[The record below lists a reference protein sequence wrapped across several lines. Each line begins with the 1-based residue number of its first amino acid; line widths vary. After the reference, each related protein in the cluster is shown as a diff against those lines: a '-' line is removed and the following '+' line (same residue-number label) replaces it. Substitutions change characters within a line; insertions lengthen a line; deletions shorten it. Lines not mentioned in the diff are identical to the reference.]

1 MDNNIRK
8 IEQDLRAYA
17 KRTPGMTYTTGTLM
31 TFLIA
36 GMLTLGNPVVKMD
49 QSLEKYNKEVTYSMK
64 DMESS
69 IEWGRKQNQ
78 KLLKDANL
86 ELIQLMEQ
94 GDHVVKSPWNSWQV
108 GANTYVGS
116 WNSAYKGKGGKTA
129 DVVYDRNN
137 GNPYSKYKKNTNSF
151 QYGITDLEIV
161 NEPSAEIIV
170 NASIRPTSID
180 KEAPKVKIPEVK
192 APAEPKLN
200 VSIKTP
206 AAIKEPTVN
215 PPVINVNLPS
225 PNTEPFNDFCFTCGS
240 QTTRIQNEGTTP
252 NSYWKDRTYWNGMKG
267 TEENKDSKPDNSWKD
282 SDSTN
287 ENTGKRPPAIFYIN
301 EVTGIQQNGEKK
313 YFGNVTIYAAGN
325 VVVNGQRTGAAR
337 DNKNGTIAIHTVKDN
352 TLKHIKGH
360 LGGRANFIS
369 IETWHGGKLDLTD
382 VSVDEKGNE
391 NTIFYIY
398 PSNYNLITGAANS
411 LARVNRGGIEGELN
425 VDIKSQRNTI
435 YSVMGASGSFAI
447 ESKGLYQLE
456 GASNII
462 YSGLG
467 YSANFQNLI
476 NKPVTT
482 GSYNSTIQDGRGEG
496 FTPSIKLGT
505 GELAAGEKRV
515 VPKSYGDDNV
525 IMFFNSKTNLDNVN
539 SGYTGYGNDSNWY
552 KSGVGIYQG
561 EIRVKADIGEK
572 LNIAGT
578 DTQTKK
584 GNTIENNDG
593 TVKKTGDNKYVEGNV
608 GIFAVS
614 GQRSKISPSE
624 DLGAALSSTNRVDFN
639 KDEVH
644 SLQVNDIDINFG
656 KYSKNGVMMVS
667 QNGTVLDV
675 VKSTNLHSEEIRDKT
690 DGEVLKTK
698 KDSTTVPKK
707 ITNGVTGI
715 SVSGQTPNEVI
726 KDFIGT
732 TGLAGKISVDKNI
745 NEAATGTIIAYS
757 EGTWD
762 PKKNNLMS
770 ETTKNILNGKESE
783 INIGR
788 PVILSAKA
796 DVTNNDELTSR
807 PIAYVASNKGIITA
821 ENETEAKGFGSIIGY
836 AESGGSITATGKV
849 TAVDAWVATDTAS
862 QKQTYKNIGGYAK
875 GTGSTVIL
883 TGGAD
888 INGLGALANGSG
900 ATVTLDTASN
910 TIKSGKEGA
919 LVAVDGG
926 EVVFKGGTIE
936 NKDLSYEANS
946 HDNVTPFF
954 AKDNN
959 SKIKFEGATT
969 INMYDGI
976 LVAGEESDYE
986 ATVTGTKKYQGTG
999 NVTVNLKKDG
1009 VNLGIFKGINA
1020 TWDGNSG
1027 AYLNTLKTVPKF
1039 AAINNPNNYIYDSVL
1054 MNGTLTVDTNVNLD
1068 SATDGFNHITMERE
1082 LVTIN
1087 AGKTISGT
1095 TGKGL
1100 SMGSNTTATSNADS
1114 GYINNGTVR
1123 ITGGTSAAGAAGIN
1137 VSYGQIHNT
1146 ATGIIEVD
1154 NGAGMYGTNGSLLKN
1169 EGTINV
1175 TGAGPGNVGIAG
1187 LATGTAVAGYG
1198 TDAGA
1203 AGKKV
1208 EIINTGSV
1216 NVTGDK
1222 AIAIFADNN
1231 KAGTPKSEVTIENS
1245 HQLTVGNSGTGIV
1258 LKNSKGLGDG
1268 QGGIITVS
1276 GTESS
1281 DIVAGTDG
1289 TGIYGEDVT
1298 VNLTSDYGVET
1309 QDKGVGIYTKGV
1321 SEVKGAGKTFEY
1333 KYSGSATGN
1342 GTAILFEGAN
1352 PVNEVN
1358 INLVNSTATTGGI
1371 TGILAKGTGTLTNT
1385 GNITGTS
1392 SASEIGIIAEN
1403 GNVSNS
1409 GNITLGDASD
1419 SEKPNVGIYVKNS
1432 AKTVTNSGDITV
1444 GKNSI
1449 GIYGYGVTGNGG
1461 NITVGDNGTGIFSQG
1476 GNVTLNGGKLTVGN
1490 GKAVGVL
1497 TNGNGQTITSTA
1509 DVQLG
1514 NNKSY
1519 GFVIKGSGTNADI
1532 NDADGTKLNNESVFM
1547 YSSDKTSNVINRTA
1561 LESTGNKNYGLYS
1574 SGNVK
1579 NLADINFGIG
1589 LGNVGIFSVDGGTAV
1604 NGDPG
1609 LATQPVIT
1617 TGFSNPANKEYSI
1630 GMAAG
1635 YLDENTGKPVT
1646 TGHIKNYGT
1655 INVPQANGIGM
1666 YAAGP
1671 GSTADNYGIIELGGE
1686 NSIGMYL
1693 DQGAVGVNHAGAVIR
1708 TAPNNNKDGIIGVVA
1723 LNNALF
1729 KNYGR
1734 IIIDSGEGVGV
1745 YHAKDGKFDP
1755 ASGSITVSGTGSKA
1769 TDTATLDPTGKG
1781 VKGIKINSPGGG
1793 VTTATIER
1801 DGKAITPVYVDTATP
1816 TPNPINIQIGT
1827 TIVSLPE
1834 FYAQANETSP
1844 VNMGGGSSELGMYV
1858 DTSGVNYTN
1867 PIEGLQHLKNLRKV
1881 NLVFGTEAAKY
1892 TNSKDI
1898 EIGNNIIDPYNTAI
1912 TTVTSTGGG
1921 KTKWLLNSSSLTWIA
1936 TATQNNDDTLAKVY
1950 MSKIPYTSF
1959 AKDTDTYNFMDGM
1972 EQRYGVEGLG
1982 TREKLLFN
1990 KLNDLGKGEGHI
2002 FTQAVDQM
2010 KGQQYANTQMRLY
2023 STGAMLNKEFDHLR
2037 KEWDNKSKRSNKVKI
2052 FGMKDEYK
2060 TDTAGIIDY
2069 KANSYGVAYVHE
2081 KEDVRLGDTYGW
2093 YAGVIQNRFKFK
2105 DMGGSKENTTMLK
2118 AGVFKSIPFD
2128 YNNSLNVTV
2137 SAEGYVARSE
2147 MDRKFWIVD
2156 EVFGAKSTYN
2166 SYGAAAKAEV
2176 SKEFRVNE
2184 TTSVR
2189 PYASIKA
2196 EYGRFND
2203 IKEKTGEMRLDV
2215 EGNDYYSVKPEA
2227 GVEVKYKKHFAK
2239 KATFVTT
2246 VSLGYENELGKV
2258 ADVNNRA
2265 RVAFTEADWFKMRSE
2280 KDNRRGNFKA
2290 DINIGIENQR
2300 VGFTLN
2306 AGYDTKGQNIRGGIG
2321 IRVIY

>member
-94 GDHVVKSPWNSWQV
+94 GDQVVKSPWNSWQV

-200 VSIKTP
+200 VSIETP

-215 PPVINVNLPS
+215 PPTIKVDLPE
-225 PNTEPFNDFCFTCGS
+225 PNTNPFNDFCFTCGTLNGTNS
-240 QTTRIQNEGTTP
+240 TDANKTYNPNVVNDREYGNGGNHKFWSGYNPNTKIFEQKSGIDNKIVNTANDWGTPQNYEP
-252 NSYWKDRTYWNGMKG
+252 RTGALLYF
-267 TEENKDSKPDNSWKD
+267 NKQGNAY
-282 SDSTN
+282 N
-287 ENTGKRPPAIFYIN
+287 PA
-301 EVTGIQQNGEKK
+301 QNKLGGFEAKN
-313 YFGNVTIYAAGN
+313 FELHLAGN
-325 VVVNGQRTGAAR
+325 VSDGTHSAGTTNRG
-337 DNKNGTIAIHTVKDN
+337 KNGTIGVHTVWNGKLSN
-352 TLKHIKGH
+352 ITGNLYGK
-360 LGGRANFIS
+360 ANFIS
-369 IETWHGGKLDLTD
+369 IETWHAGKLEFDG
-382 VSVDEKGNE
+382 VKANVQGND

-398 PSNYNLITGAANS
+398 PTVYGNITNTSYNS
-411 LARVNRGGIEGELN
+411 YKQRGGFIGK
-425 VDIKSQRNTI
+425 VDADIKSQNNAI
-435 YSVMGASGSFAI
+435 YSVIGVSGSFDI
-447 ESKGLYQLE
+447 DSQGKYRLE
-456 GASNII
+456 GANNLV

-467 YSANFQNLI
+467 YSPNFEKLKKTGAN
-476 NKPVTT
+476 T
-482 GSYNSTIQDGRGEG
+482 GTIEDAYNTGLK
-496 FTPSIKLGT
+496 PSIKLT
-505 GELAAGEKRV
+505 KAPE
-515 VPKSYGDDNV
+515 SYGDGNV
-525 IMFFNSKTNLDNVN
+525 IMFFNWGKDLSTTTSWSD
-539 SGYTGYGNDSNWY
+539 TGPGQRAAWE

-561 EIRVKADIGEK
+561 EINAKAKIGEY
-572 LNIAGT
+572 LNLEQAENKPNAS
-578 DTQTKK
+578 DTQTMP
-584 GNTIENNDG
+584 GNTLY
-593 TVKKTGDNKYVEGNV
+593 DNKYVENNV
-608 GIFAVS
+608 GIFARS
-614 GQRSKISPSE
+614 GQREGINPST
-624 DLGAALSSTNRVDFN
+624 DLGAETAVANGVNFDN
-639 KDEVH
+639 DKIH
-644 SLQVNDIDINFG
+644 SLQVNDIDIQFG
-656 KYSKNGVMMVS
+656 KYSRNGIMMVS

-675 VKSTNLHSEEIRDKT
+675 AKTTNEHDIVPIMTGDIKDYVGTMGANSVSAVDSTNK
-690 DGEVLKTK
+690 
-698 KDSTTVPKK
+698 
-707 ITNGVTGI
+707 
-715 SVSGQTPNEVI
+715 
-726 KDFIGT
+726 
-732 TGLAGKISVDKNI
+732 
-745 NEAATGTIIAYS
+745 AATGTIIAVADGVWDKANNS
-757 EGTWD
+757 RMSASTQTTLGDGT
-762 PKKNNLMS
+762 KAS
-770 ETTKNILNGKESE
+770 R
-783 INIGR
+783 INIGKNVVLSARSQTATVNVAGTPVQKEFR
-788 PVILSAKA
+788 PV
-796 DVTNNDELTSR
+796 
-807 PIAYVASNKGIITA
+807 AYVAKNKGIINVDGT
-821 ENETEAKGFGSIIGY
+821 TEAKGFGSIIGY

-849 TAVDAWVATDTAS
+849 TAVDAWVAGDSAS

-875 GTGSTVIL
+875 GAGSTVKL

-900 ATVTLDTASN
+900 ATVTLDTTSN

-936 NKDLSYEANS
+936 NKDFTYEANS

-954 AKDNN
+954 AKGNN

-1087 AGKTISGT
+1087 AGKTILGT

-1175 TGAGPGNVGIAG
+1175 TGAGLGNVGIAG

-1231 KAGTPKSEVTIENS
+1231 KVGTPKSEVTIENS

-1276 GTESS
+1276 GTGSS

-1298 VNLTSDYGVET
+1298 VNLASDYGVET

-1449 GIYGYGVTGNGG
+1449 GIYGYEVTGNGG

-1497 TNGNGQTITSTA
+1497 TNGSGQTITSTA

-1547 YSSDKTSNVINRTA
+1547 YSSDKTSNVVNRTA

-1589 LGNVGIFSVDGGTAV
+1589 LGNVGIFSVEGGTAV
-1604 NGDPG
+1604 NGDSG

-1617 TGFSNPANKEYSI
+1617 TGFSNPVNKEYSI

-1635 YLDENTGKPVT
+1635 YLDETTGKPVT

-1708 TAPNNNKDGIIGVVA
+1708 TAPNNTKDGIIGVVA

-1801 DGKAITPVYVDTATP
+1801 DGKAITPMYVDTTTP
-1816 TPNPINIQIGT
+1816 TPNPTNIQIGT

-1881 NLVFGTEAAKY
+1881 NLVFGTEATKY

-1898 EIGNNIIDPYNTAI
+1898 EIGNNIINPYNTAI

-2037 KEWDNKSKRSNKVKI
+2037 KEWDNKSKRSNKVKV

-2184 TTSVR
+2184 TTSVK

>member
-36 GMLTLGNPVVKMD
+36 GMLTLGNPAVKMD

-78 KLLKDANL
+78 KLLKNANL

-94 GDHVVKSPWNSWQV
+94 GDQVVKSPWNSWQV

-170 NASIRPTSID
+170 NASIRPTAID
-180 KEAPKVKIPEVK
+180 KKEPKVDIPEVK

-225 PNTEPFNDFCFTCGS
+225 PNTNPFNDFCFTCG
-240 QTTRIQNEGTTP
+240 G
-252 NSYWKDRTYWNGMKG
+252 RTDATGSMGNKIYWNGMTKEGVVSNVWGNSALQTETKG
-267 TEENKDSKPDNSWKD
+267 N
-282 SDSTN
+282 
-287 ENTGKRPPAIFYIN
+287 RPPAIFYIN
-301 EVTGIQQNGEKK
+301 EVTGSGK
-313 YFGNVTIYAAGN
+313 YFGDVTIYAAGN
-325 VVVNGQRTGAAR
+325 VNGSGVGLE
-337 DNKNGTIAIHTVKDN
+337 NKNGTIAIHTVKDN
-352 TLKHIKGH
+352 TLKNIKGH

-398 PSNYNLITGAANS
+398 PSNYNLITGAGGSNAKNK
-411 LARVNRGGIEGELN
+411 RGGIEGKLN
-425 VDIKSQRNTI
+425 VDITSQRNTI

-447 ESKGLYQLE
+447 ESKGEYQLE

-476 NKPVTT
+476 NKPATT
-482 GSYNSTIQDGRGEG
+482 GSYSSTIKDERGEG

-515 VPKSYGDDNV
+515 VPKSYGDENV
-525 IMFFNSKTNLDNVN
+525 IMFFNSKTDLTNVN
-539 SGYTGYGNDSNWY
+539 SGYPPYGNNSNWY
-552 KSGVGIYQG
+552 QSGVGIYQG

-572 LNIAGT
+572 LNINGT
-578 DTQTKK
+578 DSQTDK
-584 GNTIENNDG
+584 GNIVYNDDG

-614 GQRSKISPSE
+614 GQRTGIKPSD
-624 DLGAALSSTNRVDFN
+624 DLGASSGVTNGANFDS
-639 KDEVH
+639 DLIH

-656 KYSKNGVMMVS
+656 KYSKNSVMMVS
-667 QNGTVLDV
+667 KNGTVLDIM
-675 VKSTNLHSEEIRDKT
+675 KSTNSHSTEIRDSST
-690 DGEVLKTK
+690 GNISTK
-698 KDSTTVPKK
+698 KDTTTVPVK

-715 SVSGQTPNEVI
+715 TVSGQTPNEVI

-732 TGLAGKISVDKNI
+732 AGLDGKISLDKNT

-757 EGTWD
+757 EGTWN
-762 PKKNNLMS
+762 PEKNNLMS
-770 ETTKNILNGKESE
+770 EPTKNNLKDKPSE
-783 INIGR
+783 VNIGR
-788 PVILSAKA
+788 AVVLSAKA
-796 DVTNNDELTSR
+796 DVMNNGQLASR

-821 ENETEAKGFGSIIGY
+821 EKETEAKGFGSIIGY

-849 TAVDAWVATDTAS
+849 TAVDAWVATDPAS

-875 GTGSTVIL
+875 GNGSTVTL

-954 AKDNN
+954 AKGNN

-999 NVTVNLKKDG
+999 NVTVELKKDG

-1054 MNGTLTVDTNVNLD
+1054 MNGTLTVDTDVNLN

-1095 TGKGL
+1095 NGKGL
-1100 SMGSNTTATSNADS
+1100 SMGSNTTAASNADS

-1187 LATGTAVAGYG
+1187 LATGSAVAGYG

-1203 AGKKV
+1203 SGKKV

-1245 HQLTVGNSGTGIV
+1245 HQLTVGNSGTGIA

-1276 GTESS
+1276 GTGSS
-1281 DIVAGTDG
+1281 DIVTGTDG

-1298 VNLTSDYGVET
+1298 VNLASDYGVET
-1309 QDKGVGIYTKGV
+1309 QDKGVGIYTKGI

-1342 GTAILFEGAN
+1342 GTAVLFEGTN

-1358 INLVNSTATTGGI
+1358 INLVNSTGTTGGI

-1403 GNVSNS
+1403 GNVLNS

-1449 GIYGYGVTGNGG
+1449 GIYGYEVTGNGG
-1461 NITVGDNGTGIFSQG
+1461 NITVGDNGTGIFSKG

-1490 GKAVGVL
+1490 GKAAGVL
-1497 TNGNGQTITSTA
+1497 TNGSGQTIISTA

-1514 NNKSY
+1514 NSKSY

-1617 TGFSNPANKEYSI
+1617 TGFSNPVNKEYSI

-1671 GSTADNYGIIELGGE
+1671 GSTADNYGIIELSGE

-1693 DQGAVGVNHAGAVIR
+1693 DQGAVGVNHAGAEIR

-1755 ASGSITVSGTGSKA
+1755 ASGSIIVSGTGSKT

-1801 DGKAITPVYVDTATP
+1801 DGKAITPVYVDTTTP
-1816 TPNPINIQIGT
+1816 TPNPTNIQIGT

-1936 TATQNNDDTLAKVY
+1936 TATQNKDDTLAKVY

-2037 KEWDNKSKRSNKVKI
+2037 KEWDNKSKRSNKVKA

-2105 DMGGSKENTTMLK
+2105 DMGGSKENTTMFK

>member
-1 MDNNIRK
+1 
-8 IEQDLRAYA
+8 
-17 KRTPGMTYTTGTLM
+17 
-31 TFLIA
+31 
-36 GMLTLGNPVVKMD
+36 
-49 QSLEKYNKEVTYSMK
+49 
-64 DMESS
+64 
-69 IEWGRKQNQ
+69 
-78 KLLKDANL
+78 
-86 ELIQLMEQ
+86 
-94 GDHVVKSPWNSWQV
+94 
-108 GANTYVGS
+108 
-116 WNSAYKGKGGKTA
+116 
-129 DVVYDRNN
+129 
-137 GNPYSKYKKNTNSF
+137 
-151 QYGITDLEIV
+151 
-161 NEPSAEIIV
+161 
-170 NASIRPTSID
+170 
-180 KEAPKVKIPEVK
+180 
-192 APAEPKLN
+192 
-200 VSIKTP
+200 
-206 AAIKEPTVN
+206 
-215 PPVINVNLPS
+215 
-225 PNTEPFNDFCFTCGS
+225 
-240 QTTRIQNEGTTP
+240 
-252 NSYWKDRTYWNGMKG
+252 
-267 TEENKDSKPDNSWKD
+267 
-282 SDSTN
+282 
-287 ENTGKRPPAIFYIN
+287 
-301 EVTGIQQNGEKK
+301 
-313 YFGNVTIYAAGN
+313 
-325 VVVNGQRTGAAR
+325 
-337 DNKNGTIAIHTVKDN
+337 
-352 TLKHIKGH
+352 
-360 LGGRANFIS
+360 
-369 IETWHGGKLDLTD
+369 
-382 VSVDEKGNE
+382 
-391 NTIFYIY
+391 
-398 PSNYNLITGAANS
+398 
-411 LARVNRGGIEGELN
+411 
-425 VDIKSQRNTI
+425 
-435 YSVMGASGSFAI
+435 
-447 ESKGLYQLE
+447 
-456 GASNII
+456 
-462 YSGLG
+462 
-467 YSANFQNLI
+467 
-476 NKPVTT
+476 
-482 GSYNSTIQDGRGEG
+482 
-496 FTPSIKLGT
+496 
-505 GELAAGEKRV
+505 
-515 VPKSYGDDNV
+515 
-525 IMFFNSKTNLDNVN
+525 
-539 SGYTGYGNDSNWY
+539 
-552 KSGVGIYQG
+552 
-561 EIRVKADIGEK
+561 
-572 LNIAGT
+572 
-578 DTQTKK
+578 
-584 GNTIENNDG
+584 
-593 TVKKTGDNKYVEGNV
+593 
-608 GIFAVS
+608 
-614 GQRSKISPSE
+614 
-624 DLGAALSSTNRVDFN
+624 
-639 KDEVH
+639 
-644 SLQVNDIDINFG
+644 
-656 KYSKNGVMMVS
+656 
-667 QNGTVLDV
+667 
-675 VKSTNLHSEEIRDKT
+675 
-690 DGEVLKTK
+690 
-698 KDSTTVPKK
+698 
-707 ITNGVTGI
+707 
-715 SVSGQTPNEVI
+715 
-726 KDFIGT
+726 
-732 TGLAGKISVDKNI
+732 
-745 NEAATGTIIAYS
+745 
-757 EGTWD
+757 
-762 PKKNNLMS
+762 MS
-770 ETTKNILNGKESE
+770 EATKNKLKGKESE

-796 DVTNNDELTSR
+796 DVTNNGELESR

-849 TAVDAWVATDTAS
+849 TAVDAWVAGDSAS

-875 GTGSTVIL
+875 GAGSTVKL

-900 ATVTLDTASN
+900 ATVILDTTSN

-936 NKDLSYEANS
+936 NKDFTYEANS

-954 AKDNN
+954 AKGNN

-1276 GTESS
+1276 GTGSS

-1298 VNLTSDYGVET
+1298 VNLASDYGVET

-1371 TGILAKGTGTLTNT
+1371 TGILAKGTGTLTNS

-1409 GNITLGDASD
+1409 GNITLGDATNSA
-1419 SEKPNVGIYVKNS
+1419 KPNVGIYVKNS
-1432 AKTVTNSGDITV
+1432 AKTVTNSGNITV

-1449 GIYGYGVTGNGG
+1449 GIYGYEVTGNGG

-1497 TNGNGQTITSTA
+1497 TNGSGQTITSTA

-1547 YSSDKTSNVINRTA
+1547 YSSDKTSNVVNRTA

-1589 LGNVGIFSVDGGTAV
+1589 LGNVGIFSVEGGTAV

-1617 TGFSNPANKEYSI
+1617 TGFSNPVNKEYSI

-1635 YLDENTGKPVT
+1635 YLDETTGKPVT

-1708 TAPNNNKDGIIGVVA
+1708 TAPNNTKDGIIGVVA

-1755 ASGSITVSGTGSKA
+1755 ANGSITVSGTGSKA

-1801 DGKAITPVYVDTATP
+1801 DGNAITPVYVDTTTP
-1816 TPNPINIQIGT
+1816 TPNPTNIQIGT

-1881 NLVFGTEAAKY
+1881 NLVFGTEATKY

-1898 EIGNNIIDPYNTAI
+1898 EIGNNIINPYNTAI
-1912 TTVTSTGGG
+1912 TTVTNMGSG

-2037 KEWDNKSKRSNKVKI
+2037 KEWDNKSKRSNKVKV

-2166 SYGAAAKAEV
+2166 SYGAAAKTEV

-2184 TTSVR
+2184 TTSVK
-2189 PYASIKA
+2189 PYASIRA

>member
-36 GMLTLGNPVVKMD
+36 GMLTLGNPAVKMD

-78 KLLKDANL
+78 KLLKNANL

-94 GDHVVKSPWNSWQV
+94 GDQVVKSPWNSWQV

-215 PPVINVNLPS
+215 PPTIKVDLPE
-225 PNTEPFNDFCFTCGS
+225 PNTNPFNDFCFTCG
-240 QTTRIQNEGTTP
+240 TLNGTNHT
-252 NSYWKDRTYWNGMKG
+252 D
-267 TEENKDSKPDNSWKD
+267 
-282 SDSTN
+282 
-287 ENTGKRPPAIFYIN
+287 
-301 EVTGIQQNGEKK
+301 VTKK
-313 YFGNVTIYAAGN
+313 YDPAVVNDREYGNGGNHKFWSGYNPNTNIFEQKSGIDNKIVNTANDWGTVKNYEPRTGALLYFNKQGNAYNPAQNKLGGFEAKNFELHLAGN
-325 VVVNGQRTGAAR
+325 VSDGTHSAGTTNGG
-337 DNKNGTIAIHTVKDN
+337 KNGTIGVHTVWNGKLSN
-352 TLKHIKGH
+352 ITGNLYGK
-360 LGGRANFIS
+360 ANFIS
-369 IETWHGGKLDLTD
+369 IETWHAGKLEFDG
-382 VSVDEKGNE
+382 VKANVQGND

-398 PSNYNLITGAANS
+398 PTVYGNITSTKYNS
-411 LARVNRGGIEGELN
+411 HKQRGGFIGK
-425 VDIKSQRNTI
+425 VDADIKSQNNAI
-435 YSVMGASGSFAI
+435 YSVIGVSGSFDI
-447 ESKGLYQLE
+447 DSQGKYRLE
-456 GASNII
+456 GANNLV

-467 YSANFQNLI
+467 YSPDFQKLKKTGAN
-476 NKPVTT
+476 T
-482 GSYNSTIQDGRGEG
+482 GTIEDPYGTGLK
-496 FTPSIKLGT
+496 PSIKLT
-505 GELAAGEKRV
+505 TSPE
-515 VPKSYGDDNV
+515 SYGDGNV
-525 IMFFNSKTNLDNVN
+525 IMFFNWGKDLSTTTSWSD
-539 SGYTGYGNDSNWY
+539 TGTGQRAAWE

-561 EIRVKADIGEK
+561 EINAKAKIGEY
-572 LNIAGT
+572 LNLEQAENKPNAS
-578 DTQTKK
+578 DTQTTP
-584 GNTIENNDG
+584 GNILY
-593 TVKKTGDNKYVEGNV
+593 DNKYVENNV
-608 GIFAVS
+608 GIFARS
-614 GQRSKISPSE
+614 GQREGIKPST
-624 DLGAALSSTNRVDFN
+624 DLGAETAVANGVNFDN
-639 KDEVH
+639 DKIH
-644 SLQVNDIDINFG
+644 SLQVNDIDIQFG
-656 KYSKNGVMMVS
+656 KYSRNGIMMVS

-675 VKSTNLHSEEIRDKT
+675 AKTTNEHDIVPIMTGDIKDYVGTMGANSVSAVDSTNK
-690 DGEVLKTK
+690 
-698 KDSTTVPKK
+698 
-707 ITNGVTGI
+707 
-715 SVSGQTPNEVI
+715 
-726 KDFIGT
+726 
-732 TGLAGKISVDKNI
+732 
-745 NEAATGTIIAYS
+745 AATGTIIAVADGVWDKDNNS
-757 EGTWD
+757 RMSASTQTALGDGT
-762 PKKNNLMS
+762 KAS
-770 ETTKNILNGKESE
+770 R
-783 INIGR
+783 INIGKNVVLSARSQTATVNVAGTPVQKEFR
-788 PVILSAKA
+788 PV
-796 DVTNNDELTSR
+796 
-807 PIAYVASNKGIITA
+807 AYVAKNKGII
-821 ENETEAKGFGSIIGY
+821 NVDGITEAKGFGSIIGY

-849 TAVDAWVATDTAS
+849 TAVDAWVAGDSAS

-875 GTGSTVIL
+875 GAGSKVTFK
-883 TGGAD
+883 GGAD

-954 AKDNN
+954 AKGND

-1054 MNGTLTVDTNVNLD
+1054 MNGTLTVDTDVNLD

-1100 SMGSNTTATSNADS
+1100 SMGSNTTAASNADS

-1123 ITGGTSAAGAAGIN
+1123 ITGGTSTAGAAGIN

-1222 AIAIFADNN
+1222 VIAIFADNN

-1245 HQLTVGNSGTGIV
+1245 HQLTVGNSGTGIA

-1276 GTESS
+1276 GTGTS
-1281 DIVAGTDG
+1281 DIVTGTDG

-1298 VNLTSDYGVET
+1298 VNLASDYGVET

-1403 GNVSNS
+1403 GNVLNS

-1432 AKTVTNSGDITV
+1432 AKTVTNSGNITV

-1449 GIYGYGVTGNGG
+1449 GIYGYEVTGNGG

-1497 TNGNGQTITSTA
+1497 TNGSGQTITSTA

-1514 NNKSY
+1514 NSKSY

-1589 LGNVGIFSVDGGTAV
+1589 LGNVGIFSVEDGTAV

-1671 GSTADNYGIIELGGE
+1671 GSTADNYGIIELSGE

-1693 DQGAVGVNHAGAVIR
+1693 DQGAVGVNHAGAEIR

-1734 IIIDSGEGVGV
+1734 IIIDSGEGIGV

-1801 DGKAITPVYVDTATP
+1801 DGKAITPVYVDTTTP
-1816 TPNPINIQIGT
+1816 TPNPTNIQIGT

-1881 NLVFGTEAAKY
+1881 DLVFGTEAAKY

-1898 EIGNNIIDPYNTAI
+1898 EIGNNIINPYNTAI

-1936 TATQNNDDTLAKVY
+1936 TATQNKDDTLAKVY

-2037 KEWDNKSKRSNKVKI
+2037 KEWDNKSKRSNKVKV

-2060 TDTAGIIDY
+2060 TDTVGIIDY

>member
-36 GMLTLGNPVVKMD
+36 GMLTLGNPAVKMD

-78 KLLKDANL
+78 KLLKNANL

-94 GDHVVKSPWNSWQV
+94 GDQVVKSPWNSWQV

-180 KEAPKVKIPEVK
+180 KEAPEVEIPEVK

-200 VSIKTP
+200 VSIETP

-215 PPVINVNLPS
+215 PPVVNVNLPS
-225 PNTEPFNDFCFTCGS
+225 PNTEPFNDFCFTCG
-240 QTTRIQNEGTTP
+240 G
-252 NSYWKDRTYWNGMKG
+252 RTDAAGSMGNKIYWNGMTKEG
-267 TEENKDSKPDNSWKD
+267 VVSNVWGNSASTPETEGN
-282 SDSTN
+282 
-287 ENTGKRPPAIFYIN
+287 RPPAIFYIN
-301 EVTGIQQNGEKK
+301 EVTGSGK
-313 YFGNVTIYAAGN
+313 YFGDVTIYAAGN
-325 VVVNGQRTGAAR
+325 VNGSGAGLE
-337 DNKNGTIAIHTVKDN
+337 NKNGTIAIHTVKDN
-352 TLKHIKGH
+352 TLKNIKGH

-369 IETWHGGKLDLTD
+369 IETWHGGKLELTD

-398 PSNYNLITGAANS
+398 PSNYELITGAGGSSAKNK
-411 LARVNRGGIEGELN
+411 RGGIEGKLN
-425 VDIKSQRNTI
+425 VDITSQRNTI

-447 ESKGLYQLE
+447 ESKGEYQLE

-525 IMFFNSKTNLDNVN
+525 IMFFNSKTILENRVN
-539 SGYTGYGNDSNWY
+539 SGYGKYGGNANWF

-572 LNIAGT
+572 LNINGT

-614 GQRSKISPSE
+614 GQRSKISPAE
-624 DLGAALSSTNRVDFN
+624 DLGAALSSTNGVDFN

-690 DGEVLKTK
+690 TGAVLTTK
-698 KDSTTVPKK
+698 DNTTVPIK

-762 PKKNNLMS
+762 PKKNDLMS
-770 ETTKNILNGKESE
+770 EATKNVLKGEKSE

-788 PVILSAKA
+788 AVILSAKA
-796 DVTNNDELTSR
+796 DVTNNGELESR

-849 TAVDAWVATDTAS
+849 TAVDAWVAGDSAS

-875 GTGSTVIL
+875 GAGSTVTL
-883 TGGAD
+883 TGGAN

-900 ATVTLDTASN
+900 ATVTLDTTSN

-954 AKDNN
+954 AKGND
-959 SKIKFEGATT
+959 SKIKFTGATA
-969 INMYDGI
+969 IDMHDGI
-976 LVAGEESDYE
+976 LVAGEESDYIASVPAAGHAGSE
-986 ATVTGTKKYQGTG
+986 KKYQGTG
-999 NVTVNLKKDG
+999 NVTVTLTGNG

-1054 MNGTLTVDTNVNLD
+1054 MNGTLTVDTDVNLD

-1100 SMGSNTTATSNADS
+1100 SMGSNTTAASNADS

-1245 HQLTVGNSGTGIV
+1245 HQLTVGNSGTGIA

-1276 GTESS
+1276 GTGTS

-1298 VNLTSDYGVET
+1298 VNLASDYGVET

-1358 INLVNSTATTGGI
+1358 INLVNSTGTTGGI

-1403 GNVSNS
+1403 GNVLNS

-1419 SEKPNVGIYVKNS
+1419 PEKPNVGIYVKNS
-1432 AKTVTNSGDITV
+1432 VKTVTNSGNITV

-1449 GIYGYGVTGNGG
+1449 GIYGYEVTGNGG

-1497 TNGNGQTITSTA
+1497 TNGSGQTITSTA

-1514 NNKSY
+1514 NSKSY

-1547 YSSDKTSNVINRTA
+1547 YSSDKTSNVVNRTA

-1589 LGNVGIFSVDGGTAV
+1589 LGNVGIFSVEGGTAV

-1617 TGFSNPANKEYSI
+1617 TGFSNPVNKEYSI

-1671 GSTADNYGIIELGGE
+1671 GSTADNYGIIELSGE

-1693 DQGAVGVNHAGAVIR
+1693 DQGAVGVNHAGAEIR

-1734 IIIDSGEGVGV
+1734 IIIDSGEGIGV

-1816 TPNPINIQIGT
+1816 TPNPTNIQIGT

-1881 NLVFGTEAAKY
+1881 DLVFGTEAAKY

-1936 TATQNNDDTLAKVY
+1936 TATQNKDDTLAKVY

-2037 KEWDNKSKRSNKVKI
+2037 KEWDNKSKRSNKIKV

-2069 KANSYGVAYVHE
+2069 KTNSYGVAYVHE

>member
-36 GMLTLGNPVVKMD
+36 GMLTLGNPAVKMD

-78 KLLKDANL
+78 KLLKNANL

-94 GDHVVKSPWNSWQV
+94 GDQVVKSPWNSWQV

-170 NASIRPTSID
+170 NASIRPTAID
-180 KEAPKVKIPEVK
+180 KKEPKVDIPEVK

-225 PNTEPFNDFCFTCGS
+225 PNTNPFNDFCFTCG
-240 QTTRIQNEGTTP
+240 G
-252 NSYWKDRTYWNGMKG
+252 RTDATGSMGNKIYWNGMTKEGVVSNVWGNSALQTETKG
-267 TEENKDSKPDNSWKD
+267 N
-282 SDSTN
+282 
-287 ENTGKRPPAIFYIN
+287 RPPAIFYIN
-301 EVTGIQQNGEKK
+301 EVTGSGK
-313 YFGNVTIYAAGN
+313 YFGDVTIYAAGN
-325 VVVNGQRTGAAR
+325 VNGSGVGLE
-337 DNKNGTIAIHTVKDN
+337 NKNGTIAIHTVKDN
-352 TLKHIKGH
+352 TLKNIKGH

-398 PSNYNLITGAANS
+398 PSNYNLITGAGGSNAKNK
-411 LARVNRGGIEGELN
+411 RGGIEGKLN
-425 VDIKSQRNTI
+425 VDITSQRNTI

-447 ESKGLYQLE
+447 ESKGEYQLE

-476 NKPVTT
+476 NKPATT
-482 GSYNSTIQDGRGEG
+482 GSYSSTIKDERGEG

-515 VPKSYGDDNV
+515 VPKSYGDENV
-525 IMFFNSKTNLDNVN
+525 IMFFNSKTDLTNVN
-539 SGYTGYGNDSNWY
+539 SGYPPYGNNSNWY
-552 KSGVGIYQG
+552 QSGVGIYQG

-572 LNIAGT
+572 LNINGT
-578 DTQTKK
+578 DSQTDK
-584 GNTIENNDG
+584 GNIVYNDDG

-614 GQRSKISPSE
+614 GQRTGIKPSD
-624 DLGAALSSTNRVDFN
+624 DLGASSGVTNGANFDS
-639 KDEVH
+639 DLIH

-656 KYSKNGVMMVS
+656 KYSKNSVMMVS
-667 QNGTVLDV
+667 KNGTVLDIM
-675 VKSTNLHSEEIRDKT
+675 KSTNSHSTEIRDSST
-690 DGEVLKTK
+690 GNISTK
-698 KDSTTVPKK
+698 KDTTTVPVK

-715 SVSGQTPNEVI
+715 TVSGQTPNEVI

-732 TGLAGKISVDKNI
+732 AGLDGKISLDKNT

-757 EGTWD
+757 EGTWN
-762 PKKNNLMS
+762 PEKNNLMS
-770 ETTKNILNGKESE
+770 EPTKNNLKDKPSE
-783 INIGR
+783 VNIGR
-788 PVILSAKA
+788 AVVLSAKA
-796 DVTNNDELTSR
+796 DVMNNGQLASR

-821 ENETEAKGFGSIIGY
+821 EKETEAKGFGSIIGY

-849 TAVDAWVATDTAS
+849 TAVDAWVATDPAS

-875 GTGSTVIL
+875 GNGSTVTL

-954 AKDNN
+954 AKGNN

-999 NVTVNLKKDG
+999 NVTVELKKDG

-1054 MNGTLTVDTNVNLD
+1054 MNGTLTVDTDVNLN

-1095 TGKGL
+1095 NGKGL
-1100 SMGSNTTATSNADS
+1100 SMGSNTTAASNADS

-1187 LATGTAVAGYG
+1187 LATGSAVAGYG

-1203 AGKKV
+1203 SGKKV

-1245 HQLTVGNSGTGIV
+1245 HQLTVGNSGTGIA

-1276 GTESS
+1276 GTGSS
-1281 DIVAGTDG
+1281 DIVTGTDG

-1298 VNLTSDYGVET
+1298 VNLASDYGVET
-1309 QDKGVGIYTKGV
+1309 QDKGVGIYTKGI

-1342 GTAILFEGAN
+1342 GTAVLFEGTN

-1358 INLVNSTATTGGI
+1358 INLVNSTGTTGGI

-1392 SASEIGIIAEN
+1392 SASEIGIIVEN
-1403 GNVSNS
+1403 GNVLNS

-1449 GIYGYGVTGNGG
+1449 GIYGYEVTGNGG
-1461 NITVGDNGTGIFSQG
+1461 NITVGDNGTGIFSKG

-1490 GKAVGVL
+1490 GKAAGVL
-1497 TNGNGQTITSTA
+1497 TNGSGQTITSTA

-1514 NNKSY
+1514 NSKSY

-1589 LGNVGIFSVDGGTAV
+1589 LGNVGIFSVEDGTAV

-1671 GSTADNYGIIELGGE
+1671 GSTADNYGIIELSGE

-1693 DQGAVGVNHAGAVIR
+1693 DQGAVGVNHAGAEIR

-1734 IIIDSGEGVGV
+1734 IIIDSGEGIGV

-1801 DGKAITPVYVDTATP
+1801 DGKAITPVYVDTTTP
-1816 TPNPINIQIGT
+1816 TPNPTNIQIGT

-1881 NLVFGTEAAKY
+1881 DLVFGTEATKY

-1936 TATQNNDDTLAKVY
+1936 TATQNKDDTLAKVY

-2037 KEWDNKSKRSNKVKI
+2037 KEWDNKSKRSNKVKA

-2069 KANSYGVAYVHE
+2069 KANSYGVADVHE

>member
-36 GMLTLGNPVVKMD
+36 GMLTLGNPAVKMD

-78 KLLKDANL
+78 KLLKNANL

-94 GDHVVKSPWNSWQV
+94 GDQVVKSPWNSWQV

-215 PPVINVNLPS
+215 PPTIKVDLPE
-225 PNTEPFNDFCFTCGS
+225 PNTNPFNDFCFTCG
-240 QTTRIQNEGTTP
+240 TLNGTNHT
-252 NSYWKDRTYWNGMKG
+252 D
-267 TEENKDSKPDNSWKD
+267 
-282 SDSTN
+282 
-287 ENTGKRPPAIFYIN
+287 
-301 EVTGIQQNGEKK
+301 VTKK
-313 YFGNVTIYAAGN
+313 YDPAVVNDREYGNGGNHKFWSGYNPNTNIFEQKSGIDNKIVNTANDWGTVKNYEPRTGALLYFNKQGNAYNPAQNKLGGFEAKNFELHLAGN
-325 VVVNGQRTGAAR
+325 VSDGTHSAGTTNGG
-337 DNKNGTIAIHTVKDN
+337 KNGTIGVHTVWNGKLSN
-352 TLKHIKGH
+352 ITGNLYGK
-360 LGGRANFIS
+360 ANFIS
-369 IETWHGGKLDLTD
+369 IETWHAGKLEFDG
-382 VSVDEKGNE
+382 VKANVQGND

-398 PSNYNLITGAANS
+398 PTVYGNITSTKYNS
-411 LARVNRGGIEGELN
+411 HKQRGGFIGK
-425 VDIKSQRNTI
+425 VDADIKSQNNAI
-435 YSVMGASGSFAI
+435 YSVIGVSGSFDI
-447 ESKGLYQLE
+447 DSQGKYRLE
-456 GASNII
+456 GANNLV

-467 YSANFQNLI
+467 YSPDFQKLKKTGAN
-476 NKPVTT
+476 T
-482 GSYNSTIQDGRGEG
+482 GTIEDPYGTGLK
-496 FTPSIKLGT
+496 PSIKLT
-505 GELAAGEKRV
+505 TSPE
-515 VPKSYGDDNV
+515 SYGDGNV
-525 IMFFNSKTNLDNVN
+525 IMFFNWGKDLSTTTSWSD
-539 SGYTGYGNDSNWY
+539 TGTGQRAAWE

-561 EIRVKADIGEK
+561 EINAKAKIGEY
-572 LNIAGT
+572 LNLEQAENKPNAS
-578 DTQTKK
+578 DTQTTP
-584 GNTIENNDG
+584 GNILY
-593 TVKKTGDNKYVEGNV
+593 DNKYVENNV
-608 GIFAVS
+608 GIFARS
-614 GQRSKISPSE
+614 GQREGIKPST
-624 DLGAALSSTNRVDFN
+624 DLGAETAVANGVNFDN
-639 KDEVH
+639 DKIH
-644 SLQVNDIDINFG
+644 SLQVNDIDIQFG
-656 KYSKNGVMMVS
+656 KYSRNGIMMVS

-675 VKSTNLHSEEIRDKT
+675 AKTTNEHDIVPIMTGDIKDYVGTMGANSVSAVDSTNK
-690 DGEVLKTK
+690 
-698 KDSTTVPKK
+698 
-707 ITNGVTGI
+707 
-715 SVSGQTPNEVI
+715 
-726 KDFIGT
+726 
-732 TGLAGKISVDKNI
+732 
-745 NEAATGTIIAYS
+745 AATGTIIAVADGVWDKDNNS
-757 EGTWD
+757 RMSASTQTALGDGT
-762 PKKNNLMS
+762 KAS
-770 ETTKNILNGKESE
+770 R
-783 INIGR
+783 INIGKNVVLSARSQTATVNVAGTPVQKEFR
-788 PVILSAKA
+788 PV
-796 DVTNNDELTSR
+796 
-807 PIAYVASNKGIITA
+807 AYVAKNKGII
-821 ENETEAKGFGSIIGY
+821 NVDGITEAKGFGSIIGY

-849 TAVDAWVATDTAS
+849 TAVDAWVAGDSAS

-875 GTGSTVIL
+875 GAGSKVTFK
-883 TGGAD
+883 GGAD

-954 AKDNN
+954 AKGNN

-976 LVAGEESDYE
+976 LVAGEESDYIASVPAAGHAGSE
-986 ATVTGTKKYQGTG
+986 KKYQGTG
-999 NVTVNLKKDG
+999 NVTVTLTGNG

-1054 MNGTLTVDTNVNLD
+1054 MNGTLTVDTDVNLD

-1175 TGAGPGNVGIAG
+1175 TGTGPGNVGIAG

-1198 TDAGA
+1198 TDTGV

-1245 HQLTVGNSGTGIV
+1245 HQLTVGNSGTGIA

-1276 GTESS
+1276 GTGSS

-1298 VNLTSDYGVET
+1298 VNLASDYGVET

-1342 GTAILFEGAN
+1342 GTAVLFEGAN

-1358 INLVNSTATTGGI
+1358 INLVNSTGTTGGI

-1449 GIYGYGVTGNGG
+1449 GIYGYEVTGNGG

-1497 TNGNGQTITSTA
+1497 TNGSGQTITSTA
-1509 DVQLG
+1509 DIQLG
-1514 NNKSY
+1514 NSKSY

-1589 LGNVGIFSVDGGTAV
+1589 LGNVGIFSVEDGTAV

-1671 GSTADNYGIIELGGE
+1671 GSTADNYGIIELSGE

-1693 DQGAVGVNHAGAVIR
+1693 DQGAVGVNHAGAEIR

-1734 IIIDSGEGVGV
+1734 IIIDSGEGIGV

-1801 DGKAITPVYVDTATP
+1801 DGKAITPVYVDTTTP
-1816 TPNPINIQIGT
+1816 TPNPTNIQIGT

-1881 NLVFGTEAAKY
+1881 DLVFGTEAAKY

-1898 EIGNNIIDPYNTAI
+1898 EIGNNIINPYNTAI

-1936 TATQNNDDTLAKVY
+1936 TATQNKDDTLAKVY

-2037 KEWDNKSKRSNKVKI
+2037 KEWDNKSKRSNKVKV

-2060 TDTAGIIDY
+2060 TDTVGIIDY

-2166 SYGAAAKAEV
+2166 SYGVAAKAEV

-2184 TTSVR
+2184 TTSIR

>member
-36 GMLTLGNPVVKMD
+36 GMLTLGNPAVKMD

-78 KLLKDANL
+78 KLLKNANL

-94 GDHVVKSPWNSWQV
+94 GDQVVKSPWNSWQV

-215 PPVINVNLPS
+215 PPTIKVDLPE
-225 PNTEPFNDFCFTCGS
+225 PNTNPFNDFCFTCG
-240 QTTRIQNEGTTP
+240 TLNGTNHT
-252 NSYWKDRTYWNGMKG
+252 D
-267 TEENKDSKPDNSWKD
+267 
-282 SDSTN
+282 
-287 ENTGKRPPAIFYIN
+287 
-301 EVTGIQQNGEKK
+301 VTKK
-313 YFGNVTIYAAGN
+313 YDPAVANDKGYGNGGNHKFWSGYNPNTNIFEQKSGIDNKIVNTANDWGTVKNYEPRTGALLYFNKQGNVYNPAQNKLGGFEAKNFELHLAGN
-325 VVVNGQRTGAAR
+325 VSDGTHSAGTTNGG
-337 DNKNGTIAIHTVKDN
+337 KNGTIGVHTVWNGKLSN
-352 TLKHIKGH
+352 ITGNLYGK
-360 LGGRANFIS
+360 ANFIS
-369 IETWHGGKLDLTD
+369 IETWHAGKLEFDG
-382 VSVDEKGNE
+382 VKANVQGND

-398 PSNYNLITGAANS
+398 PTVYGNITSTSYNS
-411 LARVNRGGIEGELN
+411 YKQRGGFIGK
-425 VDIKSQRNTI
+425 VDADIKSQNNAI
-435 YSVMGASGSFAI
+435 YSVIGVSGSFDI
-447 ESKGLYQLE
+447 DSQGKYRLE
-456 GASNII
+456 GANNLV

-467 YSANFQNLI
+467 YSPDFQKLKKTGAN
-476 NKPVTT
+476 T
-482 GSYNSTIQDGRGEG
+482 GTIEDPYGTGLK
-496 FTPSIKLGT
+496 PSIKLT
-505 GELAAGEKRV
+505 TSPE
-515 VPKSYGDDNV
+515 SYGDGNV
-525 IMFFNSKTNLDNVN
+525 IMFFNWGKDLSTTTSWSD
-539 SGYTGYGNDSNWY
+539 TGTGQRAAWE

-561 EIRVKADIGEK
+561 EINAKAKIGEY
-572 LNIAGT
+572 LNLEQAENKSNAS
-578 DTQTKK
+578 DTQTTP
-584 GNTIENNDG
+584 GNILY
-593 TVKKTGDNKYVEGNV
+593 DNKYVENNV
-608 GIFAVS
+608 GIFARS
-614 GQRSKISPSE
+614 GQREGIKPST
-624 DLGAALSSTNRVDFN
+624 DLGAETAVANGVNFDN
-639 KDEVH
+639 DKIH
-644 SLQVNDIDINFG
+644 SLQVNDIDIQFG
-656 KYSKNGVMMVS
+656 KYSRNGIMMVS

-675 VKSTNLHSEEIRDKT
+675 AKTTNEHDIVPIMTGDIKDYVGTMGANSVSAVDSTNK
-690 DGEVLKTK
+690 
-698 KDSTTVPKK
+698 
-707 ITNGVTGI
+707 
-715 SVSGQTPNEVI
+715 
-726 KDFIGT
+726 
-732 TGLAGKISVDKNI
+732 
-745 NEAATGTIIAYS
+745 AATGTIIAVADGVWDKDNNS
-757 EGTWD
+757 RMSASTQTALGDGT
-762 PKKNNLMS
+762 KAS
-770 ETTKNILNGKESE
+770 R
-783 INIGR
+783 INIGKNVVLSARSQTATVNVAGTPVQKEFR
-788 PVILSAKA
+788 PV
-796 DVTNNDELTSR
+796 
-807 PIAYVASNKGIITA
+807 AYVAKNKGIINVDGT
-821 ENETEAKGFGSIIGY
+821 TEAKGFGSIIGY

-875 GTGSTVIL
+875 GTGSTVTL

-954 AKDNN
+954 AKGNN

-1054 MNGTLTVDTNVNLD
+1054 MNGTLTVDTDVNLD

-1100 SMGSNTTATSNADS
+1100 SMGSNTTAASNADS

-1123 ITGGTSAAGAAGIN
+1123 ITGGTSTAGAAGIN

-1169 EGTINV
+1169 EGIINV

-1245 HQLTVGNSGTGIV
+1245 HQLTVGNSGTGIA

-1276 GTESS
+1276 GTGTS

-1298 VNLTSDYGVET
+1298 VNLASDYGVET

-1358 INLVNSTATTGGI
+1358 INLVNSTGTTGGI

-1403 GNVSNS
+1403 GNVLNS

-1497 TNGNGQTITSTA
+1497 TNGSGQTITSTA

-1514 NNKSY
+1514 NSKSY

-1547 YSSDKTSNVINRTA
+1547 YSSDKTSNVVNRTA

-1589 LGNVGIFSVDGGTAV
+1589 LGNVGIFSVEDGTAV

-1617 TGFSNPANKEYSI
+1617 TGFSNPVNKEYSI

-1671 GSTADNYGIIELGGE
+1671 GSTADNYGIIELSGE

-1693 DQGAVGVNHAGAVIR
+1693 DQGAVGVNHAGAEIR

-1734 IIIDSGEGVGV
+1734 IIIDSGEGIGV

-1801 DGKAITPVYVDTATP
+1801 DGKAITPVYVDTTTP
-1816 TPNPINIQIGT
+1816 TPNPTNIQIGT

-1881 NLVFGTEAAKY
+1881 DLVFGTEATKY

-1936 TATQNNDDTLAKVY
+1936 TATQNKDDTLAKVY

-2037 KEWDNKSKRSNKVKI
+2037 KEWDNKSKRSNKVKA

-2189 PYASIKA
+2189 PYASLKA

>member
-36 GMLTLGNPVVKMD
+36 GMLTLGNPAVKMD

-78 KLLKDANL
+78 KLLKNANL

-94 GDHVVKSPWNSWQV
+94 GDQVVKSPWNSWQV

-200 VSIKTP
+200 VSIETP

-215 PPVINVNLPS
+215 PPTIKVDLPE
-225 PNTEPFNDFCFTCGS
+225 PNTNPFNDFCFTCG
-240 QTTRIQNEGTTP
+240 TLNGTNHTDVTKTYNPAAANDTGYGNGDNHKFWSGYNP
-252 NSYWKDRTYWNGMKG
+252 NTNIFEQKSGI
-267 TEENKDSKPDNSWKD
+267 DSKIVNTA
-282 SDSTN
+282 SDWGTIKN
-287 ENTGKRPPAIFYIN
+287 YGPRTGALLYFNKQGNAYNPA
-301 EVTGIQQNGEKK
+301 QNKLGGFEAKN
-313 YFGNVTIYAAGN
+313 FELHLAGN
-325 VVVNGQRTGAAR
+325 VSDGTHSAGTTNGG
-337 DNKNGTIAIHTVKDN
+337 KNGTIGVHTVWNGKLSN
-352 TLKHIKGH
+352 ITGNLYGK
-360 LGGRANFIS
+360 ANFIS
-369 IETWHGGKLDLTD
+369 IETWHAGKLEFDG
-382 VSVDEKGNE
+382 VKANVQGND

-398 PSNYNLITGAANS
+398 PTVYGNITNTSYNS
-411 LARVNRGGIEGELN
+411 YKQRGGFIGK
-425 VDIKSQRNTI
+425 VDADIKSQNNAI
-435 YSVMGASGSFAI
+435 YSVIGVSGSFDI
-447 ESKGLYQLE
+447 DSQGKYRLE
-456 GASNII
+456 GANNLV

-467 YSANFQNLI
+467 YSPDFQKLKKTGAN
-476 NKPVTT
+476 T
-482 GSYNSTIQDGRGEG
+482 GTIEDAYGTGLK
-496 FTPSIKLGT
+496 PSIKLT
-505 GELAAGEKRV
+505 TSPE
-515 VPKSYGDDNV
+515 SYGDGNV
-525 IMFFNSKTNLDNVN
+525 IMFFNWGKDLSTTTSWSD
-539 SGYTGYGNDSNWY
+539 TGTGQRAAWE

-561 EIRVKADIGEK
+561 EINAKAKIGEY
-572 LNIAGT
+572 LNLEQAENKPNAS
-578 DTQTKK
+578 DTQTTP
-584 GNTIENNDG
+584 GNILY
-593 TVKKTGDNKYVEGNV
+593 DNKYVENNV
-608 GIFAVS
+608 GIFARS
-614 GQRSKISPSE
+614 GQREGIKPST
-624 DLGAALSSTNRVDFN
+624 DLGAETAVANGVNFDN
-639 KDEVH
+639 DKIH
-644 SLQVNDIDINFG
+644 SLQVNDIDIQFG
-656 KYSKNGVMMVS
+656 KYSRNGIMMVS

-675 VKSTNLHSEEIRDKT
+675 AKTTNEHDIVPIMTGDIKDYVGTMGANSVSAVDSTNK
-690 DGEVLKTK
+690 
-698 KDSTTVPKK
+698 
-707 ITNGVTGI
+707 
-715 SVSGQTPNEVI
+715 
-726 KDFIGT
+726 
-732 TGLAGKISVDKNI
+732 
-745 NEAATGTIIAYS
+745 AATGTIIAVADGVWDKDNNS
-757 EGTWD
+757 RMSASTQTALGDGT
-762 PKKNNLMS
+762 KAS
-770 ETTKNILNGKESE
+770 T
-783 INIGR
+783 INIGKNVVLSARSQTATVNVAGTPVQKEFR
-788 PVILSAKA
+788 PV
-796 DVTNNDELTSR
+796 
-807 PIAYVASNKGIITA
+807 AYVAKNKGIINVDGT
-821 ENETEAKGFGSIIGY
+821 TEAKGFGSIIGY

-849 TAVDAWVATDTAS
+849 TAVDAWVAGDSAS

-875 GTGSTVIL
+875 GTGSTVTL

-900 ATVTLDTASN
+900 AIVTLDTASN

-954 AKDNN
+954 AKGNN

-1054 MNGTLTVDTNVNLD
+1054 MNGTLTVDTDVNLD

-1100 SMGSNTTATSNADS
+1100 SMGSNTTAASNADS

-1175 TGAGPGNVGIAG
+1175 TGVGPGNVGIAG

-1245 HQLTVGNSGTGIV
+1245 HQLTVGNSGTGIA

-1276 GTESS
+1276 GTGTS

-1298 VNLTSDYGVET
+1298 VNLASDYGVET
-1309 QDKGVGIYTKGV
+1309 QDKGVGIYTKGI

-1358 INLVNSTATTGGI
+1358 INLVNSTGTTGGI

-1403 GNVSNS
+1403 GNVLNS

-1444 GKNSI
+1444 GKNSV

-1461 NITVGDNGTGIFSQG
+1461 SITVGDNGTGIFSQG

-1497 TNGNGQTITSTA
+1497 TNGSGQTITSTA

-1514 NNKSY
+1514 NSKSY

-1532 NDADGTKLNNESVFM
+1532 NDADGTKLNNESAFM
-1547 YSSDKTSNVINRTA
+1547 YSSDKTSNVVNRTA

-1589 LGNVGIFSVDGGTAV
+1589 LGNVGIFSVEDGTAV

-1617 TGFSNPANKEYSI
+1617 TGFSNPVNKEYSI

-1671 GSTADNYGIIELGGE
+1671 GSTADNYGIIELSGE

-1693 DQGAVGVNHAGAVIR
+1693 DQGAVGVNHAGAEIR
-1708 TAPNNNKDGIIGVVA
+1708 TSPNNNKDGIIGVVA

-1734 IIIDSGEGVGV
+1734 IIIDSGEGIGV

-1816 TPNPINIQIGT
+1816 TPNPTNIQIGT

-1881 NLVFGTEAAKY
+1881 DLVFGTEATKY

-1898 EIGNNIIDPYNTAI
+1898 EIGKNIIDPYNTAI

-2037 KEWDNKSKRSNKVKI
+2037 KEWDNKSKRSNKVKV

-2069 KANSYGVAYVHE
+2069 NANSYGVAYVHE

>member
-36 GMLTLGNPVVKMD
+36 GMLTLGNPAVKMD

-78 KLLKDANL
+78 KLLKNANL

-94 GDHVVKSPWNSWQV
+94 GDQVVKSPWNSWQV

-215 PPVINVNLPS
+215 PPTIKVDLPE
-225 PNTEPFNDFCFTCGS
+225 PNTNPFNDFCFTCG
-240 QTTRIQNEGTTP
+240 TLNGTNHT
-252 NSYWKDRTYWNGMKG
+252 D
-267 TEENKDSKPDNSWKD
+267 
-282 SDSTN
+282 
-287 ENTGKRPPAIFYIN
+287 
-301 EVTGIQQNGEKK
+301 VTKK
-313 YFGNVTIYAAGN
+313 YDPAVANDKGYGNGGNHKFWSGYNPNTNIFEQKSGIDNKIVNTANDWGTVKNYEPRTGALLYFNKQGNVYNPAQNKLGGFEAKNFELYLAGN
-325 VVVNGQRTGAAR
+325 VSDGTHSAGTTNGG
-337 DNKNGTIAIHTVKDN
+337 KNGTIGVHTVWNGKLSN
-352 TLKHIKGH
+352 ITGNLYGK
-360 LGGRANFIS
+360 ANFIS
-369 IETWHGGKLDLTD
+369 IETWHAGKLEFDG
-382 VSVDEKGNE
+382 VKANVQGND

-398 PSNYNLITGAANS
+398 PTVYGNITSTSYNS
-411 LARVNRGGIEGELN
+411 YKQRGGFIGK
-425 VDIKSQRNTI
+425 VDADIKSQNNAI
-435 YSVMGASGSFAI
+435 YSVIGVSGSFDI
-447 ESKGLYQLE
+447 DSQGKYRLE
-456 GASNII
+456 GANNLV

-467 YSANFQNLI
+467 YSPDFQKLKKTGAN
-476 NKPVTT
+476 T
-482 GSYNSTIQDGRGEG
+482 GTIEDPYGTGLK
-496 FTPSIKLGT
+496 PSIKLT
-505 GELAAGEKRV
+505 TSPE
-515 VPKSYGDDNV
+515 SYGDGNV
-525 IMFFNSKTNLDNVN
+525 IMFFNWGKDLSTTTSWSD
-539 SGYTGYGNDSNWY
+539 TGTGQRAAWE

-561 EIRVKADIGEK
+561 EINAKAKIGEY
-572 LNIAGT
+572 LNLEQAENKSNAS
-578 DTQTKK
+578 DTQTTP
-584 GNTIENNDG
+584 GNILY
-593 TVKKTGDNKYVEGNV
+593 DNKYVENNV
-608 GIFAVS
+608 GIFARS
-614 GQRSKISPSE
+614 GQREGIKPST
-624 DLGAALSSTNRVDFN
+624 DLGAETAVANGVNFDN
-639 KDEVH
+639 DKIH
-644 SLQVNDIDINFG
+644 SLQVNDIDIQFG
-656 KYSKNGVMMVS
+656 KYSRNGIMMVS

-675 VKSTNLHSEEIRDKT
+675 AKTTNEHDIVPIMTGDIKDYVGTMGANSVSAVDSTNK
-690 DGEVLKTK
+690 
-698 KDSTTVPKK
+698 
-707 ITNGVTGI
+707 
-715 SVSGQTPNEVI
+715 
-726 KDFIGT
+726 
-732 TGLAGKISVDKNI
+732 
-745 NEAATGTIIAYS
+745 AATGTIIAVADGVWDKDNNS
-757 EGTWD
+757 RMSASTQTALGDGT
-762 PKKNNLMS
+762 KAS
-770 ETTKNILNGKESE
+770 T
-783 INIGR
+783 INIGKNVVLSARSQTATVNVAGTPVQKEFR
-788 PVILSAKA
+788 PV
-796 DVTNNDELTSR
+796 
-807 PIAYVASNKGIITA
+807 AYVAKNKGIINVDGT
-821 ENETEAKGFGSIIGY
+821 TEAKGFGSIIGY

-875 GTGSTVIL
+875 GVGSTVTL

-954 AKDNN
+954 AKGNN

-1054 MNGTLTVDTNVNLD
+1054 MNGTLTVDTDVNLD

-1123 ITGGTSAAGAAGIN
+1123 ITGGTSTVGAAGIN

-1245 HQLTVGNSGTGIV
+1245 HQLTVGNSGTGIA

-1276 GTESS
+1276 GTGTS

-1298 VNLTSDYGVET
+1298 VNLASDYGVET

-1358 INLVNSTATTGGI
+1358 INLVNSTGTTGGI

-1403 GNVSNS
+1403 GNVLNS

-1419 SEKPNVGIYVKNS
+1419 PEKPNVGIYVKNS
-1432 AKTVTNSGDITV
+1432 VKTVTNSGNITV

-1449 GIYGYGVTGNGG
+1449 GIYGYEVTGNGG

-1514 NNKSY
+1514 NSKSY

-1547 YSSDKTSNVINRTA
+1547 YSSDKTSNVVNRTA

-1617 TGFSNPANKEYSI
+1617 TGFSNPVNKEYSI

-1671 GSTADNYGIIELGGE
+1671 GSTADNYGIIELSGE

-1693 DQGAVGVNHAGAVIR
+1693 DQGAVGVNHAGAEIR

-1734 IIIDSGEGVGV
+1734 IIIDSGEGIGV

-1801 DGKAITPVYVDTATP
+1801 DGKAITPVYVDTTTP
-1816 TPNPINIQIGT
+1816 TPNPTNIQIGT

-1881 NLVFGTEAAKY
+1881 DLVFGTEATKY

>member
-36 GMLTLGNPVVKMD
+36 GMLTLGNPAVKMD

-78 KLLKDANL
+78 KLLKNANL

-94 GDHVVKSPWNSWQV
+94 GDQVVKSPWNSWQV

-215 PPVINVNLPS
+215 PPVVNVNLPS
-225 PNTEPFNDFCFTCGS
+225 PNTEPFNDFCFTCG
-240 QTTRIQNEGTTP
+240 G
-252 NSYWKDRTYWNGMKG
+252 RTDAAGSMGNKIYWNGMTKEG
-267 TEENKDSKPDNSWKD
+267 VVSNVWGNSASTPETEGN
-282 SDSTN
+282 
-287 ENTGKRPPAIFYIN
+287 RPPAIFYIN
-301 EVTGIQQNGEKK
+301 EVTGSGK
-313 YFGNVTIYAAGN
+313 YFGDVTIYAAGN
-325 VVVNGQRTGAAR
+325 VNGSGAAR

-352 TLKHIKGH
+352 TLKNIKGH

-369 IETWHGGKLDLTD
+369 IETWHGGKLDLEK

-398 PSNYNLITGAANS
+398 PSNYELITGADGAMAKN
-411 LARVNRGGIEGELN
+411 RRGGIEGKLN
-425 VDIKSQRNTI
+425 VDITSQRNTI

-525 IMFFNSKTNLDNVN
+525 IMFFNSKTILENRVN
-539 SGYTGYGNDSNWY
+539 SGYGKYGGNANWF

-572 LNIAGT
+572 LNINGT

-614 GQRSKISPSE
+614 GQRSKISPAE
-624 DLGAALSSTNRVDFN
+624 DLGAALSSTNGVDFN

-690 DGEVLKTK
+690 TGAVLTTK
-698 KDSTTVPKK
+698 DNTTVPIK

-745 NEAATGTIIAYS
+745 NEAAIGTIIAYS

-762 PKKNNLMS
+762 PKKNDLMS
-770 ETTKNILNGKESE
+770 EATKNALKGEKSE

-788 PVILSAKA
+788 AVILSAKA
-796 DVTNNDELTSR
+796 DVTNNGELESR

-849 TAVDAWVATDTAS
+849 TAVDAWVAGDSAS

-875 GTGSTVIL
+875 GAGSKVTFK
-883 TGGAD
+883 GGAD

-954 AKDNN
+954 AKGNN

-1054 MNGTLTVDTNVNLD
+1054 MNGTLTVDTDVNLD

-1169 EGTINV
+1169 EGIINV

-1245 HQLTVGNSGTGIV
+1245 HQLTVGNSGTGIA

-1268 QGGIITVS
+1268 RGGIITVS
-1276 GTESS
+1276 GTGTS
-1281 DIVAGTDG
+1281 DIVADTDG

-1298 VNLTSDYGVET
+1298 VNLASDYGVET

-1358 INLVNSTATTGGI
+1358 INLVNSTGTTGGI

-1403 GNVSNS
+1403 GNVLNS

-1497 TNGNGQTITSTA
+1497 TNGSGQTITSTA

-1514 NNKSY
+1514 NSKSY

-1589 LGNVGIFSVDGGTAV
+1589 LGNVGIFSVEDGTAV

-1671 GSTADNYGIIELGGE
+1671 GSTADNYGIIELSGE

-1693 DQGAVGVNHAGAVIR
+1693 DQGAVGVNHAGAEIR

-1734 IIIDSGEGVGV
+1734 IIIDSGEGIGV

-1801 DGKAITPVYVDTATP
+1801 DGKAITPVYVDTTTP
-1816 TPNPINIQIGT
+1816 TPNPTNIQIGT

-1844 VNMGGGSSELGMYV
+1844 VNMGGGSSELGMYI

-1881 NLVFGTEAAKY
+1881 DLVFGTEATKY

-2037 KEWDNKSKRSNKVKI
+2037 KEWDNKSKRSNKIKV

>member
-36 GMLTLGNPVVKMD
+36 GMLTLGNPAVKMD

-78 KLLKDANL
+78 KLLKNANL

-94 GDHVVKSPWNSWQV
+94 GDQVVKSPWNSWQV

-215 PPVINVNLPS
+215 PPTIKVDLPE
-225 PNTEPFNDFCFTCGS
+225 PNTNPFNDFCFTCG
-240 QTTRIQNEGTTP
+240 TLNGTNHT
-252 NSYWKDRTYWNGMKG
+252 D
-267 TEENKDSKPDNSWKD
+267 
-282 SDSTN
+282 
-287 ENTGKRPPAIFYIN
+287 
-301 EVTGIQQNGEKK
+301 VTKK
-313 YFGNVTIYAAGN
+313 YDPAVANDKGYGNGGNHKFWSGYNPNTNIFEQKSGIDNKIVNTANDWGTVKNYEPRTGALLYFNKQGNVYNPAQNKLGGFEAKNFELYLAGN
-325 VVVNGQRTGAAR
+325 VSDGTHSAGTTNGG
-337 DNKNGTIAIHTVKDN
+337 KNGTIGVHTVWNGKLSN
-352 TLKHIKGH
+352 ITGNLYGK
-360 LGGRANFIS
+360 ANFIS
-369 IETWHGGKLDLTD
+369 IETWHAGKLEFDG
-382 VSVDEKGNE
+382 VKANVQGND

-398 PSNYNLITGAANS
+398 PTVYGNITSTSYNS
-411 LARVNRGGIEGELN
+411 YKQRGGFIGK
-425 VDIKSQRNTI
+425 VDADIKSQNNAI
-435 YSVMGASGSFAI
+435 YSVIGVSGSFDI
-447 ESKGLYQLE
+447 DSQGKYRLE
-456 GASNII
+456 GANNLV

-467 YSANFQNLI
+467 YSPDFQKLKKTGAN
-476 NKPVTT
+476 T
-482 GSYNSTIQDGRGEG
+482 GTIEDPYGTGLK
-496 FTPSIKLGT
+496 PSIKLT
-505 GELAAGEKRV
+505 TSPE
-515 VPKSYGDDNV
+515 SYGDGNV
-525 IMFFNSKTNLDNVN
+525 IMFFNWGKDLSTTTSWSD
-539 SGYTGYGNDSNWY
+539 TGTGQRAAWE

-561 EIRVKADIGEK
+561 EINAKAKIGEY
-572 LNIAGT
+572 LNLEQAENKSNAS
-578 DTQTKK
+578 DTQTTP
-584 GNTIENNDG
+584 GNILY
-593 TVKKTGDNKYVEGNV
+593 DNKYVENNV
-608 GIFAVS
+608 GIFARS
-614 GQRSKISPSE
+614 GQREGIKPST
-624 DLGAALSSTNRVDFN
+624 DLGAETAVANGVNFDN
-639 KDEVH
+639 DKIH
-644 SLQVNDIDINFG
+644 SLQVNDIDIQFG
-656 KYSKNGVMMVS
+656 KYSRNGIMMVS

-675 VKSTNLHSEEIRDKT
+675 AKTTNEHDIVPIMTGDIKDYVGTMGANSVSAVDSTNK
-690 DGEVLKTK
+690 
-698 KDSTTVPKK
+698 
-707 ITNGVTGI
+707 
-715 SVSGQTPNEVI
+715 
-726 KDFIGT
+726 
-732 TGLAGKISVDKNI
+732 
-745 NEAATGTIIAYS
+745 AATGTIIAVADGVWDKDNNS
-757 EGTWD
+757 RMSASTQTALGDGT
-762 PKKNNLMS
+762 KAS
-770 ETTKNILNGKESE
+770 R
-783 INIGR
+783 INIGKNVVLSARSQTATVNVAGTPVQKEFR
-788 PVILSAKA
+788 PV
-796 DVTNNDELTSR
+796 
-807 PIAYVASNKGIITA
+807 AYVAKNKGIINVDGT
-821 ENETEAKGFGSIIGY
+821 TEAKGFGSIIGY

-875 GTGSTVIL
+875 GTGSTVTL

-954 AKDNN
+954 AKGNN

-1054 MNGTLTVDTNVNLD
+1054 MNGTLTVDTDVNLD

-1100 SMGSNTTATSNADS
+1100 SMGSNTTAASNADS

-1123 ITGGTSAAGAAGIN
+1123 ITGGTSTAGAAGIN

-1169 EGTINV
+1169 EGIINV

-1245 HQLTVGNSGTGIV
+1245 HQLTVGNSGTGIA

-1276 GTESS
+1276 GTGTS

-1298 VNLTSDYGVET
+1298 VNLASDYGVET

-1358 INLVNSTATTGGI
+1358 INLVNSTGTTGGI

-1403 GNVSNS
+1403 GNVLNS

-1497 TNGNGQTITSTA
+1497 TNGSGQTITSTA

-1514 NNKSY
+1514 NSKSY

-1547 YSSDKTSNVINRTA
+1547 YSSDKTSNVVNRTA

-1589 LGNVGIFSVDGGTAV
+1589 LGNVGIFSVEDGTAV

-1617 TGFSNPANKEYSI
+1617 TGFSNPVNKEYSI

-1671 GSTADNYGIIELGGE
+1671 GSTADNYGIIELSGE

-1693 DQGAVGVNHAGAVIR
+1693 DQGAVGVNHAGAEIR

-1734 IIIDSGEGVGV
+1734 IIIDSGEGIGV

-1801 DGKAITPVYVDTATP
+1801 DGKAITPVYVDTTTP
-1816 TPNPINIQIGT
+1816 TPNPTNIQIGT

-1881 NLVFGTEAAKY
+1881 DLVFGTEATKY

-1936 TATQNNDDTLAKVY
+1936 TATQNKDDTLAKVY

-2037 KEWDNKSKRSNKVKI
+2037 KEWDNKSKRSNKVKA

-2166 SYGAAAKAEV
+2166 SYGVAAKAEV

-2184 TTSVR
+2184 TTSIR

>member
-36 GMLTLGNPVVKMD
+36 GMLTLGNPAVKMD

-78 KLLKDANL
+78 KLLKNANL

-94 GDHVVKSPWNSWQV
+94 GDQVVKSPWNSWQV

-116 WNSAYKGKGGKTA
+116 WNSSYKGKGGKTA

-215 PPVINVNLPS
+215 PPVINVDLPS
-225 PNTEPFNDFCFTCGS
+225 PNTEPFNDFCFTCDS
-240 QTTRIQNEGTTP
+240 QTAKIQKGINE
-252 NSYWKDRTYWNGMKG
+252 NNRYWENKTYWNGV
-267 TEENKDSKPDNSWKD
+267 NKEGIVSNAW
-282 SDSTN
+282 SDSGSTTDN
-287 ENTGKRPPAIFYIN
+287 KGNRPSSIFYIN
-301 EVTGIQQNGEKK
+301 GVTGERPDKTKI
-313 YFGNVTIYAAGN
+313 YFGDVIIHAAGN
-325 VVVNGQRTGAAR
+325 VVVDGQRTGAALQ
-337 DNKNGTIAIHTVKDN
+337 NKNGTIAIHTVKDN
-352 TLKHIKGH
+352 TLYNIEGH

-369 IETWHGGKLDLTD
+369 IETWHGGKLGLEK

-398 PSNYNLITGAANS
+398 PSNYELITGADGAMAKN
-411 LARVNRGGIEGELN
+411 RRGGIEGKLN
-425 VDIKSQRNTI
+425 VDITSQRNTI

-447 ESKGLYQLE
+447 ESKGEYQLE

-476 NKPVTT
+476 KKPVT
-482 GSYNSTIQDGRGEG
+482 GNPYSSTIQDERGEG

-505 GELAAGEKRV
+505 GELVTGEKRV
-515 VPKSYGDDNV
+515 VPKSYGDENV
-525 IMFFNSKTNLDNVN
+525 IMFFNSKTILENRVN
-539 SGYTGYGNDSNWY
+539 SGYGKYGGNANWF

-614 GQRSKISPSE
+614 GQRKEISPSK
-624 DLGAALSSTNRVDFN
+624 DLGASSSVTNGANFDL
-639 KDEVH
+639 DPIH

-690 DGEVLKTK
+690 TGVVLTTK
-698 KDSTTVPKK
+698 DNTTVPIK

-745 NEAATGTIIAYS
+745 NEAAIGTIIAYS

-762 PKKNNLMS
+762 PKKNDLMS
-770 ETTKNILNGKESE
+770 EATKNNPDIANQPSE

-796 DVTNNDELTSR
+796 DVTNNGELESR
-807 PIAYVASNKGIITA
+807 PIAYVTSNKGIITA

-849 TAVDAWVATDTAS
+849 TAVDAWVAGDSAS
-862 QKQTYKNIGGYAK
+862 QKQIYKNIGGYAK
-875 GTGSTVIL
+875 GAGSTVTL
-883 TGGAD
+883 TGGAE
-888 INGLGALANGSG
+888 INGLGALANGSD
-900 ATVTLDTASN
+900 ATVTLGSSN
-910 TIKSGKEGA
+910 KINSGKEGA

-954 AKDNN
+954 AKGNN

-1054 MNGTLTVDTNVNLD
+1054 MNGTLTVDTDVNLD

-1123 ITGGTSAAGAAGIN
+1123 ITGGTSTVGAAGIN

-1245 HQLTVGNSGTGIV
+1245 HQLTVGNSGTGIA

-1276 GTESS
+1276 GTGTS

-1298 VNLTSDYGVET
+1298 VNLASDYGVET

-1358 INLVNSTATTGGI
+1358 INLVNSTGTTGGI

-1403 GNVSNS
+1403 GNVLNS

-1497 TNGNGQTITSTA
+1497 TNGSGQTITSTA

-1514 NNKSY
+1514 NSKSY

-1547 YSSDKTSNVINRTA
+1547 YSSDKTSNVVNRTA

-1589 LGNVGIFSVDGGTAV
+1589 LGNVGIFSVEDGTAV

-1617 TGFSNPANKEYSI
+1617 TGFSNPVNKEYSI

-1671 GSTADNYGIIELGGE
+1671 GSTADNYGIIELSGE

-1693 DQGAVGVNHAGAVIR
+1693 DQGAVGVNHAGAEIR

-1734 IIIDSGEGVGV
+1734 IIIDSGEGIGV

-1801 DGKAITPVYVDTATP
+1801 DGKAITPVYVDTTTP
-1816 TPNPINIQIGT
+1816 TPNPTNIQIGT

-1881 NLVFGTEAAKY
+1881 DLVFGTEATKY

-1936 TATQNNDDTLAKVY
+1936 TATQNKDDTLAKVY

-2037 KEWDNKSKRSNKVKI
+2037 KEWDNKSKRSNKVKA

-2189 PYASIKA
+2189 PYASLKA

>member
-36 GMLTLGNPVVKMD
+36 GMLTLGNPAVKMD

-78 KLLKDANL
+78 KLLKNANL

-94 GDHVVKSPWNSWQV
+94 GDQVVKSPWNSWQV

-215 PPVINVNLPS
+215 PPTIKVDLPE
-225 PNTEPFNDFCFTCGS
+225 PNTNPFNDFCFTCG
-240 QTTRIQNEGTTP
+240 TLNGTNHT
-252 NSYWKDRTYWNGMKG
+252 D
-267 TEENKDSKPDNSWKD
+267 
-282 SDSTN
+282 
-287 ENTGKRPPAIFYIN
+287 
-301 EVTGIQQNGEKK
+301 VTKK
-313 YFGNVTIYAAGN
+313 YDPAVANDKGYGNGGNHKFWSGYNPNTNIFEQKSGIDNKIVNTANDWGTVKNYEPRTGALLYFNKQGNVYNPAQNKLGGFEAKNFELYLAGN
-325 VVVNGQRTGAAR
+325 VSDGTHSAGTTNGG
-337 DNKNGTIAIHTVKDN
+337 KNGTIGVHTVWNGKLSN
-352 TLKHIKGH
+352 ITGNLYGK
-360 LGGRANFIS
+360 ANFIS
-369 IETWHGGKLDLTD
+369 IETWHAGKLEFDG
-382 VSVDEKGNE
+382 VKANVQGND

-398 PSNYNLITGAANS
+398 PTVYGNITSTSYNS
-411 LARVNRGGIEGELN
+411 YKQRGGFIGK
-425 VDIKSQRNTI
+425 VDADIKSQNNAI
-435 YSVMGASGSFAI
+435 YSVIGVSGSFDI
-447 ESKGLYQLE
+447 DSQGKYRLE
-456 GASNII
+456 GANNLV

-467 YSANFQNLI
+467 YSPDFQKLKKTGAN
-476 NKPVTT
+476 T
-482 GSYNSTIQDGRGEG
+482 GTIEDPYGTGLK
-496 FTPSIKLGT
+496 PSIKLT
-505 GELAAGEKRV
+505 TSPE
-515 VPKSYGDDNV
+515 SYGDGNV
-525 IMFFNSKTNLDNVN
+525 IMFFNWGKDLSTTTSWSD
-539 SGYTGYGNDSNWY
+539 TGTGQRAAWE

-561 EIRVKADIGEK
+561 EINAKAKIGEY
-572 LNIAGT
+572 LNLEQAENKSNAS
-578 DTQTKK
+578 DTQTTP
-584 GNTIENNDG
+584 GNILY
-593 TVKKTGDNKYVEGNV
+593 DNKYVENNV
-608 GIFAVS
+608 GIFARS
-614 GQRSKISPSE
+614 GQREGIKPST
-624 DLGAALSSTNRVDFN
+624 DLGAETAVANGVNFDN
-639 KDEVH
+639 DKIH
-644 SLQVNDIDINFG
+644 SLQVNDIDIQFG
-656 KYSKNGVMMVS
+656 KYSRNGIMMVS

-675 VKSTNLHSEEIRDKT
+675 AKTTNEHDIVPIMTGDIKDYVGTMGANSVSAVDSTNK
-690 DGEVLKTK
+690 
-698 KDSTTVPKK
+698 
-707 ITNGVTGI
+707 
-715 SVSGQTPNEVI
+715 
-726 KDFIGT
+726 
-732 TGLAGKISVDKNI
+732 
-745 NEAATGTIIAYS
+745 AATGTIIAVADGVWDKDNNS
-757 EGTWD
+757 RMSASTQTALGDGT
-762 PKKNNLMS
+762 KAS
-770 ETTKNILNGKESE
+770 R
-783 INIGR
+783 INIGKNVVLSARSQTATVNVAGTPVQKEFR
-788 PVILSAKA
+788 PV
-796 DVTNNDELTSR
+796 
-807 PIAYVASNKGIITA
+807 AYVAKNKGIINVDGT
-821 ENETEAKGFGSIIGY
+821 TEAKGFGSIIGY

-875 GTGSTVIL
+875 GTGSTVTL

-954 AKDNN
+954 AKGNN

-1054 MNGTLTVDTNVNLD
+1054 MNGTLTVDTDVNLD

-1100 SMGSNTTATSNADS
+1100 SMGSNTTAASNADS

-1123 ITGGTSAAGAAGIN
+1123 ITGGTSTAGAAGIN

-1169 EGTINV
+1169 EGIINV

-1245 HQLTVGNSGTGIV
+1245 HQLTVGNSGTGIA

-1276 GTESS
+1276 GTGTS

-1298 VNLTSDYGVET
+1298 VNLASDYGVET

-1358 INLVNSTATTGGI
+1358 INLVNSTGTTGGI

-1403 GNVSNS
+1403 GNVLNS

-1497 TNGNGQTITSTA
+1497 TNGSGQTITSTA

-1514 NNKSY
+1514 NSKSY

-1547 YSSDKTSNVINRTA
+1547 YSSDKTSNVVNRTA

-1589 LGNVGIFSVDGGTAV
+1589 LGNVGIFSVEDGTAV

-1617 TGFSNPANKEYSI
+1617 TGFSNPVNKEYSI

-1671 GSTADNYGIIELGGE
+1671 GSTADNYGIIELSGE

-1693 DQGAVGVNHAGAVIR
+1693 DQGAVGVNHAGAEIR

-1734 IIIDSGEGVGV
+1734 IIIDSGEGIGV

-1801 DGKAITPVYVDTATP
+1801 DGKAITPVYVDTTTP
-1816 TPNPINIQIGT
+1816 TPNPTNIQIGT

-1881 NLVFGTEAAKY
+1881 DLVFGTEATKY

-1936 TATQNNDDTLAKVY
+1936 TATQNKDDTLAKVY

-2037 KEWDNKSKRSNKVKI
+2037 KEWDNKSKRSNKVKA

-2093 YAGVIQNRFKFK
+2093 YVGVIQNRFKFK

-2189 PYASIKA
+2189 PYASLKA

>member
-36 GMLTLGNPVVKMD
+36 GMLTLGNPAVKMD

-78 KLLKDANL
+78 KLLKNANL

-94 GDHVVKSPWNSWQV
+94 GDQVVKSPWNSWQV

-116 WNSAYKGKGGKTA
+116 WNSSYKGKGGKTA

-215 PPVINVNLPS
+215 PPVVNVNLPS
-225 PNTEPFNDFCFTCGS
+225 PNTEPFNDFCFTCG
-240 QTTRIQNEGTTP
+240 G
-252 NSYWKDRTYWNGMKG
+252 RTDAAGSMGNKIYWNGMTKEG
-267 TEENKDSKPDNSWKD
+267 VVSNVWGNSASTPETEGN
-282 SDSTN
+282 
-287 ENTGKRPPAIFYIN
+287 RPPAIFYIN
-301 EVTGIQQNGEKK
+301 EVTGSGK
-313 YFGNVTIYAAGN
+313 YFGDVTIYAAGN
-325 VVVNGQRTGAAR
+325 VNGSGAAR

-352 TLKHIKGH
+352 TLKNIKGH

-369 IETWHGGKLDLTD
+369 IETWHGGKLDLEK

-398 PSNYNLITGAANS
+398 PSNYELITGADGAMAKN
-411 LARVNRGGIEGELN
+411 RRGGIEGKLN
-425 VDIKSQRNTI
+425 VDITSQRNTI

-525 IMFFNSKTNLDNVN
+525 IMFFNSKTILENRVN
-539 SGYTGYGNDSNWY
+539 SGYGKYGGNANWF

-572 LNIAGT
+572 LNINGT

-614 GQRSKISPSE
+614 GQRSKISPAE
-624 DLGAALSSTNRVDFN
+624 DLGAALSSTNGVDFN

-690 DGEVLKTK
+690 TGAVLTTK
-698 KDSTTVPKK
+698 DNTTVPIK

-745 NEAATGTIIAYS
+745 NEAAIGTIIAYS

-762 PKKNNLMS
+762 PKKNDLMS
-770 ETTKNILNGKESE
+770 EATKNALKGEKSE

-788 PVILSAKA
+788 AVILSAKA
-796 DVTNNDELTSR
+796 DVTNNGELESR

-849 TAVDAWVATDTAS
+849 TAVDAWVAGDSAS

-875 GTGSTVIL
+875 GAGSTVTL

-954 AKDNN
+954 AKGNN

-1054 MNGTLTVDTNVNLD
+1054 MNGTLTVDTDVNLD

-1100 SMGSNTTATSNADS
+1100 SMGSNTTAASNADS

-1123 ITGGTSAAGAAGIN
+1123 ITGGTSTAGAAGIN

-1245 HQLTVGNSGTGIV
+1245 HQLTVGNSGTGIA

-1276 GTESS
+1276 GTGTS

-1298 VNLTSDYGVET
+1298 VNLASDYGVET

-1403 GNVSNS
+1403 GNVLNS

-1490 GKAVGVL
+1490 GKAVGVF

-1547 YSSDKTSNVINRTA
+1547 YSSDKTSNVVNRTA

-1589 LGNVGIFSVDGGTAV
+1589 LGNVGIFSVEDGTAV

-1617 TGFSNPANKEYSI
+1617 TGFSNPVNKEYSI

-1671 GSTADNYGIIELGGE
+1671 GSTADNYGIIELSGE

-1693 DQGAVGVNHAGAVIR
+1693 DQGAVGVNHAGAEIR

-1734 IIIDSGEGVGV
+1734 IIIDSGEGIGV

-1801 DGKAITPVYVDTATP
+1801 DGKAITPVYVDTTTP
-1816 TPNPINIQIGT
+1816 TPNPTNIQIGT

-1881 NLVFGTEAAKY
+1881 DLVFGTEAAKY

-1898 EIGNNIIDPYNTAI
+1898 EIGNNIINPYNTAI

-1936 TATQNNDDTLAKVY
+1936 TATQNKDDTLAKVY

-2037 KEWDNKSKRSNKVKI
+2037 KEWDNKSKRSNKVKV

-2060 TDTAGIIDY
+2060 TDTVGIIDY

>member
-36 GMLTLGNPVVKMD
+36 GMLTLGNPAVKMD

-78 KLLKDANL
+78 KLLKNANL

-94 GDHVVKSPWNSWQV
+94 GDQVVKSPWNSWQV

-180 KEAPKVKIPEVK
+180 KEAPEVEIPEVK

-200 VSIKTP
+200 VSIETP

-215 PPVINVNLPS
+215 PPVVNVNLPS
-225 PNTEPFNDFCFTCGS
+225 PNTEPFNDFCFTCG
-240 QTTRIQNEGTTP
+240 G
-252 NSYWKDRTYWNGMKG
+252 RTDAAGSMGNKIYWNGMTKEG
-267 TEENKDSKPDNSWKD
+267 VVSNVWGNSASTPETEGN
-282 SDSTN
+282 
-287 ENTGKRPPAIFYIN
+287 RPPAIFYIN
-301 EVTGIQQNGEKK
+301 EVTGSGK
-313 YFGNVTIYAAGN
+313 YFGDVTIYAAGN
-325 VVVNGQRTGAAR
+325 VNGSGAAR

-352 TLKHIKGH
+352 TLKNIKGH

-369 IETWHGGKLDLTD
+369 IETWHGGKLGLEK

-398 PSNYNLITGAANS
+398 PSNYELITGADGAMAKN
-411 LARVNRGGIEGELN
+411 RRGGIEGKLN
-425 VDIKSQRNTI
+425 VDITSQRNTI

-447 ESKGLYQLE
+447 ESKGEYQLE

-476 NKPVTT
+476 KKPVT
-482 GSYNSTIQDGRGEG
+482 GNPYSSTIQDERGEG

-505 GELAAGEKRV
+505 GELVTGEKRV
-515 VPKSYGDDNV
+515 VPKSYGDENV
-525 IMFFNSKTNLDNVN
+525 IMFFNSKTILENRVN
-539 SGYTGYGNDSNWY
+539 SGYGKYGGNANWF

-614 GQRSKISPSE
+614 GQRKEISPSK
-624 DLGAALSSTNRVDFN
+624 DLGASSSVTNGANFDL
-639 KDEVH
+639 DPIH

-690 DGEVLKTK
+690 TGVVLTTK
-698 KDSTTVPKK
+698 DNTTVPIK

-745 NEAATGTIIAYS
+745 NEAAIGTIIAYS

-762 PKKNNLMS
+762 PKKNDLMS
-770 ETTKNILNGKESE
+770 EATKNNPDIANQPSE

-796 DVTNNDELTSR
+796 DVTNNGELESR
-807 PIAYVASNKGIITA
+807 PIAYVTSNKGIITA

-849 TAVDAWVATDTAS
+849 TAVDAWVAGDSAS
-862 QKQTYKNIGGYAK
+862 QKQIYKNIGGYAK
-875 GTGSTVIL
+875 GAGSTVTL
-883 TGGAD
+883 TGGAE
-888 INGLGALANGSG
+888 INGLGALANGSD
-900 ATVTLDTASN
+900 ATVTLGSSN
-910 TIKSGKEGA
+910 KINSGKEGA

-954 AKDNN
+954 AKGNN

-1054 MNGTLTVDTNVNLD
+1054 MNGTLTVDTDVNLD

-1123 ITGGTSAAGAAGIN
+1123 ITGGTSTVGAAGIN

-1245 HQLTVGNSGTGIV
+1245 HQLTVGNSGTGIA

-1276 GTESS
+1276 GTGTS

-1298 VNLTSDYGVET
+1298 VNLASDYGVET

-1358 INLVNSTATTGGI
+1358 INLVNSTGTTGGI

-1403 GNVSNS
+1403 GNVLNS

-1419 SEKPNVGIYVKNS
+1419 PEKPNVGIYVKNS
-1432 AKTVTNSGDITV
+1432 VKTVTNSGNITV

-1449 GIYGYGVTGNGG
+1449 GIYGYEVTGNGG

-1514 NNKSY
+1514 NSKSY

-1547 YSSDKTSNVINRTA
+1547 YSSDKTSNVVNRTA

-1589 LGNVGIFSVDGGTAV
+1589 LGNVGIFSVEDGTAV

-1617 TGFSNPANKEYSI
+1617 TGFSNPVNKEYSI

-1671 GSTADNYGIIELGGE
+1671 GSTADNYGIIELSGE

-1693 DQGAVGVNHAGAVIR
+1693 DQGAVGVNHAGAEIR

-1734 IIIDSGEGVGV
+1734 IIIDSGEGIGV

-1801 DGKAITPVYVDTATP
+1801 DGKAITPVYVDTTTP
-1816 TPNPINIQIGT
+1816 TPNPTNIQIGT

-1881 NLVFGTEAAKY
+1881 DLVFGTEATKY

>member
-36 GMLTLGNPVVKMD
+36 GMLTLGNPAVKMD

-78 KLLKDANL
+78 KLLKNANL

-94 GDHVVKSPWNSWQV
+94 GDQVVKSPWNSWQV

-215 PPVINVNLPS
+215 PPTIKVDLPE
-225 PNTEPFNDFCFTCGS
+225 PNTNPFNDFCFTCG
-240 QTTRIQNEGTTP
+240 TLNGTNHT
-252 NSYWKDRTYWNGMKG
+252 D
-267 TEENKDSKPDNSWKD
+267 
-282 SDSTN
+282 
-287 ENTGKRPPAIFYIN
+287 
-301 EVTGIQQNGEKK
+301 VTKK
-313 YFGNVTIYAAGN
+313 YDPAVANDKGYGNGGNHKFWSGYNPNTNIFEQKSGIDNKIVNTANDWGTVKNYEPRTGALLYFNKQGNVYNPAQNKLGGFEAKNFELYLAGN
-325 VVVNGQRTGAAR
+325 VSDGTHSAGTTNGG
-337 DNKNGTIAIHTVKDN
+337 KNGTIGVHTVWNGKLSN
-352 TLKHIKGH
+352 ITGNLYGK
-360 LGGRANFIS
+360 ANFIS
-369 IETWHGGKLDLTD
+369 IETWHAGKLEFDG
-382 VSVDEKGNE
+382 VKANVQGND

-398 PSNYNLITGAANS
+398 PTVYGNITSTSYNS
-411 LARVNRGGIEGELN
+411 YKQRGGFIGK
-425 VDIKSQRNTI
+425 VDADIKSQNNAI
-435 YSVMGASGSFAI
+435 YSVIGVSGSFDI
-447 ESKGLYQLE
+447 DSQGKYRLE
-456 GASNII
+456 GANNLV

-467 YSANFQNLI
+467 YSPDFQKLKKTGAN
-476 NKPVTT
+476 T
-482 GSYNSTIQDGRGEG
+482 GTIEDPYGTGLK
-496 FTPSIKLGT
+496 PSIKLT
-505 GELAAGEKRV
+505 TSPE
-515 VPKSYGDDNV
+515 SYGDGNV
-525 IMFFNSKTNLDNVN
+525 IMFFNWGKDLSTTTSWSD
-539 SGYTGYGNDSNWY
+539 TGTGQRAAWE

-561 EIRVKADIGEK
+561 EINAKAKIGEY
-572 LNIAGT
+572 LNLEQAENKSNAS
-578 DTQTKK
+578 DTQTTP
-584 GNTIENNDG
+584 GNILY
-593 TVKKTGDNKYVEGNV
+593 DNKYVENNV
-608 GIFAVS
+608 GIFARS
-614 GQRSKISPSE
+614 GQREGIKPST
-624 DLGAALSSTNRVDFN
+624 DLGAETAVANGVNFDN
-639 KDEVH
+639 DKIH
-644 SLQVNDIDINFG
+644 SLQVNDIDIQFG
-656 KYSKNGVMMVS
+656 KYSRNGIMMVS

-675 VKSTNLHSEEIRDKT
+675 AKTTNEHDIVPIMTGDIKDYVGTMGANSVSAVDSTNK
-690 DGEVLKTK
+690 
-698 KDSTTVPKK
+698 
-707 ITNGVTGI
+707 
-715 SVSGQTPNEVI
+715 
-726 KDFIGT
+726 
-732 TGLAGKISVDKNI
+732 
-745 NEAATGTIIAYS
+745 AATGTIIAVADGVWDKDNNS
-757 EGTWD
+757 RMSASTQTALGDGT
-762 PKKNNLMS
+762 KAS
-770 ETTKNILNGKESE
+770 R
-783 INIGR
+783 INIGKNVVLSARSQTATVNVAGTPVQKEFR
-788 PVILSAKA
+788 PV
-796 DVTNNDELTSR
+796 
-807 PIAYVASNKGIITA
+807 AYVAKNKGIINVDGT
-821 ENETEAKGFGSIIGY
+821 TEAKGFGSIIGY

-875 GTGSTVIL
+875 GTGSTVTL

-954 AKDNN
+954 AKGNN

-1054 MNGTLTVDTNVNLD
+1054 MNGTLTVDTDVNLD

-1100 SMGSNTTATSNADS
+1100 SMGSNTTAASNADS

-1123 ITGGTSAAGAAGIN
+1123 ITGGTSTAGAAGIN

-1169 EGTINV
+1169 EGIINV

-1245 HQLTVGNSGTGIV
+1245 HQLTVGNSGTGIA

-1276 GTESS
+1276 GTGTS

-1298 VNLTSDYGVET
+1298 VNLASDYGVET

-1342 GTAILFEGAN
+1342 GTAILFEGVN

-1358 INLVNSTATTGGI
+1358 INLVNSTGTTGGI

-1403 GNVSNS
+1403 GNVLNS

-1497 TNGNGQTITSTA
+1497 TNGSGQTITSTA

-1514 NNKSY
+1514 NSKSY

-1547 YSSDKTSNVINRTA
+1547 YSSDKTSNVVNRTA

-1589 LGNVGIFSVDGGTAV
+1589 LGNVGIFSVEDGTAV

-1617 TGFSNPANKEYSI
+1617 TGFSNPVNKEYSI

-1671 GSTADNYGIIELGGE
+1671 GSTADNYGIIELSGE

-1693 DQGAVGVNHAGAVIR
+1693 DQGAVGVNHAGAEIR

-1734 IIIDSGEGVGV
+1734 IIIDSGEGIGV

-1801 DGKAITPVYVDTATP
+1801 DGKAITPVYVDTTTP
-1816 TPNPINIQIGT
+1816 TPNPTNIQIGT

-1881 NLVFGTEAAKY
+1881 DLVFGTEATKY

-1936 TATQNNDDTLAKVY
+1936 TATQNKDDTLAKVY

-2037 KEWDNKSKRSNKVKI
+2037 KEWDNKSKRSNKVKA

-2189 PYASIKA
+2189 PYASLKA

>member
-36 GMLTLGNPVVKMD
+36 GMLTLGNPAVKMD

-78 KLLKDANL
+78 KLLKNANL

-94 GDHVVKSPWNSWQV
+94 GDQVVKSPWNSWQV

-215 PPVINVNLPS
+215 PPVVNVNLPS
-225 PNTEPFNDFCFTCGS
+225 PNTEPFNDFCFTCG
-240 QTTRIQNEGTTP
+240 G
-252 NSYWKDRTYWNGMKG
+252 RTDAAGSMGNKIYWNGMTKEG
-267 TEENKDSKPDNSWKD
+267 VVSNVWGNSASTPETEGN
-282 SDSTN
+282 
-287 ENTGKRPPAIFYIN
+287 RPPAIFYIN
-301 EVTGIQQNGEKK
+301 EVTGSGK
-313 YFGNVTIYAAGN
+313 YFGDVTIYAAGN
-325 VVVNGQRTGAAR
+325 VNGSGAAR

-352 TLKHIKGH
+352 TLKNIKGH

-369 IETWHGGKLDLTD
+369 IETWHGGKLDLEK

-398 PSNYNLITGAANS
+398 PSNYELITGADGAMAKN
-411 LARVNRGGIEGELN
+411 RRGGIEGKLN
-425 VDIKSQRNTI
+425 VDITSQRNTI

-525 IMFFNSKTNLDNVN
+525 IMFFNSKTILENRVN
-539 SGYTGYGNDSNWY
+539 SGYGKYGGNANWF

-572 LNIAGT
+572 LNINGT

-614 GQRSKISPSE
+614 GQRSKISPAE
-624 DLGAALSSTNRVDFN
+624 DLGAALSSTNGVDFN

-690 DGEVLKTK
+690 TGAVLTTK
-698 KDSTTVPKK
+698 DNTTVPIK

-745 NEAATGTIIAYS
+745 NEAAIGTIIAYS

-762 PKKNNLMS
+762 PKKNDLMS
-770 ETTKNILNGKESE
+770 EATKNALKGEKSE

-788 PVILSAKA
+788 AVILSAKA
-796 DVTNNDELTSR
+796 DVTNNGELESR

-875 GTGSTVIL
+875 GAGSTVTL

-954 AKDNN
+954 AKGND

-1054 MNGTLTVDTNVNLD
+1054 MNGTLTVDTDVNLD

-1245 HQLTVGNSGTGIV
+1245 HQLTVGNSGTGIA

-1268 QGGIITVS
+1268 RGGIITVS
-1276 GTESS
+1276 GTGTS
-1281 DIVAGTDG
+1281 DIVADTDG

-1298 VNLTSDYGVET
+1298 VNLASDYGVET

-1358 INLVNSTATTGGI
+1358 INLVNSTGTTGGI

-1403 GNVSNS
+1403 GNVLNS

-1497 TNGNGQTITSTA
+1497 TNGSGQTITSTA

-1514 NNKSY
+1514 NSKSY

-1589 LGNVGIFSVDGGTAV
+1589 LGNVGIFSVEDGTAV

-1671 GSTADNYGIIELGGE
+1671 GSTADNYGIIELSGE

-1693 DQGAVGVNHAGAVIR
+1693 DQGAVGVNHAGAEIR

-1734 IIIDSGEGVGV
+1734 IIIDSGEGIGV

-1801 DGKAITPVYVDTATP
+1801 DGKAITPVYVDTTTP
-1816 TPNPINIQIGT
+1816 TPNPTNIQIGT

-1881 NLVFGTEAAKY
+1881 DLVFGTEATKY

-2037 KEWDNKSKRSNKVKI
+2037 KEWDNKSKRSNKVKV

>member
-36 GMLTLGNPVVKMD
+36 GMLTLGNPAVKMD

-78 KLLKDANL
+78 KLLKNANL

-94 GDHVVKSPWNSWQV
+94 GDQVVKSPWNSWQV

-215 PPVINVNLPS
+215 PPVVNVNLPS
-225 PNTEPFNDFCFTCGS
+225 PNTEPFNDFCFTCG
-240 QTTRIQNEGTTP
+240 G
-252 NSYWKDRTYWNGMKG
+252 RTDAAGSMGNKIYWNGMTKEG
-267 TEENKDSKPDNSWKD
+267 VVSNVWGNSASTPETEGN
-282 SDSTN
+282 
-287 ENTGKRPPAIFYIN
+287 RPPAIFYIN
-301 EVTGIQQNGEKK
+301 EVTGSGK
-313 YFGNVTIYAAGN
+313 YFGDVTIYAAGN
-325 VVVNGQRTGAAR
+325 VNGSGAAR

-352 TLKHIKGH
+352 TLKNIKGH

-369 IETWHGGKLDLTD
+369 IETWHGGKLDLEK

-398 PSNYNLITGAANS
+398 PSNYELITGAANS

-425 VDIKSQRNTI
+425 VDITSQRNTI

-539 SGYTGYGNDSNWY
+539 SGYAPYGNNPNWY
-552 KSGVGIYQG
+552 QSGVGIYQG

-614 GQRSKISPSE
+614 GQRKGISPSK
-624 DLGAALSSTNRVDFN
+624 DLGASSNVTNGANFDL
-639 KDEVH
+639 DPIH

-675 VKSTNLHSEEIRDKT
+675 VMESTNSHSEEIRDKVT
-690 DGEVLKTK
+690 GDVSQTK
-698 KDSTTVPKK
+698 KDSTTVPIK

-762 PKKNNLMS
+762 PKKNDLMS
-770 ETTKNILNGKESE
+770 EATKNVLKGEKSE

-788 PVILSAKA
+788 AVILSAKA
-796 DVTNNDELTSR
+796 DVTNNGELESR

-875 GTGSTVIL
+875 GAGSTVTL
-883 TGGAD
+883 TGGAE
-888 INGLGALANGSG
+888 INGLGALANGSD
-900 ATVTLDTASN
+900 ATVTLGSSN
-910 TIKSGKEGA
+910 KINSGKEGA

-954 AKDNN
+954 AKGNN

-1054 MNGTLTVDTNVNLD
+1054 MNGTLTVDTDVNLD

-1231 KAGTPKSEVTIENS
+1231 KAGTPKSEVSIENS
-1245 HQLTVGNSGTGIV
+1245 HQLTVGNSGTGIA

-1276 GTESS
+1276 GTGSS

-1298 VNLTSDYGVET
+1298 VNLASDYGVET

-1342 GTAILFEGAN
+1342 GTAVLFEGAN

-1358 INLVNSTATTGGI
+1358 INLVNSTGTTGGI

-1403 GNVSNS
+1403 GNVLNS

-1419 SEKPNVGIYVKNS
+1419 PEKPNVGIYVKNS

-1497 TNGNGQTITSTA
+1497 TNGSGQTITSTA

-1514 NNKSY
+1514 NSKSY

-1547 YSSDKTSNVINRTA
+1547 YSSDKTSNVVNRTA

-1589 LGNVGIFSVDGGTAV
+1589 LGNVGIFSVEDGTAV

-1635 YLDENTGKPVT
+1635 YLDETTGKPVT

-1671 GSTADNYGIIELGGE
+1671 GSTADNYGIIELSGE

-1693 DQGAVGVNHAGAVIR
+1693 DQGAVGVNHAGAEIR

-1734 IIIDSGEGVGV
+1734 IIIDSGEGIGV

-1801 DGKAITPVYVDTATP
+1801 DGKAITPVYVDTTTP
-1816 TPNPINIQIGT
+1816 TPNPTNIQIGT

-1881 NLVFGTEAAKY
+1881 DLVFGTEATKY

-2037 KEWDNKSKRSNKVKI
+2037 KEWDNKSKRSNKVKV

>member
-36 GMLTLGNPVVKMD
+36 GMLTLGNPAVKMD

-78 KLLKDANL
+78 KLLKNANL

-94 GDHVVKSPWNSWQV
+94 GDQVVKSPWNSWQV

-215 PPVINVNLPS
+215 PPVVNVNLPS
-225 PNTEPFNDFCFTCGS
+225 PNTEPFNDFCFTCG
-240 QTTRIQNEGTTP
+240 G
-252 NSYWKDRTYWNGMKG
+252 RTDAAGSMGNKIYWNGMTKEG
-267 TEENKDSKPDNSWKD
+267 VVSNVWGNSASTPETEGN
-282 SDSTN
+282 
-287 ENTGKRPPAIFYIN
+287 RPPAIFYIN
-301 EVTGIQQNGEKK
+301 EVTGSGK
-313 YFGNVTIYAAGN
+313 YFGDVTIYAAGN
-325 VVVNGQRTGAAR
+325 VNGSGAAR

-352 TLKHIKGH
+352 TLKNIKGH

-369 IETWHGGKLDLTD
+369 IETWHGGKLDLEK

-398 PSNYNLITGAANS
+398 PSNYELITGADGAMAKN
-411 LARVNRGGIEGELN
+411 RRGGIEGKLN
-425 VDIKSQRNTI
+425 VDITSQRNTI

-525 IMFFNSKTNLDNVN
+525 IMFFNSKTILENRVN
-539 SGYTGYGNDSNWY
+539 SGYGKYGGNANWF

-572 LNIAGT
+572 LNINGT

-614 GQRSKISPSE
+614 GQRSKISPAE
-624 DLGAALSSTNRVDFN
+624 DLGAALSSTNGVDFN

-690 DGEVLKTK
+690 TGAVLTTK
-698 KDSTTVPKK
+698 DNTTVPIK

-745 NEAATGTIIAYS
+745 NEAAIGTIIAYS

-762 PKKNNLMS
+762 PKKNDLMS
-770 ETTKNILNGKESE
+770 EATKNALKGEKSE

-788 PVILSAKA
+788 AVILSAKA
-796 DVTNNDELTSR
+796 DVTNNGELESR

-875 GTGSTVIL
+875 GAGSTVTL

-954 AKDNN
+954 AKGND

-1054 MNGTLTVDTNVNLD
+1054 MNGTLTVDTDVNLD

-1123 ITGGTSAAGAAGIN
+1123 ITGGTSTAGAAGIN

-1169 EGTINV
+1169 EGIINV

-1187 LATGTAVAGYG
+1187 LATGTAGAGYG

-1245 HQLTVGNSGTGIV
+1245 HQLTVGNSGTGIA

-1268 QGGIITVS
+1268 RGGIITVS
-1276 GTESS
+1276 GTGSS

-1298 VNLTSDYGVET
+1298 VNLASDYGVET

-1342 GTAILFEGAN
+1342 GTAVLFEGAN

-1358 INLVNSTATTGGI
+1358 INLVNSIGTTGGI

-1449 GIYGYGVTGNGG
+1449 GIYGYEVTGNGG

-1497 TNGNGQTITSTA
+1497 TNGSGQTITSTA
-1509 DVQLG
+1509 DIQLG
-1514 NNKSY
+1514 NSKSY

-1589 LGNVGIFSVDGGTAV
+1589 LGNVGIFSVEDGTAV

-1617 TGFSNPANKEYSI
+1617 TGFSNPVNKEYSI

-1666 YAAGP
+1666 YAAGL
-1671 GSTADNYGIIELGGE
+1671 GSTADNYGIIELSGE

-1693 DQGAVGVNHAGAVIR
+1693 DQGAVGVNHAGAEIR

-1734 IIIDSGEGVGV
+1734 IIIDSGEGIGV

-1801 DGKAITPVYVDTATP
+1801 DGKAITPVYVDTTTP
-1816 TPNPINIQIGT
+1816 TPNPTNIQIGT

-1881 NLVFGTEAAKY
+1881 DLVFGTEATKY

-2037 KEWDNKSKRSNKVKI
+2037 KEWDNKSKRSNKVKV

>member
-36 GMLTLGNPVVKMD
+36 GMLTLGNPAVKMD

-78 KLLKDANL
+78 KLLKNANL

-94 GDHVVKSPWNSWQV
+94 GDQVVKSPWNSWQV

-170 NASIRPTSID
+170 NASIRPTAID
-180 KEAPKVKIPEVK
+180 KKEPKVDIPEVK

-215 PPVINVNLPS
+215 PPTIKVDLPE
-225 PNTEPFNDFCFTCGS
+225 PNTNPFNDFCFTCG
-240 QTTRIQNEGTTP
+240 TLNGTNHT
-252 NSYWKDRTYWNGMKG
+252 D
-267 TEENKDSKPDNSWKD
+267 
-282 SDSTN
+282 
-287 ENTGKRPPAIFYIN
+287 
-301 EVTGIQQNGEKK
+301 VTKK
-313 YFGNVTIYAAGN
+313 YDPAVANDTGYGNGDNHIFWSGYNPNTKIFEQKSGIDNKIVNTASDWGTIKNYGPRTGALLYFNKQGNVYNPAQNKLGGFEAKNFELHLAGN
-325 VVVNGQRTGAAR
+325 VSDGTHSAGTTSGG
-337 DNKNGTIAIHTVKDN
+337 KNGTIGVHTVWNGKLSN
-352 TLKHIKGH
+352 ITGNLYGK
-360 LGGRANFIS
+360 ANFIS
-369 IETWHGGKLDLTD
+369 IETWHAGKLEFDG
-382 VSVDEKGNE
+382 VKANVQGND

-398 PSNYNLITGAANS
+398 PTVYGNITNTSYNS
-411 LARVNRGGIEGELN
+411 YKQRGGFIGK
-425 VDIKSQRNTI
+425 VDADIKSQNNVI
-435 YSVMGASGSFAI
+435 YSVIGVSGSFDI
-447 ESKGLYQLE
+447 DSQGKYRFE
-456 GASNII
+456 GANNLV

-467 YSANFQNLI
+467 YSPDFQKLKKTGAN
-476 NKPVTT
+476 T
-482 GSYNSTIQDGRGEG
+482 GTIEDAYNTGLK
-496 FTPSIKLGT
+496 PSIKLT
-505 GELAAGEKRV
+505 TAPE
-515 VPKSYGDDNV
+515 SYGDGNV
-525 IMFFNSKTNLDNVN
+525 IMFFNWGKDLSTTTSWSDA
-539 SGYTGYGNDSNWY
+539 GTGQRTAWE

-561 EIRVKADIGEK
+561 EINAKAKIGEY
-572 LNIAGT
+572 LNLEQAENKPNAS
-578 DTQTKK
+578 DTQTTP
-584 GNTIENNDG
+584 GNTLY
-593 TVKKTGDNKYVEGNV
+593 DNKYVENNV
-608 GIFAVS
+608 GIFARS
-614 GQRSKISPSE
+614 GQRSGQGLEKITPST
-624 DLGAALSSTNRVDFN
+624 DLGAESAVANGVNFD
-639 KDEVH
+639 KDEIH
-644 SLQVNDIDINFG
+644 SLQVNDIDIQFG
-656 KYSKNGVMMVS
+656 KYSRNGIMMVS

-675 VKSTNLHSEEIRDKT
+675 AKTTNEHDIVPIMTGDIKDYIGTMGANSVSAVDSTNK
-690 DGEVLKTK
+690 
-698 KDSTTVPKK
+698 
-707 ITNGVTGI
+707 
-715 SVSGQTPNEVI
+715 
-726 KDFIGT
+726 
-732 TGLAGKISVDKNI
+732 
-745 NEAATGTIIAYS
+745 AATGTIIAVADGVWDKDNNS
-757 EGTWD
+757 RMSASTQTALGDGT
-762 PKKNNLMS
+762 KAS
-770 ETTKNILNGKESE
+770 T
-783 INIGR
+783 INIGKNVVLSARSQTATVNVAGTPVQKEFR
-788 PVILSAKA
+788 PV
-796 DVTNNDELTSR
+796 
-807 PIAYVASNKGIITA
+807 AYVAKNKGIINVDGT
-821 ENETEAKGFGSIIGY
+821 TEAKGFGSIIGY

-849 TAVDAWVATDTAS
+849 TAVDAWVATDPAS

-875 GTGSTVIL
+875 GNGSTVTL

-954 AKDNN
+954 AKGNN

-999 NVTVNLKKDG
+999 NVTVELKKDG

-1054 MNGTLTVDTNVNLD
+1054 MNGTLTVDTDVNLN

-1095 TGKGL
+1095 NGKGL
-1100 SMGSNTTATSNADS
+1100 SMGSNTTAASNADS

-1187 LATGTAVAGYG
+1187 LATGSAVAGYG

-1203 AGKKV
+1203 SGKKV

-1245 HQLTVGNSGTGIV
+1245 HQLTVGNSGTGIA

-1276 GTESS
+1276 GTGSS
-1281 DIVAGTDG
+1281 DIVTGTDG

-1298 VNLTSDYGVET
+1298 VNLASDYGVET
-1309 QDKGVGIYTKGV
+1309 QDKGVGIYTKGI

-1342 GTAILFEGAN
+1342 GTAVLFEGTN

-1358 INLVNSTATTGGI
+1358 INLVNSTGTTGGI

-1403 GNVSNS
+1403 GNVLNS

-1449 GIYGYGVTGNGG
+1449 GIYGYEVTGNGG
-1461 NITVGDNGTGIFSQG
+1461 NITVGDNGTGIFSKG

-1490 GKAVGVL
+1490 GKAAGVL
-1497 TNGNGQTITSTA
+1497 TNGSGQTIISTA

-1514 NNKSY
+1514 NSKSY

-1617 TGFSNPANKEYSI
+1617 TGFSNPVNKEYSI

-1671 GSTADNYGIIELGGE
+1671 GSTADNYGIIELSGE

-1693 DQGAVGVNHAGAVIR
+1693 DQGAVGVNHAGAEIR

-1755 ASGSITVSGTGSKA
+1755 ASGSIIVSGTGSKT

-1801 DGKAITPVYVDTATP
+1801 DGKAITPVYVDTTTP
-1816 TPNPINIQIGT
+1816 TPNPTNIQIGT

-1936 TATQNNDDTLAKVY
+1936 TATQNKDDTLAKVY

-2037 KEWDNKSKRSNKVKI
+2037 KEWDNKSKRSNKVKA

-2105 DMGGSKENTTMLK
+2105 DMGGSKENTTMFK

>member
-36 GMLTLGNPVVKMD
+36 GMLTLGNPAVKMD

-200 VSIKTP
+200 VSIETP

-215 PPVINVNLPS
+215 PPTIKVDLPE
-225 PNTEPFNDFCFTCGS
+225 PNTNPFNDFCFTCG
-240 QTTRIQNEGTTP
+240 TLNGTNYTDVNKTYNP
-252 NSYWKDRTYWNGMKG
+252 NVVNDREYGNGGNHKFWSG
-267 TEENKDSKPDNSWKD
+267 YNPNTNIFEQKSGIDSKIVNTANDWGTIKNYGPR
-282 SDSTN
+282 TGALLYFN
-287 ENTGKRPPAIFYIN
+287 EQRNAYNPA
-301 EVTGIQQNGEKK
+301 QNKLGGFEAKN
-313 YFGNVTIYAAGN
+313 FELHLAGN
-325 VVVNGQRTGAAR
+325 VSDGTHSAGTTNGG
-337 DNKNGTIAIHTVKDN
+337 KNGTIGVHTVWNGKLSN
-352 TLKHIKGH
+352 ITGNLYGK
-360 LGGRANFIS
+360 ANFIS
-369 IETWHGGKLDLTD
+369 IETWHAGKLEFDG
-382 VSVDEKGNE
+382 VKANVQGND

-398 PSNYNLITGAANS
+398 PTVYGNITSTSYNS
-411 LARVNRGGIEGELN
+411 YKQRGGFIGK
-425 VDIKSQRNTI
+425 VDADIKSQNNAI
-435 YSVMGASGSFAI
+435 YSVIGVSGSFDI
-447 ESKGLYQLE
+447 DSQGKYRLE
-456 GASNII
+456 GANNLV

-467 YSANFQNLI
+467 YSPDFQKLKKTGAN
-476 NKPVTT
+476 T
-482 GSYNSTIQDGRGEG
+482 GTIEDPYGTGLK
-496 FTPSIKLGT
+496 PSIKLT
-505 GELAAGEKRV
+505 TSPE
-515 VPKSYGDDNV
+515 SYGDGNV
-525 IMFFNSKTNLDNVN
+525 IMFFNWGKDLSTTTSWSD
-539 SGYTGYGNDSNWY
+539 TGAGQRAAWE

-561 EIRVKADIGEK
+561 EINAKAKIGEY
-572 LNIAGT
+572 LNLEQAENKPNAS
-578 DTQTKK
+578 DTQTTP
-584 GNTIENNDG
+584 GNTLY
-593 TVKKTGDNKYVEGNV
+593 DNKYVENNV
-608 GIFAVS
+608 GIFARS
-614 GQRSKISPSE
+614 GQREGIKPST
-624 DLGAALSSTNRVDFN
+624 DLGAETAVANGVNFDN
-639 KDEVH
+639 DKIH
-644 SLQVNDIDINFG
+644 SLQVNDIDIQFG
-656 KYSKNGVMMVS
+656 KYSRNGIMMVS

-675 VKSTNLHSEEIRDKT
+675 AKTTNEHDIVPIMTGDIKDYVGTMGANSVSAVDSTNK
-690 DGEVLKTK
+690 
-698 KDSTTVPKK
+698 
-707 ITNGVTGI
+707 
-715 SVSGQTPNEVI
+715 
-726 KDFIGT
+726 
-732 TGLAGKISVDKNI
+732 
-745 NEAATGTIIAYS
+745 AATGTIIAVADGVWDKDNNS
-757 EGTWD
+757 RMSASTQTALGDGT
-762 PKKNNLMS
+762 KAS
-770 ETTKNILNGKESE
+770 T
-783 INIGR
+783 INIGKNVVLSARSQTATVNVAGTPVQKEFR
-788 PVILSAKA
+788 PV
-796 DVTNNDELTSR
+796 
-807 PIAYVASNKGIITA
+807 AYVAKNKGIINVDGT
-821 ENETEAKGFGSIIGY
+821 TEAKGFGSIIGY

-954 AKDNN
+954 AKGNN

-999 NVTVNLKKDG
+999 NVTVNLEKDG

-1276 GTESS
+1276 GTGSS

-1298 VNLTSDYGVET
+1298 VNLASDYGVET

-1444 GKNSI
+1444 GKNSV
-1449 GIYGYGVTGNGG
+1449 GIYGYGVTGNAG

-1497 TNGNGQTITSTA
+1497 TNGSGQTITSTA

-1514 NNKSY
+1514 NSKSY

-1589 LGNVGIFSVDGGTAV
+1589 LGNVGIFSVEDGTAV
-1604 NGDPG
+1604 NGDSG

-1617 TGFSNPANKEYSI
+1617 TGFSNSVNKEYSI

-1635 YLDENTGKPVT
+1635 YLDETTGKPVT

-1671 GSTADNYGIIELGGE
+1671 GSTADNYGIIELSGE

-1708 TAPNNNKDGIIGVVA
+1708 TAPNNTKDGIIGVVA

-1734 IIIDSGEGVGV
+1734 IIIDSDEGVGV

-1816 TPNPINIQIGT
+1816 TPNPTNIQIGT

-1867 PIEGLQHLKNLRKV
+1867 PIEGLQYLKNLRKV
-1881 NLVFGTEAAKY
+1881 NLVFGTEATKY

-1898 EIGNNIIDPYNTAI
+1898 EIGNNIINPYNTAI
-1912 TTVTSTGGG
+1912 TTVTNMGSG

-2023 STGAMLNKEFDHLR
+2023 STGAMLNKEFDYLR
-2037 KEWDNKSKRSNKVKI
+2037 KEWDNKSKRSNKVKV

-2265 RVAFTEADWFKMRSE
+2265 RVAFTEADWFKMRNE

>member
-36 GMLTLGNPVVKMD
+36 GMLTLGNPAVKMD

-78 KLLKDANL
+78 KLLKNANL

-94 GDHVVKSPWNSWQV
+94 GDQVVKSPWNSWQV

-170 NASIRPTSID
+170 NASIRPTAID
-180 KEAPKVKIPEVK
+180 KKEPKVDIPEVK

-225 PNTEPFNDFCFTCGS
+225 PNTNPFNDFCFTCG
-240 QTTRIQNEGTTP
+240 G
-252 NSYWKDRTYWNGMKG
+252 RTDATGSMGNKIYWNGMTKEGVVSNVWGNSALQTETKG
-267 TEENKDSKPDNSWKD
+267 N
-282 SDSTN
+282 
-287 ENTGKRPPAIFYIN
+287 RPPAIFYIN
-301 EVTGIQQNGEKK
+301 EVTGSGK
-313 YFGNVTIYAAGN
+313 YFGDVTIYAAGN
-325 VVVNGQRTGAAR
+325 VNGSGVGLE
-337 DNKNGTIAIHTVKDN
+337 NKNGTIAIHTVKDN
-352 TLKHIKGH
+352 TLKNIKGH

-398 PSNYNLITGAANS
+398 PSNYNLITGAGGSNAKNK
-411 LARVNRGGIEGELN
+411 RGGIEGKLN
-425 VDIKSQRNTI
+425 VDITSQRNTI

-447 ESKGLYQLE
+447 ESKGEYQLE

-476 NKPVTT
+476 NKPATT
-482 GSYNSTIQDGRGEG
+482 GSYSSTIKDERGEG

-515 VPKSYGDDNV
+515 VPKSYGDENV
-525 IMFFNSKTNLDNVN
+525 IMFFNSKTDLTNVN
-539 SGYTGYGNDSNWY
+539 SGYPPYGNNSNWY
-552 KSGVGIYQG
+552 QSGVGIYQG

-572 LNIAGT
+572 LNINGT
-578 DTQTKK
+578 DSQTDK
-584 GNTIENNDG
+584 GNIVYNDDG

-614 GQRSKISPSE
+614 GQRTGIKPSD
-624 DLGAALSSTNRVDFN
+624 DLGASSGVTNGANFDS
-639 KDEVH
+639 DLIH

-656 KYSKNGVMMVS
+656 KYSKNSVMMVS
-667 QNGTVLDV
+667 KNGTVLDIM
-675 VKSTNLHSEEIRDKT
+675 KSTNSHSTEIRDSST
-690 DGEVLKTK
+690 GNISTK
-698 KDSTTVPKK
+698 KDTTTVPVK

-715 SVSGQTPNEVI
+715 TVSGQTPNEVI

-732 TGLAGKISVDKNI
+732 AGLDGKISLDKNT

-757 EGTWD
+757 EGTWN
-762 PKKNNLMS
+762 PEKNNLMS
-770 ETTKNILNGKESE
+770 EPTKNNLKDKPSE
-783 INIGR
+783 VNIGR
-788 PVILSAKA
+788 AVVLSAKA
-796 DVTNNDELTSR
+796 DVTNNGELESR

-849 TAVDAWVATDTAS
+849 TAVDAWVAGDSAS

-875 GTGSTVIL
+875 GAGSKVIFK
-883 TGGAD
+883 GGAD

-900 ATVTLDTASN
+900 ATVTLDTVSN

-954 AKDNN
+954 AKGNN

-1054 MNGTLTVDTNVNLD
+1054 MNGTLTVDTDVNLD

-1245 HQLTVGNSGTGIV
+1245 HQLTVGNSGTGIA

-1276 GTESS
+1276 GTGSS
-1281 DIVAGTDG
+1281 DIVTGTEG

-1298 VNLTSDYGVET
+1298 VNLASDYEVET
-1309 QDKGVGIYTKGV
+1309 QDKGVGIYTKGI

-1342 GTAILFEGAN
+1342 GTAVLFEGTN

-1358 INLVNSTATTGGI
+1358 INLVNSTGTTGGI

-1403 GNVSNS
+1403 GNVLNS

-1449 GIYGYGVTGNGG
+1449 GIYGYEVTGNGG
-1461 NITVGDNGTGIFSQG
+1461 NITVGDNGTGIFSKG

-1490 GKAVGVL
+1490 GKAAGVL
-1497 TNGNGQTITSTA
+1497 TNGSGQTIISTA

-1514 NNKSY
+1514 NSKSY

-1589 LGNVGIFSVDGGTAV
+1589 LGNVGIFSVEDGTAV

-1635 YLDENTGKPVT
+1635 YLNETTGKPVT

-1671 GSTADNYGIIELGGE
+1671 GSTADNYGIIELSGE

-1693 DQGAVGVNHAGAVIR
+1693 DQGAVGVNHAGAEIR

-1755 ASGSITVSGTGSKA
+1755 ASGSITVSGTGSKT

-1801 DGKAITPVYVDTATP
+1801 DGKAITPVYVDTTTP
-1816 TPNPINIQIGT
+1816 TPNPTDIQIGT

-1936 TATQNNDDTLAKVY
+1936 TATQNKDDTLAKVY

-2037 KEWDNKSKRSNKVKI
+2037 KEWDNKSKRSNKVKA

-2306 AGYDTKGQNIRGGIG
+2306 AGYDTKGQNIRGGIE

>member
-36 GMLTLGNPVVKMD
+36 GMLTLGNPAVKMD

-78 KLLKDANL
+78 KLLKNANL

-94 GDHVVKSPWNSWQV
+94 GDQVVKSPWNSWQV

-215 PPVINVNLPS
+215 PPTIKVDLPE
-225 PNTEPFNDFCFTCGS
+225 PNTNPFNDFCFTCG
-240 QTTRIQNEGTTP
+240 TLNGTNHT
-252 NSYWKDRTYWNGMKG
+252 D
-267 TEENKDSKPDNSWKD
+267 
-282 SDSTN
+282 
-287 ENTGKRPPAIFYIN
+287 
-301 EVTGIQQNGEKK
+301 VTKK
-313 YFGNVTIYAAGN
+313 YDPAVVNDREYGNGGNHKFWSGYNPNTNIFEQKSGIDNKIVNTANDWGTVKNYEPRTGALLYFNKQGNAYNPAQNKLGGFEAKNFELHLAGN
-325 VVVNGQRTGAAR
+325 VSDGTHSAGTTNGG
-337 DNKNGTIAIHTVKDN
+337 KNGTIGVHTVWNGKLSN
-352 TLKHIKGH
+352 ITGNLYGK
-360 LGGRANFIS
+360 ANFIS
-369 IETWHGGKLDLTD
+369 IETWHAGKLEFDG
-382 VSVDEKGNE
+382 VKANVQGND

-398 PSNYNLITGAANS
+398 PTVYGNITSTKYNS
-411 LARVNRGGIEGELN
+411 HKQRGGFIGK
-425 VDIKSQRNTI
+425 VDADIKSQNNAI
-435 YSVMGASGSFAI
+435 YSVIGVSGSFDI
-447 ESKGLYQLE
+447 DSQGKYRLE
-456 GASNII
+456 GANNLV

-467 YSANFQNLI
+467 YSPDFQKLKKTGAN
-476 NKPVTT
+476 T
-482 GSYNSTIQDGRGEG
+482 GTIEDPYGTGLK
-496 FTPSIKLGT
+496 PSIKLT
-505 GELAAGEKRV
+505 TSPE
-515 VPKSYGDDNV
+515 SYGDGNV
-525 IMFFNSKTNLDNVN
+525 IMFFNWGKDLSTTTSWSD
-539 SGYTGYGNDSNWY
+539 TGTGQRAAWE

-561 EIRVKADIGEK
+561 EINAKAKIGEY
-572 LNIAGT
+572 LNLEQAENKPNAS
-578 DTQTKK
+578 DTQTTP
-584 GNTIENNDG
+584 GNILY
-593 TVKKTGDNKYVEGNV
+593 DNKYVENNV
-608 GIFAVS
+608 GIFARS
-614 GQRSKISPSE
+614 GQREGIKPST
-624 DLGAALSSTNRVDFN
+624 DLGAETAVANGVNFDN
-639 KDEVH
+639 DKIH
-644 SLQVNDIDINFG
+644 SLQVNDIDIQFG
-656 KYSKNGVMMVS
+656 KYSRNGIMMVS

-675 VKSTNLHSEEIRDKT
+675 AKTTNEHDIVPIMTGDIKDYVGTMGANSVSAVDSTNK
-690 DGEVLKTK
+690 
-698 KDSTTVPKK
+698 
-707 ITNGVTGI
+707 
-715 SVSGQTPNEVI
+715 
-726 KDFIGT
+726 
-732 TGLAGKISVDKNI
+732 
-745 NEAATGTIIAYS
+745 AATGTIIAVADGVWDKDNNS
-757 EGTWD
+757 RMSASTQTALGDGT
-762 PKKNNLMS
+762 KAS
-770 ETTKNILNGKESE
+770 R
-783 INIGR
+783 INIGKNVVLSARSQTATVNVAGTPVQKEFR
-788 PVILSAKA
+788 PV
-796 DVTNNDELTSR
+796 
-807 PIAYVASNKGIITA
+807 AYVAKNKGII
-821 ENETEAKGFGSIIGY
+821 NVDGITEAKGFGSIIGY

-849 TAVDAWVATDTAS
+849 TAVDAWVAGDSAS

-875 GTGSTVIL
+875 GAGSKVTFK
-883 TGGAD
+883 GGAD

-954 AKDNN
+954 AKGNN

-976 LVAGEESDYE
+976 LVAGEESDYIASVPAAGHAGSE
-986 ATVTGTKKYQGTG
+986 KKYQGTG
-999 NVTVNLKKDG
+999 NVTVTLTGNG

-1054 MNGTLTVDTNVNLD
+1054 MNGTLTVDTDVNLD

-1175 TGAGPGNVGIAG
+1175 TGTGPGNVGIAG

-1198 TDAGA
+1198 TDTGV

-1245 HQLTVGNSGTGIV
+1245 HQLTVGNSGTGIA

-1276 GTESS
+1276 GTGSS

-1298 VNLTSDYGVET
+1298 VNLASDYGVET

-1342 GTAILFEGAN
+1342 GTAVLFEGAN

-1358 INLVNSTATTGGI
+1358 INLVNSTGTTGGI

-1449 GIYGYGVTGNGG
+1449 GIYGYEVTGNGG

-1497 TNGNGQTITSTA
+1497 TNGSGQTITSTA
-1509 DVQLG
+1509 DIQLG
-1514 NNKSY
+1514 NSKSY

-1589 LGNVGIFSVDGGTAV
+1589 LGNVGIFSVEDGTAV

-1671 GSTADNYGIIELGGE
+1671 GSTADNYGIIELSGE

-1693 DQGAVGVNHAGAVIR
+1693 DQGAVGVNHAGAEIR

-1734 IIIDSGEGVGV
+1734 IIIDSGEGIGV
-1745 YHAKDGKFDP
+1745 YPAKDGKFDP

-1801 DGKAITPVYVDTATP
+1801 DGKAITPVYVDTTTP
-1816 TPNPINIQIGT
+1816 TPNPTNIQIGT

-1881 NLVFGTEAAKY
+1881 DLVFGTEAAKY

-1898 EIGNNIIDPYNTAI
+1898 EIGNNIINPYNTAI

-1936 TATQNNDDTLAKVY
+1936 TATQNKDDTLAKVY

-2037 KEWDNKSKRSNKVKI
+2037 KEWDNKSKRSNKVKV

-2060 TDTAGIIDY
+2060 TDTVGIIDY

>member
-1 MDNNIRK
+1 
-8 IEQDLRAYA
+8 
-17 KRTPGMTYTTGTLM
+17 
-31 TFLIA
+31 
-36 GMLTLGNPVVKMD
+36 
-49 QSLEKYNKEVTYSMK
+49 
-64 DMESS
+64 ME
-69 IEWGRKQNQ
+69 
-78 KLLKDANL
+78 
-86 ELIQLMEQ
+86 
-94 GDHVVKSPWNSWQV
+94 
-108 GANTYVGS
+108 
-116 WNSAYKGKGGKTA
+116 
-129 DVVYDRNN
+129 
-137 GNPYSKYKKNTNSF
+137 
-151 QYGITDLEIV
+151 
-161 NEPSAEIIV
+161 
-170 NASIRPTSID
+170 
-180 KEAPKVKIPEVK
+180 
-192 APAEPKLN
+192 
-200 VSIKTP
+200 
-206 AAIKEPTVN
+206 
-215 PPVINVNLPS
+215 
-225 PNTEPFNDFCFTCGS
+225 CG
-240 QTTRIQNEGTTP
+240 
-252 NSYWKDRTYWNGMKG
+252 
-267 TEENKDSKPDNSWKD
+267 
-282 SDSTN
+282 
-287 ENTGKRPPAIFYIN
+287 
-301 EVTGIQQNGEKK
+301 
-313 YFGNVTIYAAGN
+313 
-325 VVVNGQRTGAAR
+325 
-337 DNKNGTIAIHTVKDN
+337 
-352 TLKHIKGH
+352 
-360 LGGRANFIS
+360 
-369 IETWHGGKLDLTD
+369 
-382 VSVDEKGNE
+382 
-391 NTIFYIY
+391 
-398 PSNYNLITGAANS
+398 
-411 LARVNRGGIEGELN
+411 
-425 VDIKSQRNTI
+425 
-435 YSVMGASGSFAI
+435 
-447 ESKGLYQLE
+447 
-456 GASNII
+456 
-462 YSGLG
+462 
-467 YSANFQNLI
+467 
-476 NKPVTT
+476 
-482 GSYNSTIQDGRGEG
+482 
-496 FTPSIKLGT
+496 IKLIIHVC
-505 GELAAGEKRV
+505 L
-515 VPKSYGDDNV
+515 
-525 IMFFNSKTNLDNVN
+525 L
-539 SGYTGYGNDSNWY
+539 
-552 KSGVGIYQG
+552 
-561 EIRVKADIGEK
+561 
-572 LNIAGT
+572 
-578 DTQTKK
+578 
-584 GNTIENNDG
+584 
-593 TVKKTGDNKYVEGNV
+593 
-608 GIFAVS
+608 
-614 GQRSKISPSE
+614 
-624 DLGAALSSTNRVDFN
+624 
-639 KDEVH
+639 
-644 SLQVNDIDINFG
+644 
-656 KYSKNGVMMVS
+656 
-667 QNGTVLDV
+667 
-675 VKSTNLHSEEIRDKT
+675 
-690 DGEVLKTK
+690 VLKTALGDGTK
-698 KDSTTVPKK
+698 AST
-707 ITNGVTGI
+707 
-715 SVSGQTPNEVI
+715 
-726 KDFIGT
+726 
-732 TGLAGKISVDKNI
+732 
-745 NEAATGTIIAYS
+745 
-757 EGTWD
+757 
-762 PKKNNLMS
+762 
-770 ETTKNILNGKESE
+770 
-783 INIGR
+783 INIGKNVVLSARSQTATVNVAGTPVQKEFR
-788 PVILSAKA
+788 PV
-796 DVTNNDELTSR
+796 
-807 PIAYVASNKGIITA
+807 AYVAKNKGIINVDGT
-821 ENETEAKGFGSIIGY
+821 TEAKGFGSIIGY

-849 TAVDAWVATDTAS
+849 TAVDAWVAGDSAS

-875 GTGSTVIL
+875 GAGSKVTFK
-883 TGGAD
+883 GGAD

-954 AKDNN
+954 AKGNN

-1054 MNGTLTVDTNVNLD
+1054 MNGTLTVDTDVNLD

-1169 EGTINV
+1169 EGIINV

-1216 NVTGDK
+1216 NITGDK

-1245 HQLTVGNSGTGIV
+1245 HQLTLGNSGTGIA

-1268 QGGIITVS
+1268 RGGIITVS
-1276 GTESS
+1276 GTGTS

-1298 VNLTSDYGVET
+1298 VNLASDYGVET
-1309 QDKGVGIYTKGV
+1309 QDKGVGIYTKGI

-1342 GTAILFEGAN
+1342 GTDVLFEGAN

-1358 INLVNSTATTGGI
+1358 INLVNSTGTTGGI

-1449 GIYGYGVTGNGG
+1449 GIYGYEVTGNGG

-1497 TNGNGQTITSTA
+1497 TNGSGQTITSTA

-1514 NNKSY
+1514 NSKSY

-1617 TGFSNPANKEYSI
+1617 TGFSNPVNKEYSI

-1671 GSTADNYGIIELGGE
+1671 GSTADNYGIIELSGE

-1693 DQGAVGVNHAGAVIR
+1693 DQGAVGVNHAGAEIR

-1734 IIIDSGEGVGV
+1734 IIIDSGEGIGV

-1801 DGKAITPVYVDTATP
+1801 DGKAITPVYVDTTTP
-1816 TPNPINIQIGT
+1816 TPNPTNIQIGT

-1881 NLVFGTEAAKY
+1881 DLVFGTEAAKY

-1898 EIGNNIIDPYNTAI
+1898 EIGNNIINPYNTAI

-1936 TATQNNDDTLAKVY
+1936 TATQNKDDTLAKVY

-2037 KEWDNKSKRSNKVKI
+2037 KEWDNKSKRSNKVKA

-2060 TDTAGIIDY
+2060 TDTVGIIDY

>member
-36 GMLTLGNPVVKMD
+36 GMLTLGNPAVKMD

-78 KLLKDANL
+78 KLLKNANL

-94 GDHVVKSPWNSWQV
+94 GDQVVKSPWNSWQV

-215 PPVINVNLPS
+215 PPTIKVDLPE
-225 PNTEPFNDFCFTCGS
+225 PNTNPFNDFCFTCG
-240 QTTRIQNEGTTP
+240 TLNGTNHT
-252 NSYWKDRTYWNGMKG
+252 D
-267 TEENKDSKPDNSWKD
+267 
-282 SDSTN
+282 
-287 ENTGKRPPAIFYIN
+287 
-301 EVTGIQQNGEKK
+301 VTKK
-313 YFGNVTIYAAGN
+313 YDPAVANDKGYGNGGNHKFWSGYNPNTNIFEQKSGIDNKIVNTANDWGTVKNYEPRTGALLYFNKQGNVYNPAQNKLGGFEAKNFELYLAGN
-325 VVVNGQRTGAAR
+325 VSDGTHSAGTTNGG
-337 DNKNGTIAIHTVKDN
+337 KNGTIGVHTVWNGKLSN
-352 TLKHIKGH
+352 ITGNLYGK
-360 LGGRANFIS
+360 ANFIS
-369 IETWHGGKLDLTD
+369 IETWHAGKLEFDG
-382 VSVDEKGNE
+382 VKANVQGND

-398 PSNYNLITGAANS
+398 PTVYGNITSTSYNS
-411 LARVNRGGIEGELN
+411 YKQRGGFIGK
-425 VDIKSQRNTI
+425 VDADIKSQNNAI
-435 YSVMGASGSFAI
+435 YSVIGVSGSFDI
-447 ESKGLYQLE
+447 DSQGKYRLE
-456 GASNII
+456 GANNLV

-467 YSANFQNLI
+467 YSPDFQKLKKTGAN
-476 NKPVTT
+476 T
-482 GSYNSTIQDGRGEG
+482 GTIEDPYGTGLK
-496 FTPSIKLGT
+496 PSIKLT
-505 GELAAGEKRV
+505 TSPE
-515 VPKSYGDDNV
+515 SYGDGNV
-525 IMFFNSKTNLDNVN
+525 IMFFNWGKDLSTTTSWSD
-539 SGYTGYGNDSNWY
+539 TGTGQRAAWE

-561 EIRVKADIGEK
+561 EINAKAKIGEY
-572 LNIAGT
+572 LNLEQAENKSNAS
-578 DTQTKK
+578 DTQTTP
-584 GNTIENNDG
+584 GNILY
-593 TVKKTGDNKYVEGNV
+593 DNKYVENNV
-608 GIFAVS
+608 GIFARS
-614 GQRSKISPSE
+614 GQREGIKPST
-624 DLGAALSSTNRVDFN
+624 DLGAETAVANGVNFDN
-639 KDEVH
+639 DKIH
-644 SLQVNDIDINFG
+644 SLQVNDIDIQFG
-656 KYSKNGVMMVS
+656 KYSRNGIMMVS

-675 VKSTNLHSEEIRDKT
+675 AKTTNEHDIVPIMTGDIKDYVGTMGANSVSAVDSTNK
-690 DGEVLKTK
+690 
-698 KDSTTVPKK
+698 
-707 ITNGVTGI
+707 
-715 SVSGQTPNEVI
+715 
-726 KDFIGT
+726 
-732 TGLAGKISVDKNI
+732 
-745 NEAATGTIIAYS
+745 AATGTIIAVADGVWDKDNNS
-757 EGTWD
+757 RMSASTQTALGDGT
-762 PKKNNLMS
+762 KAS
-770 ETTKNILNGKESE
+770 R
-783 INIGR
+783 INIGKNVVLSARSQTATVNVAGTPVQKEFR
-788 PVILSAKA
+788 PV
-796 DVTNNDELTSR
+796 
-807 PIAYVASNKGIITA
+807 AYVAKNKGIINVDGT
-821 ENETEAKGFGSIIGY
+821 TEAKGFGSIIGY

-875 GTGSTVIL
+875 GTGSTVTL

-954 AKDNN
+954 AKGNN

-1054 MNGTLTVDTNVNLD
+1054 MNGTLTVDTDVNLD

-1100 SMGSNTTATSNADS
+1100 SMGSNTTAASNADS

-1123 ITGGTSAAGAAGIN
+1123 ITGGTSTAGAAGIN

-1169 EGTINV
+1169 EGIINV
-1175 TGAGPGNVGIAG
+1175 TGAGPGNVGIVG

-1245 HQLTVGNSGTGIV
+1245 HQLTVGNSGTGIA

-1276 GTESS
+1276 GTGTS

-1298 VNLTSDYGVET
+1298 VNLASDYGVET

-1358 INLVNSTATTGGI
+1358 INLVNSTGTTGGI

-1403 GNVSNS
+1403 GNVLNS

-1497 TNGNGQTITSTA
+1497 TNGSGQTITSTA

-1514 NNKSY
+1514 NSKSY

-1547 YSSDKTSNVINRTA
+1547 YSSDKTSNVVNRTA

-1589 LGNVGIFSVDGGTAV
+1589 LGNVGIFSVEDGTAV

-1617 TGFSNPANKEYSI
+1617 TGFSNPVNKEYSI

-1671 GSTADNYGIIELGGE
+1671 GSTADNYGIIELSGE

-1693 DQGAVGVNHAGAVIR
+1693 DQGAVGVNHAGAEIR

-1734 IIIDSGEGVGV
+1734 IIIDSGEGIGV

-1801 DGKAITPVYVDTATP
+1801 DGKAITPVYVDTTTP
-1816 TPNPINIQIGT
+1816 TPNPTNIQIGT

-1881 NLVFGTEAAKY
+1881 DLVFGTEATKY

-1936 TATQNNDDTLAKVY
+1936 TATQNKDDTLAKVY

-2037 KEWDNKSKRSNKVKI
+2037 KEWDNKSKRSNKVKA

-2189 PYASIKA
+2189 PYASLKA

>member
-94 GDHVVKSPWNSWQV
+94 GDQVVKSPWNSWQV

-200 VSIKTP
+200 VSIETP

-215 PPVINVNLPS
+215 PPTIKVDLPE
-225 PNTEPFNDFCFTCGS
+225 PNTNPFNDFCFTCGTLNGTNS
-240 QTTRIQNEGTTP
+240 TDANKTYNPNVVNDREYGNGGNHKFWSGYNPNTKIFEQKSGIDNKIVNTANDWGTPQNYEP
-252 NSYWKDRTYWNGMKG
+252 RTGALLYF
-267 TEENKDSKPDNSWKD
+267 NKQGNAY
-282 SDSTN
+282 N
-287 ENTGKRPPAIFYIN
+287 PA
-301 EVTGIQQNGEKK
+301 QNKLGGFEAKN
-313 YFGNVTIYAAGN
+313 FELHLAGN
-325 VVVNGQRTGAAR
+325 VSDGTHSAGTTNRG
-337 DNKNGTIAIHTVKDN
+337 KNGTIGVHTVWNGKLSN
-352 TLKHIKGH
+352 ITGNLYGK
-360 LGGRANFIS
+360 ANFIS
-369 IETWHGGKLDLTD
+369 IETWHAGKLEFDG
-382 VSVDEKGNE
+382 VKANVQGND

-398 PSNYNLITGAANS
+398 PTVYGNITNTSYNS
-411 LARVNRGGIEGELN
+411 YKQRGGFIGK
-425 VDIKSQRNTI
+425 VDADIKSQNNAI
-435 YSVMGASGSFAI
+435 YSVIGVSGSFDI
-447 ESKGLYQLE
+447 DSQGKYRLE
-456 GASNII
+456 GANNLV

-467 YSANFQNLI
+467 YSPNFEKLKKTGAN
-476 NKPVTT
+476 T
-482 GSYNSTIQDGRGEG
+482 GTIEDAYNTGLK
-496 FTPSIKLGT
+496 PSIKLT
-505 GELAAGEKRV
+505 KAPE
-515 VPKSYGDDNV
+515 SYGDGNV
-525 IMFFNSKTNLDNVN
+525 IMFFNWGKDLSTTTSWSD
-539 SGYTGYGNDSNWY
+539 TGPGQRAAWE

-561 EIRVKADIGEK
+561 EINAKAKIGEY
-572 LNIAGT
+572 LNLEQAENKPNAS
-578 DTQTKK
+578 DTQTMP
-584 GNTIENNDG
+584 GNTLY
-593 TVKKTGDNKYVEGNV
+593 DNKYVENNV
-608 GIFAVS
+608 GIFARS
-614 GQRSKISPSE
+614 GQREGINPST
-624 DLGAALSSTNRVDFN
+624 DLGAETAVANGVNFDN
-639 KDEVH
+639 DKIH
-644 SLQVNDIDINFG
+644 SLQVNDIDIQFG
-656 KYSKNGVMMVS
+656 KYSRNGIMMVS

-675 VKSTNLHSEEIRDKT
+675 AKTTNEHDIVPIMTGDIKDYVGTMGANSVSAVDSTNK
-690 DGEVLKTK
+690 
-698 KDSTTVPKK
+698 
-707 ITNGVTGI
+707 
-715 SVSGQTPNEVI
+715 
-726 KDFIGT
+726 
-732 TGLAGKISVDKNI
+732 
-745 NEAATGTIIAYS
+745 AATGTIIAVADGVWDKANNS
-757 EGTWD
+757 RMSASTQTTLGDGT
-762 PKKNNLMS
+762 KAS
-770 ETTKNILNGKESE
+770 R
-783 INIGR
+783 INIGKNVVLSARSQTATVNVAGTPVQKEFR
-788 PVILSAKA
+788 PV
-796 DVTNNDELTSR
+796 
-807 PIAYVASNKGIITA
+807 AYVAKNKGIINVDGT
-821 ENETEAKGFGSIIGY
+821 TEAKGFGSIIGY

-849 TAVDAWVATDTAS
+849 TAVDAWVAGDSAS

-875 GTGSTVIL
+875 GAGSTVKL

-900 ATVTLDTASN
+900 ATVTLDTTSN

-936 NKDLSYEANS
+936 NKDFTYEANS

-954 AKDNN
+954 AKGNN

-1087 AGKTISGT
+1087 AGKTILGT

-1175 TGAGPGNVGIAG
+1175 TGAGLGNVGIAG

-1231 KAGTPKSEVTIENS
+1231 KVGTPKSEVTIENS

-1276 GTESS
+1276 GTGSS

-1298 VNLTSDYGVET
+1298 VNLASDYGVET

-1371 TGILAKGTGTLTNT
+1371 TGILAKGTGTLTNS

-1449 GIYGYGVTGNGG
+1449 GIYGYEVTGNGG

-1497 TNGNGQTITSTA
+1497 TNGSGQTITSTA

-1547 YSSDKTSNVINRTA
+1547 YSSDKTSNVVNRTA

-1589 LGNVGIFSVDGGTAV
+1589 LGNVGIFSVEGGTAV
-1604 NGDPG
+1604 NGDSG

-1617 TGFSNPANKEYSI
+1617 TGFSNPVNKEYSI

-1635 YLDENTGKPVT
+1635 YLDETTGKPVT

-1708 TAPNNNKDGIIGVVA
+1708 TAPNNTKDGIIGVVA

-1801 DGKAITPVYVDTATP
+1801 DGNAITPVYVDTTTP
-1816 TPNPINIQIGT
+1816 TPNPTNIQIGT

-1881 NLVFGTEAAKY
+1881 NLVFGTEATKY

-1898 EIGNNIIDPYNTAI
+1898 EIGNNIINPYNTAI

-2037 KEWDNKSKRSNKVKI
+2037 KEWDNKSKRSNKVKV

-2184 TTSVR
+2184 TTSVK

-2227 GVEVKYKKHFAK
+2227 GVEVNYKKHFAK

>member
-36 GMLTLGNPVVKMD
+36 GMLTLGNPAVKMD

-78 KLLKDANL
+78 KLLKNANL

-94 GDHVVKSPWNSWQV
+94 GDQVVKSPWNSWQV

-215 PPVINVNLPS
+215 PPVVNVNLPS
-225 PNTEPFNDFCFTCGS
+225 PNTEPFNDFCFTCG
-240 QTTRIQNEGTTP
+240 G
-252 NSYWKDRTYWNGMKG
+252 RTDAAGSMGNKIYWNGMTKESVVSNVWG
-267 TEENKDSKPDNSWKD
+267 NSASTPETEGN
-282 SDSTN
+282 
-287 ENTGKRPPAIFYIN
+287 RPPAIFYIN
-301 EVTGIQQNGEKK
+301 EVTGSGK
-313 YFGNVTIYAAGN
+313 YFGDVTIYAAGN
-325 VVVNGQRTGAAR
+325 VNGSGAAR

-352 TLKHIKGH
+352 TLKNIKGH

-369 IETWHGGKLDLTD
+369 IETWHGGKLDLEK

-398 PSNYNLITGAANS
+398 PSNYELITGADGAMAKN
-411 LARVNRGGIEGELN
+411 RRGGIEGKLN
-425 VDIKSQRNTI
+425 VDITSQRNTI

-525 IMFFNSKTNLDNVN
+525 IMFFNSKTILENRVN
-539 SGYTGYGNDSNWY
+539 SGYGKYGGNANWF

-572 LNIAGT
+572 LNINGT

-614 GQRSKISPSE
+614 GQRSKISPAE
-624 DLGAALSSTNRVDFN
+624 DLGAALSSTNGVDFN

-690 DGEVLKTK
+690 TGAVLTTK
-698 KDSTTVPKK
+698 DNTTVPIK

-762 PKKNNLMS
+762 PKKNDLMS
-770 ETTKNILNGKESE
+770 EATKNVLKGEKSE

-788 PVILSAKA
+788 AVILSAKA
-796 DVTNNDELTSR
+796 DVTNNGELESR

-849 TAVDAWVATDTAS
+849 TAVDAWVAGDSAS

-875 GTGSTVIL
+875 GAGSKVIFK
-883 TGGAD
+883 GGAD

-900 ATVTLDTASN
+900 AIVTLDTASN

-954 AKDNN
+954 AKGND

-1054 MNGTLTVDTNVNLD
+1054 MNGTLTVDTDVNLD

-1123 ITGGTSAAGAAGIN
+1123 ITGGTSTVGAAGIN

-1245 HQLTVGNSGTGIV
+1245 HQLTVGNSGTGIA

-1276 GTESS
+1276 GTGTS

-1298 VNLTSDYGVET
+1298 VNLASDYGVET

-1403 GNVSNS
+1403 GNVLNS

-1419 SEKPNVGIYVKNS
+1419 PEKPNVGIYVKNS

-1497 TNGNGQTITSTA
+1497 TNGSGQTITSTA

-1514 NNKSY
+1514 NSKSY

-1547 YSSDKTSNVINRTA
+1547 YSSDKTSNVVNRTA

-1589 LGNVGIFSVDGGTAV
+1589 LGNVGIFSVEDGTAV

-1635 YLDENTGKPVT
+1635 YLDETTGKPVT

-1671 GSTADNYGIIELGGE
+1671 GSTADNYGIIELSGE

-1693 DQGAVGVNHAGAVIR
+1693 DQGAVGVNHAGAEIR

-1734 IIIDSGEGVGV
+1734 IIIDSGEGIGV

-1801 DGKAITPVYVDTATP
+1801 DGKAITPVYVDTTTP
-1816 TPNPINIQIGT
+1816 TPNPTNIQIGT

-1881 NLVFGTEAAKY
+1881 DLVFGTEATKY

-2037 KEWDNKSKRSNKVKI
+2037 KEWDNKSKRSNKVKV

-2189 PYASIKA
+2189 PYASLKA

>member
-78 KLLKDANL
+78 KLLKEANL

-180 KEAPKVKIPEVK
+180 KEAPEVEIPEVK

-215 PPVINVNLPS
+215 PPTIKVDLPE
-225 PNTEPFNDFCFTCGS
+225 PNTNPFNDFCFTCGTLNGTNYTDVNKTYNPNVVNDREYGNGGNHKFWS
-240 QTTRIQNEGTTP
+240 GYNPNTKIFEQKSGIDNKIVNTANDWGTPQNYEP
-252 NSYWKDRTYWNGMKG
+252 RTGALLYF
-267 TEENKDSKPDNSWKD
+267 NKQGNAY
-282 SDSTN
+282 N
-287 ENTGKRPPAIFYIN
+287 PA
-301 EVTGIQQNGEKK
+301 QNKLGGFEAKN
-313 YFGNVTIYAAGN
+313 FELHLAGN
-325 VVVNGQRTGAAR
+325 VSDGTHSAGTTNRG
-337 DNKNGTIAIHTVKDN
+337 KNGTIGVHTVWNGKLSN
-352 TLKHIKGH
+352 ITGNLYGK
-360 LGGRANFIS
+360 ANFIS
-369 IETWHGGKLDLTD
+369 IETWHAGKLEFDG
-382 VSVDEKGNE
+382 VKANVQGND

-398 PSNYNLITGAANS
+398 PTVYGNITNTSYNS
-411 LARVNRGGIEGELN
+411 YKQRGGFIGK
-425 VDIKSQRNTI
+425 VDADIKSQNNAI
-435 YSVMGASGSFAI
+435 YSVIGVSGSFDI
-447 ESKGLYQLE
+447 DSQGKYRFE
-456 GASNII
+456 GANNLV

-467 YSANFQNLI
+467 YSPNFQKL
-476 NKPVTT
+476 KKT
-482 GSYNSTIQDGRGEG
+482 GANTGTIEDAYGTGLK
-496 FTPSIKLGT
+496 PSIKLT
-505 GELAAGEKRV
+505 KAPE
-515 VPKSYGDDNV
+515 SYGDGNV
-525 IMFFNSKTNLDNVN
+525 IMFFNWGKDLSTTTSWSD
-539 SGYTGYGNDSNWY
+539 TGAGQRAAWE

-561 EIRVKADIGEK
+561 EINAKAKIGEY
-572 LNIAGT
+572 LNLEQAENKPNAS
-578 DTQTKK
+578 DTQTTP
-584 GNTIENNDG
+584 GNTLY
-593 TVKKTGDNKYVEGNV
+593 DNKYVENNV
-608 GIFAVS
+608 GIFARS
-614 GQRSKISPSE
+614 GQREGINPST
-624 DLGAALSSTNRVDFN
+624 DLGAETAVANGVNFDN
-639 KDEVH
+639 DKIH
-644 SLQVNDIDINFG
+644 SLQVNDIDIQFG
-656 KYSKNGVMMVS
+656 KYSRNGIMMVS

-675 VKSTNLHSEEIRDKT
+675 AKTTNEHDIVPIMTGDIKDYVGTMGANSVSAVDSTNK
-690 DGEVLKTK
+690 
-698 KDSTTVPKK
+698 
-707 ITNGVTGI
+707 
-715 SVSGQTPNEVI
+715 
-726 KDFIGT
+726 
-732 TGLAGKISVDKNI
+732 
-745 NEAATGTIIAYS
+745 AATGTIIAVADGVWDKANNS
-757 EGTWD
+757 RMSASTQTTLGDGT
-762 PKKNNLMS
+762 KAS
-770 ETTKNILNGKESE
+770 R
-783 INIGR
+783 INIGKNVVLSARSQTATVNVAGTPVQKEFR
-788 PVILSAKA
+788 PV
-796 DVTNNDELTSR
+796 
-807 PIAYVASNKGIITA
+807 AYVAKNKGIINVDGT
-821 ENETEAKGFGSIIGY
+821 TEAKGFGSIIGY
-836 AESGGSITATGKV
+836 AENGGSITATGKV
-849 TAVDAWVATDTAS
+849 TAVDAWVAGDSAS

-875 GTGSTVIL
+875 GNGSTVTL
-883 TGGAD
+883 TGGAE

-900 ATVTLDTASN
+900 ATVTLDTTSN

-926 EVVFKGGTIE
+926 EVVFGGGTIE
-936 NKDLSYEANS
+936 NKDLVYEANS

-954 AKDNN
+954 AKGNN
-959 SKIKFEGATT
+959 SKIKFAGATT

-999 NVTVNLKKDG
+999 NVTINLKKDG

-1027 AYLNTLKTVPKF
+1027 SYLNTLKTVPKF

-1087 AGKTISGT
+1087 AGKTILGT

-1222 AIAIFADNN
+1222 AITIFADNN

-1276 GTESS
+1276 GTGSS

-1298 VNLTSDYGVET
+1298 VNLASDYGVET

-1342 GTAILFEGAN
+1342 GTAIFFEGVN

-1371 TGILAKGTGTLTNT
+1371 TGILAKGTGTLTNS

-1409 GNITLGDASD
+1409 GNITLGDATNSV
-1419 SEKPNVGIYVKNS
+1419 KPNVGIYVKNS
-1432 AKTVTNSGDITV
+1432 AKTVTNSGNITV

-1449 GIYGYGVTGNGG
+1449 GIYGYEVTGNGG

-1514 NNKSY
+1514 NSKSY

-1547 YSSDKTSNVINRTA
+1547 YSSDKTSNVVNRTA

-1604 NGDPG
+1604 NGNPG

-1617 TGFSNPANKEYSI
+1617 TGFSNPVNKEYSI

-1635 YLDENTGKPVT
+1635 YLDETTGKPVT

-1708 TAPNNNKDGIIGVVA
+1708 TAPNNTKDGIIGVVA

-1755 ASGSITVSGTGSKA
+1755 ANGSITVSGTGSKA

-1816 TPNPINIQIGT
+1816 TPNPTNIQIGT

-1881 NLVFGTEAAKY
+1881 NLVFGTEATKY

-1898 EIGNNIIDPYNTAI
+1898 EIGNNIINPYNTAI

-2037 KEWDNKSKRSNKVKI
+2037 KEWDNKSKRSNKVKV

-2184 TTSVR
+2184 TTSVK

>member
-36 GMLTLGNPVVKMD
+36 GMLTLGNPAVKMD

-78 KLLKDANL
+78 KLLKNANL

-170 NASIRPTSID
+170 NASIRPTSIG
-180 KEAPKVKIPEVK
+180 KEAPEVEIPEVK

-215 PPVINVNLPS
+215 PPTIKVDLPE
-225 PNTEPFNDFCFTCGS
+225 PNTNPFNDFCFTCG
-240 QTTRIQNEGTTP
+240 TLNGTNHT
-252 NSYWKDRTYWNGMKG
+252 D
-267 TEENKDSKPDNSWKD
+267 
-282 SDSTN
+282 
-287 ENTGKRPPAIFYIN
+287 
-301 EVTGIQQNGEKK
+301 VTKK
-313 YFGNVTIYAAGN
+313 YDPAVANDKGYGNGGNHKFWSGYNPNTNIFEQKSGIDNKIVNTANDWGTVKNYEPRTGALLYFNKQGNVYNPAQNKLGGFEAKNFELYLAGN
-325 VVVNGQRTGAAR
+325 VSDGTHSAGTTNGG
-337 DNKNGTIAIHTVKDN
+337 KNGTIGVHTVWNGKLSN
-352 TLKHIKGH
+352 ITGNLYGK
-360 LGGRANFIS
+360 ANFIS
-369 IETWHGGKLDLTD
+369 IETWHAGKLEFDG
-382 VSVDEKGNE
+382 VKANVQGND

-398 PSNYNLITGAANS
+398 PTVYGNITSTSYNS
-411 LARVNRGGIEGELN
+411 YKQRGGFIGK
-425 VDIKSQRNTI
+425 VDADIKSQNNAI
-435 YSVMGASGSFAI
+435 YSVIGVSGSFDI
-447 ESKGLYQLE
+447 DSQGKYRLE
-456 GASNII
+456 GANNLV

-467 YSANFQNLI
+467 YSPDFQKLKKTGAN
-476 NKPVTT
+476 T
-482 GSYNSTIQDGRGEG
+482 GTIEDPYGTGLK
-496 FTPSIKLGT
+496 PSIKLT
-505 GELAAGEKRV
+505 TSPE
-515 VPKSYGDDNV
+515 SYGDGNV
-525 IMFFNSKTNLDNVN
+525 IMFFNWGKDLSTTTSWSD
-539 SGYTGYGNDSNWY
+539 TGTGQRAAWE

-561 EIRVKADIGEK
+561 EINAKAKIGEY
-572 LNIAGT
+572 LNLEQAENKSNAS
-578 DTQTKK
+578 DTQTTP
-584 GNTIENNDG
+584 GNILY
-593 TVKKTGDNKYVEGNV
+593 DNKYVENNV
-608 GIFAVS
+608 GIFARS
-614 GQRSKISPSE
+614 GQREGIKPST
-624 DLGAALSSTNRVDFN
+624 DLGAETAVANGVNFDN
-639 KDEVH
+639 DKIH
-644 SLQVNDIDINFG
+644 SLQVNDIDIQFG
-656 KYSKNGVMMVS
+656 KYSRNGIMMVS

-675 VKSTNLHSEEIRDKT
+675 AKTTNEHDIVPIMTGDIKDYVGTMGANSVSAVDSTNK
-690 DGEVLKTK
+690 
-698 KDSTTVPKK
+698 
-707 ITNGVTGI
+707 
-715 SVSGQTPNEVI
+715 
-726 KDFIGT
+726 
-732 TGLAGKISVDKNI
+732 
-745 NEAATGTIIAYS
+745 AATGTIIAVADGVWDKDNNS
-757 EGTWD
+757 RMSASTQTALGDGT
-762 PKKNNLMS
+762 KAS
-770 ETTKNILNGKESE
+770 R
-783 INIGR
+783 INIGKNVVLSARSQTATVNVAGTPVQKEFR
-788 PVILSAKA
+788 PV
-796 DVTNNDELTSR
+796 
-807 PIAYVASNKGIITA
+807 AYVAKNKGIINVDGT
-821 ENETEAKGFGSIIGY
+821 TEAKGFGSIIGY

-875 GTGSTVIL
+875 GTGSTVTL

-954 AKDNN
+954 AKGNN

-1054 MNGTLTVDTNVNLD
+1054 MNGTLTVDTDVNLD

-1100 SMGSNTTATSNADS
+1100 SMGSNTTAASNADS

-1123 ITGGTSAAGAAGIN
+1123 ITGGTSTAGAAGIN

-1169 EGTINV
+1169 EGIINV

-1245 HQLTVGNSGTGIV
+1245 HQLTVGNSGTGIA

-1276 GTESS
+1276 GTGTS

-1298 VNLTSDYGVET
+1298 VNLASDYGVET

-1358 INLVNSTATTGGI
+1358 INLVNSTGTTGGI

-1403 GNVSNS
+1403 GNVLNS

-1497 TNGNGQTITSTA
+1497 TNGSGQTITSTA

-1514 NNKSY
+1514 NSKSY

-1547 YSSDKTSNVINRTA
+1547 YSSDKTSNVVNRTA

-1589 LGNVGIFSVDGGTAV
+1589 LGNVGIFSVEDGTAV

-1617 TGFSNPANKEYSI
+1617 TGFSNPVNKEYSI

-1671 GSTADNYGIIELGGE
+1671 GSTADNYGIIELSGE

-1693 DQGAVGVNHAGAVIR
+1693 DQGAVGVNHAGAEIR

-1734 IIIDSGEGVGV
+1734 IIIDSGEGIGV

-1801 DGKAITPVYVDTATP
+1801 DGKAITPVYVDTTTP
-1816 TPNPINIQIGT
+1816 TPNPTNIQIGT

-1881 NLVFGTEAAKY
+1881 DLVFGTEATKY

-1936 TATQNNDDTLAKVY
+1936 TATQNKDDTLAKVY

-2037 KEWDNKSKRSNKVKI
+2037 KEWDNKSKRSNKVKA

-2189 PYASIKA
+2189 PYASLKA

>member
-36 GMLTLGNPVVKMD
+36 GMLTLGNPAVKMD

-78 KLLKDANL
+78 KLLKNANL

-94 GDHVVKSPWNSWQV
+94 GDQVVKSPWNSWQV

-215 PPVINVNLPS
+215 PPTIKVDLPE
-225 PNTEPFNDFCFTCGS
+225 PNTNPFNDFCFTCGTLNGTNYTDVNKTYNPNVVNDREYGNGGNHKFWS
-240 QTTRIQNEGTTP
+240 GYNPNTKIFEQKSGIDNKIVNTANDWGTPQNYEP
-252 NSYWKDRTYWNGMKG
+252 RTGALLYF
-267 TEENKDSKPDNSWKD
+267 NKQGNAY
-282 SDSTN
+282 N
-287 ENTGKRPPAIFYIN
+287 PA
-301 EVTGIQQNGEKK
+301 QNKLGGFEAKN
-313 YFGNVTIYAAGN
+313 FELHLAGN
-325 VVVNGQRTGAAR
+325 VSDGTHSAGTTNRG
-337 DNKNGTIAIHTVKDN
+337 KNGTIGVHTVWNGKLSN
-352 TLKHIKGH
+352 ITGNLYGK
-360 LGGRANFIS
+360 ANFIS
-369 IETWHGGKLDLTD
+369 IETWHAGKLEFDG
-382 VSVDEKGNE
+382 VKANVQGND

-398 PSNYNLITGAANS
+398 PTVYGNITNTSYNS
-411 LARVNRGGIEGELN
+411 YKQRGGFIGK
-425 VDIKSQRNTI
+425 VDADIKSQNNAI
-435 YSVMGASGSFAI
+435 YSVIGVSGSFDI
-447 ESKGLYQLE
+447 DSQGKYRLE
-456 GASNII
+456 GANNLV

-467 YSANFQNLI
+467 YSPNFEKLKKTGAN
-476 NKPVTT
+476 T
-482 GSYNSTIQDGRGEG
+482 GTIEDAYNTGLK
-496 FTPSIKLGT
+496 PSIKLT
-505 GELAAGEKRV
+505 KAPE
-515 VPKSYGDDNV
+515 SYGDGNV
-525 IMFFNSKTNLDNVN
+525 IMFFNWGKDLSTTTSWSD
-539 SGYTGYGNDSNWY
+539 TGPGQRAAWE

-561 EIRVKADIGEK
+561 EINAKAKIGEY
-572 LNIAGT
+572 LNLEQAENKPNAS
-578 DTQTKK
+578 DTQTMP
-584 GNTIENNDG
+584 GNTLY
-593 TVKKTGDNKYVEGNV
+593 DNKYVENNV
-608 GIFAVS
+608 GIFARS
-614 GQRSKISPSE
+614 GQREGINPST
-624 DLGAALSSTNRVDFN
+624 DLGAETAVANGVNFDN
-639 KDEVH
+639 DKIH
-644 SLQVNDIDINFG
+644 SLQVNDIDIQFG
-656 KYSKNGVMMVS
+656 KYSRNGIMMVS

-675 VKSTNLHSEEIRDKT
+675 AKTTNEHDIVPIMTGDIKDYVGTMGANSVSAVDSTNK
-690 DGEVLKTK
+690 
-698 KDSTTVPKK
+698 
-707 ITNGVTGI
+707 
-715 SVSGQTPNEVI
+715 
-726 KDFIGT
+726 
-732 TGLAGKISVDKNI
+732 
-745 NEAATGTIIAYS
+745 AATGTIIAVADGVWDKANNS
-757 EGTWD
+757 RMSASTQTTLGDGT
-762 PKKNNLMS
+762 KAS
-770 ETTKNILNGKESE
+770 T
-783 INIGR
+783 INIGKNVVLSARSQTATVNVAGTPVQKEFR
-788 PVILSAKA
+788 PV
-796 DVTNNDELTSR
+796 
-807 PIAYVASNKGIITA
+807 AYVTKNKGIINVDGT
-821 ENETEAKGFGSIIGY
+821 TEAKGFGSIIGY

-849 TAVDAWVATDTAS
+849 TAVDAWVAGDSAS

-875 GTGSTVIL
+875 GNGSTVTL

-936 NKDLSYEANS
+936 NKDLSYEVNS

-954 AKDNN
+954 AKGNN

-1054 MNGTLTVDTNVNLD
+1054 MNGTLTVDTDVNLD

-1123 ITGGTSAAGAAGIN
+1123 ITGGTSTAGAAGIN

-1245 HQLTVGNSGTGIV
+1245 HQLTVGNSGTGIA

-1276 GTESS
+1276 GTGSS

-1298 VNLTSDYGVET
+1298 VNLASDYGVET

-1403 GNVSNS
+1403 GNVLNS
-1409 GNITLGDASD
+1409 GNITLGDVSD

-1547 YSSDKTSNVINRTA
+1547 YSSDKTSNVVNRTA

-1589 LGNVGIFSVDGGTAV
+1589 LGNVGIFSVEDGTAV

-1617 TGFSNPANKEYSI
+1617 TGFSNPVNKEYSI

-1671 GSTADNYGIIELGGE
+1671 GSTADNYGIIELSGE

-1693 DQGAVGVNHAGAVIR
+1693 DQGAVGVNHAGAEIR

-1734 IIIDSGEGVGV
+1734 IIIDSGEGIGV

-1816 TPNPINIQIGT
+1816 TPNPTNIQIGT

-1881 NLVFGTEAAKY
+1881 DLVFGTEATKY

-1936 TATQNNDDTLAKVY
+1936 TATQNKDDTLAKVY

-2184 TTSVR
+2184 TTSVK

>member
-36 GMLTLGNPVVKMD
+36 GMLTLGNPAAKMD

-78 KLLKDANL
+78 KLLKNANL

-180 KEAPKVKIPEVK
+180 KEAPKIKIPEVK

-215 PPVINVNLPS
+215 PPVVNVNLPS
-225 PNTEPFNDFCFTCGS
+225 PNTEPFNDFCFTCG
-240 QTTRIQNEGTTP
+240 G
-252 NSYWKDRTYWNGMKG
+252 RTDAAGSMGNKIYWNGMTKEG
-267 TEENKDSKPDNSWKD
+267 VVSNVWGNSASTPETEGN
-282 SDSTN
+282 
-287 ENTGKRPPAIFYIN
+287 RPPAIFYIN
-301 EVTGIQQNGEKK
+301 EVTGSGK
-313 YFGNVTIYAAGN
+313 YFGDVTIYAAGN
-325 VVVNGQRTGAAR
+325 VNGSGAAR

-352 TLKHIKGH
+352 TLKNIKGH

-369 IETWHGGKLDLTD
+369 IETWHGGKLDLEK

-398 PSNYNLITGAANS
+398 PSNYELITGADGAMAKN
-411 LARVNRGGIEGELN
+411 RRGGIEGKLN
-425 VDIKSQRNTI
+425 VDITSQRNTI

-525 IMFFNSKTNLDNVN
+525 IMFFNSKTILENRVN
-539 SGYTGYGNDSNWY
+539 SGYGKYGGNANWF

-572 LNIAGT
+572 LNINGT

-614 GQRSKISPSE
+614 GQRSKISPAE
-624 DLGAALSSTNRVDFN
+624 DLGAALSSTNGVDFN

-690 DGEVLKTK
+690 TGAVLTTK
-698 KDSTTVPKK
+698 DNTTVPIK

-745 NEAATGTIIAYS
+745 NEAAIGTIIAYS

-762 PKKNNLMS
+762 PKKNDLMS
-770 ETTKNILNGKESE
+770 EATKNALKGEKSE

-788 PVILSAKA
+788 AVILSAKA
-796 DVTNNDELTSR
+796 DVTNNGELESR

-875 GTGSTVIL
+875 GAGSTVTL

-954 AKDNN
+954 AKGNN

-1054 MNGTLTVDTNVNLD
+1054 MNGTLTVDTDVNLD

-1175 TGAGPGNVGIAG
+1175 IGAGPGNVGIAG

-1216 NVTGDK
+1216 NITGDK

-1245 HQLTVGNSGTGIV
+1245 HQLTVGNSGTGIA

-1276 GTESS
+1276 GTGTS

-1298 VNLTSDYGVET
+1298 VNLASDYGVET
-1309 QDKGVGIYTKGV
+1309 QDKGVGIYTKGI

-1342 GTAILFEGAN
+1342 GTAVLFEGAN

-1358 INLVNSTATTGGI
+1358 INLVNSTGTTGGI

-1403 GNVSNS
+1403 GNVLNS

-1497 TNGNGQTITSTA
+1497 TNGSGQTITSTA

-1514 NNKSY
+1514 NSKSY

-1547 YSSDKTSNVINRTA
+1547 YSSDKTSNVVNRTA

-1589 LGNVGIFSVDGGTAV
+1589 LGNVGIFSVEDGTAV
-1604 NGDPG
+1604 NGEPG

-1617 TGFSNPANKEYSI
+1617 TGFSNPVNKEYSI

-1671 GSTADNYGIIELGGE
+1671 GSTADNYGIIELSGE

-1693 DQGAVGVNHAGAVIR
+1693 DQGAVGVNHAGAEIR

-1734 IIIDSGEGVGV
+1734 IIIDSGEGIGV

-1755 ASGSITVSGTGSKA
+1755 ASGSITVSGTGSKT

-1801 DGKAITPVYVDTATP
+1801 DGKAITPVYVDTVTP
-1816 TPNPINIQIGT
+1816 TPNPTNIQIGT

-1881 NLVFGTEAAKY
+1881 DLVFGTEATKY

-1936 TATQNNDDTLAKVY
+1936 TATQNKDDTLAKVY

-2037 KEWDNKSKRSNKVKI
+2037 KEWDNKSKRSNKVKV

-2060 TDTAGIIDY
+2060 TDTAGIIEY

-2189 PYASIKA
+2189 PYASIKT

>member
-36 GMLTLGNPVVKMD
+36 GMLTLGNPAVKMD

-170 NASIRPTSID
+170 NASIRPTAID
-180 KEAPKVKIPEVK
+180 KKEPKVDIPEVK

-200 VSIKTP
+200 VSIETP

-215 PPVINVNLPS
+215 PPTIKVDLPE
-225 PNTEPFNDFCFTCGS
+225 PNTNPFNDFCFTCG
-240 QTTRIQNEGTTP
+240 TLNGTNHT
-252 NSYWKDRTYWNGMKG
+252 D
-267 TEENKDSKPDNSWKD
+267 
-282 SDSTN
+282 
-287 ENTGKRPPAIFYIN
+287 
-301 EVTGIQQNGEKK
+301 VTKK
-313 YFGNVTIYAAGN
+313 YDPAVANDTGYGNGDNHIFWSGYNPNTKIFEQKSGIDNKIVNTASDWGTIKNYGPRTGALLYFNKQGNAYNPAQNKLGGFEAKNFELHLAGN
-325 VVVNGQRTGAAR
+325 VSDGTHSAGTTSGG
-337 DNKNGTIAIHTVKDN
+337 KNGTIGVHTVWNGKLSN
-352 TLKHIKGH
+352 ITGNLYGK
-360 LGGRANFIS
+360 ANFIS
-369 IETWHGGKLDLTD
+369 IETWHAGKLEFDG
-382 VSVDEKGNE
+382 VKANVQGND

-398 PSNYNLITGAANS
+398 PTVYGNITNTSYNS
-411 LARVNRGGIEGELN
+411 YKQRGGFIGK
-425 VDIKSQRNTI
+425 VDADIKSQNNVI
-435 YSVMGASGSFAI
+435 YSVIGVSGSFDI
-447 ESKGLYQLE
+447 DSQGKYRLE
-456 GASNII
+456 GANNLV

-467 YSANFQNLI
+467 YSPDFQKLKKTGAN
-476 NKPVTT
+476 T
-482 GSYNSTIQDGRGEG
+482 GTIEDAYNTGLK
-496 FTPSIKLGT
+496 PSIKLT
-505 GELAAGEKRV
+505 TAPE
-515 VPKSYGDDNV
+515 SYGDGNV
-525 IMFFNSKTNLDNVN
+525 IMFFNWGKDLSTTTSWSDA
-539 SGYTGYGNDSNWY
+539 GTGQRTAWE

-561 EIRVKADIGEK
+561 EINAKAKIGEY
-572 LNIAGT
+572 LNLEQAENKPNAS
-578 DTQTKK
+578 DTQTTP
-584 GNTIENNDG
+584 GNTLY
-593 TVKKTGDNKYVEGNV
+593 DNKYVENNV
-608 GIFAVS
+608 GIFARS
-614 GQRSKISPSE
+614 GQRSGQGLEKITPST
-624 DLGAALSSTNRVDFN
+624 DLGAESAVANGVNFD
-639 KDEVH
+639 KDEIH
-644 SLQVNDIDINFG
+644 SLQVNDIDIQFG
-656 KYSKNGVMMVS
+656 KYSRNGIMMVS

-675 VKSTNLHSEEIRDKT
+675 AKTTNEHDIVPIMTGDIKDYVGTMGANSVSAVDSTNK
-690 DGEVLKTK
+690 
-698 KDSTTVPKK
+698 
-707 ITNGVTGI
+707 
-715 SVSGQTPNEVI
+715 
-726 KDFIGT
+726 
-732 TGLAGKISVDKNI
+732 
-745 NEAATGTIIAYS
+745 AATGTIIAVADGVWDKDNNS
-757 EGTWD
+757 RMSASTQTALGDGT
-762 PKKNNLMS
+762 KAS
-770 ETTKNILNGKESE
+770 T
-783 INIGR
+783 INIGKNVVLSARSQTATVNVAGTPVQKEFR
-788 PVILSAKA
+788 PV
-796 DVTNNDELTSR
+796 
-807 PIAYVASNKGIITA
+807 AYVAKNKGIINVDGT
-821 ENETEAKGFGSIIGY
+821 TEAKGFGSIIGY

-849 TAVDAWVATDTAS
+849 TAVDAWVAGDSAS

-875 GTGSTVIL
+875 GAGSTVKL

-954 AKDNN
+954 AKGNN

-999 NVTVNLKKDG
+999 NVTVELKKDG

-1087 AGKTISGT
+1087 TGKTISGT
-1095 TGKGL
+1095 NGKGL
-1100 SMGSNTTATSNADS
+1100 SMGSNTTAASNADS

-1276 GTESS
+1276 GTGSS
-1281 DIVAGTDG
+1281 DIVARTDG

-1298 VNLTSDYGVET
+1298 VNLASDYGVET

-1371 TGILAKGTGTLTNT
+1371 TGILAKGTGTLTNS

-1403 GNVSNS
+1403 GNVLNS

-1449 GIYGYGVTGNGG
+1449 GIYGYEVTGNGG
-1461 NITVGDNGTGIFSQG
+1461 NITVGDNGTGIFSKG

-1497 TNGNGQTITSTA
+1497 TNGSGQTITSTA

-1514 NNKSY
+1514 NSKSY

-1617 TGFSNPANKEYSI
+1617 TGFSNPVNKEYSI

-1635 YLDENTGKPVT
+1635 YLDETTGKPVT

-1671 GSTADNYGIIELGGE
+1671 GSTADNYGIIELSGE

-1693 DQGAVGVNHAGAVIR
+1693 DQGAVGVNHAGAEIR

-1801 DGKAITPVYVDTATP
+1801 DGKAITPVYVDTTTP
-1816 TPNPINIQIGT
+1816 TPNPTNIQIGT

-1936 TATQNNDDTLAKVY
+1936 TATQNKDDTLAKVY

-2037 KEWDNKSKRSNKVKI
+2037 KEWDNKSKRSNKVKV

-2189 PYASIKA
+2189 PYASIRA

-2300 VGFTLN
+2300 VGFTMN

>member
-200 VSIKTP
+200 VSIETP

-215 PPVINVNLPS
+215 PPTIKVDLPE
-225 PNTEPFNDFCFTCGS
+225 PNTNPFNDFCFTCGTLNGTNS
-240 QTTRIQNEGTTP
+240 TDANKTYNPNVVNDREYGNGGNHKFWSGYNPNTKIFEQKSGIDNKIVNTANDWGTPQNYEP
-252 NSYWKDRTYWNGMKG
+252 RTGALLYF
-267 TEENKDSKPDNSWKD
+267 NKQGNAY
-282 SDSTN
+282 N
-287 ENTGKRPPAIFYIN
+287 PA
-301 EVTGIQQNGEKK
+301 QNKLGGFEAKN
-313 YFGNVTIYAAGN
+313 FELHLAGN
-325 VVVNGQRTGAAR
+325 VSDGTHSAGTTNRG
-337 DNKNGTIAIHTVKDN
+337 KNGTIGVHTVWNGKLSN
-352 TLKHIKGH
+352 ITGNLYGK
-360 LGGRANFIS
+360 ANFIS
-369 IETWHGGKLDLTD
+369 IETWHAGKLEFDG
-382 VSVDEKGNE
+382 VKANVQGND

-398 PSNYNLITGAANS
+398 PTVYGNITNTSYNS
-411 LARVNRGGIEGELN
+411 YKQRGGFIGK
-425 VDIKSQRNTI
+425 VDADIKSQNNAI
-435 YSVMGASGSFAI
+435 YSVIGVSGSFDI
-447 ESKGLYQLE
+447 DSQGKYRLE
-456 GASNII
+456 GANNLV

-467 YSANFQNLI
+467 YSPNFEKLKKTGAN
-476 NKPVTT
+476 T
-482 GSYNSTIQDGRGEG
+482 GTIEDAYNTGLK
-496 FTPSIKLGT
+496 PSIKLT
-505 GELAAGEKRV
+505 KAPE
-515 VPKSYGDDNV
+515 SYGDGNV
-525 IMFFNSKTNLDNVN
+525 IMFFNWGKDLSTTTSWSD
-539 SGYTGYGNDSNWY
+539 TGPGQRAAWE

-561 EIRVKADIGEK
+561 EINAKAKIGEY
-572 LNIAGT
+572 LNLEQAENKPNAS
-578 DTQTKK
+578 DTQTMP
-584 GNTIENNDG
+584 GNTLY
-593 TVKKTGDNKYVEGNV
+593 DNKYVENNV
-608 GIFAVS
+608 GIFARS
-614 GQRSKISPSE
+614 GQREGINPST
-624 DLGAALSSTNRVDFN
+624 DLGAETAVANGVNFDN
-639 KDEVH
+639 DKIH
-644 SLQVNDIDINFG
+644 SLQVNDIDIQFG
-656 KYSKNGVMMVS
+656 KYSRNGIMMVS

-675 VKSTNLHSEEIRDKT
+675 AKTTNEHDIVPIMTGDIKDYVGTMGANSVSAVDSTNK
-690 DGEVLKTK
+690 
-698 KDSTTVPKK
+698 
-707 ITNGVTGI
+707 
-715 SVSGQTPNEVI
+715 
-726 KDFIGT
+726 
-732 TGLAGKISVDKNI
+732 
-745 NEAATGTIIAYS
+745 AATGTIIAVADGVWDKANNS
-757 EGTWD
+757 RMSASTQTTLGDGT
-762 PKKNNLMS
+762 KAS
-770 ETTKNILNGKESE
+770 R
-783 INIGR
+783 INIGKNVVLSARSQTATVNVAGTPVQKEFR
-788 PVILSAKA
+788 PV
-796 DVTNNDELTSR
+796 
-807 PIAYVASNKGIITA
+807 AYVAKNKGIINVDGT
-821 ENETEAKGFGSIIGY
+821 TEAKGFGSIIGY

-849 TAVDAWVATDTAS
+849 TAVDAWVAGDSAS

-875 GTGSTVIL
+875 GAGSTVKL

-900 ATVTLDTASN
+900 ATVTLDTTSN

-936 NKDLSYEANS
+936 NKDFTYEANS

-954 AKDNN
+954 AKGNN

-1087 AGKTISGT
+1087 AGKTILGT

-1175 TGAGPGNVGIAG
+1175 TGAGLGNVGIAG

-1231 KAGTPKSEVTIENS
+1231 KVGTPKSEVTIENS

-1276 GTESS
+1276 GTGSS

-1298 VNLTSDYGVET
+1298 VNLASDYGVET

-1371 TGILAKGTGTLTNT
+1371 TGILAKGTGTLTNS

-1449 GIYGYGVTGNGG
+1449 GIYGYEVTGNGG

-1497 TNGNGQTITSTA
+1497 TNGSGQTITSTA
-1509 DVQLG
+1509 DIQLG

-1547 YSSDKTSNVINRTA
+1547 YSSDKTSNVVNRTA

-1589 LGNVGIFSVDGGTAV
+1589 LGNVGIFSVEGGTAV

-1617 TGFSNPANKEYSI
+1617 TGFSNPVNKEYSI

-1635 YLDENTGKPVT
+1635 YLDETTGKPVT

-1708 TAPNNNKDGIIGVVA
+1708 TAPNNTKDGIIGVVA

-1801 DGKAITPVYVDTATP
+1801 DGNAITPVYVDTTTP
-1816 TPNPINIQIGT
+1816 TPNPTNIQIGT

-1881 NLVFGTEAAKY
+1881 NLVFGTEATKY

-1898 EIGNNIIDPYNTAI
+1898 EIGNNIINPYNTAI

-2037 KEWDNKSKRSNKVKI
+2037 KEWDNKSKRSNKVKV

-2227 GVEVKYKKHFAK
+2227 GVEVNYKKHFAK

-2300 VGFTLN
+2300 VGFTMN
-2306 AGYDTKGQNIRGGIG
+2306 TGYDTKGQNIRGGIG

>member
-36 GMLTLGNPVVKMD
+36 GMLTLGNPAVKMD

-78 KLLKDANL
+78 KLLKNANL

-94 GDHVVKSPWNSWQV
+94 GDQVVKSPWNSWQV

-116 WNSAYKGKGGKTA
+116 WNSSYKGKGGKTA

-215 PPVINVNLPS
+215 PPTIKVDLPE
-225 PNTEPFNDFCFTCGS
+225 PNTNPFNDFCFTCGTLNGTNHTDVNKTYNPNVVNDREYGNGGNHKFWS
-240 QTTRIQNEGTTP
+240 GYNPNTKIFEQKSGIDNKIVNTAYDWNKVLEYKPRTGALLYFNKQGNAYNPTQNKLGGFEA
-252 NSYWKDRTYWNGMKG
+252 
-267 TEENKDSKPDNSWKD
+267 ENF
-282 SDSTN
+282 
-287 ENTGKRPPAIFYIN
+287 ELYL
-301 EVTGIQQNGEKK
+301 
-313 YFGNVTIYAAGN
+313 AGN
-325 VVVNGQRTGAAR
+325 VSDGTNSAGTTNGG
-337 DNKNGTIAIHTVKDN
+337 KNGTIGVHTVWNGKLSN
-352 TLKHIKGH
+352 ITGNLYGK
-360 LGGRANFIS
+360 ANFIS
-369 IETWHGGKLDLTD
+369 IETWHAGKLEFDR
-382 VSVDEKGNE
+382 VKANVQGND

-398 PSNYNLITGAANS
+398 PTVYGNITSTKYNS
-411 LARVNRGGIEGELN
+411 HKQRGGFIGK
-425 VDIKSQRNTI
+425 VDADIKSQNNAI
-435 YSVMGASGSFAI
+435 YSVIGVSGSFDI
-447 ESKGLYQLE
+447 DSQGKYRLE
-456 GASNII
+456 GANNLV

-467 YSANFQNLI
+467 YSPDFQKLKKTGAN
-476 NKPVTT
+476 T
-482 GSYNSTIQDGRGEG
+482 GTIEDPYGTGLK
-496 FTPSIKLGT
+496 PSIKLT
-505 GELAAGEKRV
+505 TSPE
-515 VPKSYGDDNV
+515 SYGDGNV
-525 IMFFNSKTNLDNVN
+525 IMFFNWGKDLSTTTSWSD
-539 SGYTGYGNDSNWY
+539 TGTGQRAAWE

-561 EIRVKADIGEK
+561 EINAKAKIGEY
-572 LNIAGT
+572 LNLEQAENKPNAS
-578 DTQTKK
+578 DTQTTP
-584 GNTIENNDG
+584 GNILY
-593 TVKKTGDNKYVEGNV
+593 DNKYVENNV
-608 GIFAVS
+608 GIFARS
-614 GQRSKISPSE
+614 GQREGIKPST
-624 DLGAALSSTNRVDFN
+624 DLGAETAVANGVNFDN
-639 KDEVH
+639 DKIH
-644 SLQVNDIDINFG
+644 SLQVNDIDIQFG
-656 KYSKNGVMMVS
+656 KYSRNGIMMVS

-675 VKSTNLHSEEIRDKT
+675 AKTTNEHDIVPIMTGDIKDYVGTMGANSVSAVDSTNK
-690 DGEVLKTK
+690 
-698 KDSTTVPKK
+698 
-707 ITNGVTGI
+707 
-715 SVSGQTPNEVI
+715 
-726 KDFIGT
+726 
-732 TGLAGKISVDKNI
+732 
-745 NEAATGTIIAYS
+745 AATGTIIAVADGVWDKDNNS
-757 EGTWD
+757 RMSASTQTALGDGT
-762 PKKNNLMS
+762 KAS
-770 ETTKNILNGKESE
+770 R
-783 INIGR
+783 INIGKNVVLSARSQTATVNVAGTPVQKEFR
-788 PVILSAKA
+788 PV
-796 DVTNNDELTSR
+796 
-807 PIAYVASNKGIITA
+807 AYVAKNKGII
-821 ENETEAKGFGSIIGY
+821 NVDGITEAKGFGSIIGY

-849 TAVDAWVATDTAS
+849 TAVDAWVAGDSAS

-875 GTGSTVIL
+875 GAGSKVTFK
-883 TGGAD
+883 GGAD

-954 AKDNN
+954 AKGNN

-1054 MNGTLTVDTNVNLD
+1054 MNGTLTVDTDVNLD

-1175 TGAGPGNVGIAG
+1175 TGTGPGNVGIAG

-1198 TDAGA
+1198 TDTGV

-1245 HQLTVGNSGTGIV
+1245 HQLTVGNSGTGIA

-1276 GTESS
+1276 GTGSS

-1298 VNLTSDYGVET
+1298 VNLASDYGVET

-1333 KYSGSATGN
+1333 KYSGSA
-1342 GTAILFEGAN
+1342 
-1352 PVNEVN
+1352 
-1358 INLVNSTATTGGI
+1358 
-1371 TGILAKGTGTLTNT
+1371 
-1385 GNITGTS
+1385 
-1392 SASEIGIIAEN
+1392 
-1403 GNVSNS
+1403 
-1409 GNITLGDASD
+1409 
-1419 SEKPNVGIYVKNS
+1419 
-1432 AKTVTNSGDITV
+1432 
-1444 GKNSI
+1444 
-1449 GIYGYGVTGNGG
+1449 TGNGG

-1497 TNGNGQTITSTA
+1497 TNGSGQTITSTA
-1509 DVQLG
+1509 DIQLG
-1514 NNKSY
+1514 NSKSY

-1589 LGNVGIFSVDGGTAV
+1589 LGNVGIFSVEDGTAV

-1609 LATQPVIT
+1609 LATKPVIT

-1671 GSTADNYGIIELGGE
+1671 GSTADNYGIIELSGE

-1693 DQGAVGVNHAGAVIR
+1693 DQGAVGVNHAGAEIR

-1734 IIIDSGEGVGV
+1734 IIIDSGEGIGV

-1801 DGKAITPVYVDTATP
+1801 DGKAITPVYVDTTTP
-1816 TPNPINIQIGT
+1816 TPNPTNIQIGT

-1881 NLVFGTEAAKY
+1881 DLVFGTEATKY

-1936 TATQNNDDTLAKVY
+1936 TATQNKDDTLAKVY

-2037 KEWDNKSKRSNKVKI
+2037 KEWDNKSKRSNKVKV

-2227 GVEVKYKKHFAK
+2227 GVEVKYKKYFAK

>member
-36 GMLTLGNPVVKMD
+36 GMLTLGNPAVKMD

-78 KLLKDANL
+78 KLLKNANL

-94 GDHVVKSPWNSWQV
+94 GDQVVKSPWNSWQV

-215 PPVINVNLPS
+215 PPVVNVNLPS
-225 PNTEPFNDFCFTCGS
+225 PNTEPFNDFCFTCG
-240 QTTRIQNEGTTP
+240 G
-252 NSYWKDRTYWNGMKG
+252 RTDAAGSMGNKIYWNGMTKEG
-267 TEENKDSKPDNSWKD
+267 VVSNVWGNSASTPETEGN
-282 SDSTN
+282 
-287 ENTGKRPPAIFYIN
+287 RPPAIFYIN
-301 EVTGIQQNGEKK
+301 EVTGSGK
-313 YFGNVTIYAAGN
+313 YFGDVTIYAAGN
-325 VVVNGQRTGAAR
+325 VNGSGAAR

-352 TLKHIKGH
+352 TLKNIKGH

-369 IETWHGGKLDLTD
+369 IETWHGGKLDLEK

-398 PSNYNLITGAANS
+398 PSNYELITGADGAMAKN
-411 LARVNRGGIEGELN
+411 RRGGIEGKLN
-425 VDIKSQRNTI
+425 VDITSQRNTI

-525 IMFFNSKTNLDNVN
+525 IMFFNSKTILENRVN
-539 SGYTGYGNDSNWY
+539 SGYGKYGGNANWF

-572 LNIAGT
+572 LNINGT

-614 GQRSKISPSE
+614 GQRSKISPAE
-624 DLGAALSSTNRVDFN
+624 DLGAALSSTNGVDFN

-690 DGEVLKTK
+690 TGAVLTTK
-698 KDSTTVPKK
+698 DNTTVPIK

-745 NEAATGTIIAYS
+745 NEAAIGTIIAYS

-762 PKKNNLMS
+762 PKKNDLMS
-770 ETTKNILNGKESE
+770 EATKNALKGEKSE

-788 PVILSAKA
+788 AVILSAKA
-796 DVTNNDELTSR
+796 DVTNNGELESR

-849 TAVDAWVATDTAS
+849 TAVDAWVAGDSAS

-875 GTGSTVIL
+875 GAGSKVTFK
-883 TGGAD
+883 GGAD

-954 AKDNN
+954 AKGNN

-1054 MNGTLTVDTNVNLD
+1054 MNGTLTVDTDVNLD

-1169 EGTINV
+1169 EGIINV

-1187 LATGTAVAGYG
+1187 LVTGTAVAGYG

-1245 HQLTVGNSGTGIV
+1245 HQLTVGNSGTGIA

-1276 GTESS
+1276 GTGSS

-1298 VNLTSDYGVET
+1298 VNLASDYGVET

-1342 GTAILFEGAN
+1342 GTAVLFEGAN

-1358 INLVNSTATTGGI
+1358 INLVNSTGTTGGI

-1449 GIYGYGVTGNGG
+1449 GIYGYEVTGNGG

-1497 TNGNGQTITSTA
+1497 TNGSGQTITSTA
-1509 DVQLG
+1509 DIQLG
-1514 NNKSY
+1514 NSKSY

-1589 LGNVGIFSVDGGTAV
+1589 LGNVGIFSVEDGTAV

-1609 LATQPVIT
+1609 LATKPVIT

-1671 GSTADNYGIIELGGE
+1671 GSTADNYGIIELSGE

-1693 DQGAVGVNHAGAVIR
+1693 DQGAVGVNHAGAEIR

-1734 IIIDSGEGVGV
+1734 IIIDSGEGIGV

-1801 DGKAITPVYVDTATP
+1801 DGKAITSVYVDTTTP
-1816 TPNPINIQIGT
+1816 TPNPTNIQIGT

-1881 NLVFGTEAAKY
+1881 DLVFGTEAAKY

-1898 EIGNNIIDPYNTAI
+1898 EIGNNIINPYNTAI

-1936 TATQNNDDTLAKVY
+1936 TATQNKDDTLAKVY

-2037 KEWDNKSKRSNKVKI
+2037 KEWDNKSKRSNKVKV

-2060 TDTAGIIDY
+2060 TDTVGIIDY

>member
-36 GMLTLGNPVVKMD
+36 GMLTLGNPAVKMD

-78 KLLKDANL
+78 KLLKNANL

-94 GDHVVKSPWNSWQV
+94 GDQVVKSPWNSWQV

-215 PPVINVNLPS
+215 PPVVNVNLPS
-225 PNTEPFNDFCFTCGS
+225 PNTEPFNDFCFTCG
-240 QTTRIQNEGTTP
+240 G
-252 NSYWKDRTYWNGMKG
+252 RTDAAGSMGNKIYWNGMTKEG
-267 TEENKDSKPDNSWKD
+267 VVSNVWGNSASTPETEGN
-282 SDSTN
+282 
-287 ENTGKRPPAIFYIN
+287 RPPAIFYIN
-301 EVTGIQQNGEKK
+301 EVTGSGK
-313 YFGNVTIYAAGN
+313 YFGDVTIYAAGN
-325 VVVNGQRTGAAR
+325 VNGSGAAR

-352 TLKHIKGH
+352 TLKNIKGH

-369 IETWHGGKLDLTD
+369 IETWHGGKLDLEK

-398 PSNYNLITGAANS
+398 PSNYELITGADGAMAKN
-411 LARVNRGGIEGELN
+411 RRGGIEGKLN
-425 VDIKSQRNTI
+425 VDITSQRNTI

-525 IMFFNSKTNLDNVN
+525 IMFFNSKTILENRVN
-539 SGYTGYGNDSNWY
+539 SGYGKYGGNANWF

-572 LNIAGT
+572 LNINGT

-614 GQRSKISPSE
+614 GQRSKISPAE
-624 DLGAALSSTNRVDFN
+624 DLGAALSSTNGVDFN

-690 DGEVLKTK
+690 TGAVLTTK
-698 KDSTTVPKK
+698 DNTTVPIK

-745 NEAATGTIIAYS
+745 NEAAIGTIIAYS

-762 PKKNNLMS
+762 PKKNDLMS
-770 ETTKNILNGKESE
+770 EATKNALKGEKSE

-788 PVILSAKA
+788 AVILSAKA
-796 DVTNNDELTSR
+796 DVTNNGELESR

-875 GTGSTVIL
+875 GAGSTVTL

-946 HDNVTPFF
+946 HDIVTPFF
-954 AKDNN
+954 AKGND

-969 INMYDGI
+969 INMYDVI

-1054 MNGTLTVDTNVNLD
+1054 MNGTLTVDTDVNLD

-1154 NGAGMYGTNGSLLKN
+1154 NGAGMYGTNGSLVKN

-1245 HQLTVGNSGTGIV
+1245 HQLTVGNSGTGIA

-1268 QGGIITVS
+1268 RGGIITVS
-1276 GTESS
+1276 GTGTS
-1281 DIVAGTDG
+1281 DIVADTDG

-1298 VNLTSDYGVET
+1298 VNLASDYGVET

-1342 GTAILFEGAN
+1342 GTAVLFEGAN

-1358 INLVNSTATTGGI
+1358 INLVNSTGTTGGI

-1449 GIYGYGVTGNGG
+1449 GIYGYEVTGNGG

-1497 TNGNGQTITSTA
+1497 TNGSGQTITSTA
-1509 DVQLG
+1509 DIQLG
-1514 NNKSY
+1514 NSKSY

-1589 LGNVGIFSVDGGTAV
+1589 LGNVGIFSVEDGTAV

-1609 LATQPVIT
+1609 LATKPVIT

-1671 GSTADNYGIIELGGE
+1671 GSTADNYGIIELSGE

-1693 DQGAVGVNHAGAVIR
+1693 DQGAVGVNHAGAEIR

-1734 IIIDSGEGVGV
+1734 IIIDSGEGIGV

-1801 DGKAITPVYVDTATP
+1801 DGKAITPVYVDTTTP
-1816 TPNPINIQIGT
+1816 TPNPTNIQIGT

-1881 NLVFGTEAAKY
+1881 DLVFGTEAAKY

-1898 EIGNNIIDPYNTAI
+1898 EIGNNIINPYNTAI

-1936 TATQNNDDTLAKVY
+1936 TATQNKDDTLAKVY

-2037 KEWDNKSKRSNKVKI
+2037 KEWDNKSKRSNKVKV

-2060 TDTAGIIDY
+2060 TDTVGIIDY

>member
-36 GMLTLGNPVVKMD
+36 GMLTLGNPAVKMD

-78 KLLKDANL
+78 KLLKNANL

-94 GDHVVKSPWNSWQV
+94 GDQVVKSPWNSWQV

-215 PPVINVNLPS
+215 PPVVNVNLPS
-225 PNTEPFNDFCFTCGS
+225 PNTEPFNDFCFTCG
-240 QTTRIQNEGTTP
+240 G
-252 NSYWKDRTYWNGMKG
+252 RTDAAGSMGNKIYWNGMTKEG
-267 TEENKDSKPDNSWKD
+267 VVSNVWGNSASTPETEGN
-282 SDSTN
+282 
-287 ENTGKRPPAIFYIN
+287 RPPAIFYIN
-301 EVTGIQQNGEKK
+301 EVTGSGK
-313 YFGNVTIYAAGN
+313 YFGDVTIYAAGN
-325 VVVNGQRTGAAR
+325 VNGSGAAR

-352 TLKHIKGH
+352 TLKNIKGH

-369 IETWHGGKLDLTD
+369 IETWHGGKLDLEK

-398 PSNYNLITGAANS
+398 PSNYELITGADGAMAKN
-411 LARVNRGGIEGELN
+411 RRGGIEGKLN
-425 VDIKSQRNTI
+425 VDITSQRNTI

-525 IMFFNSKTNLDNVN
+525 IMFFNSKTILENRVN
-539 SGYTGYGNDSNWY
+539 SGYGKYGGNTNWF

-572 LNIAGT
+572 LNINGT

-614 GQRSKISPSE
+614 GQRSKISPAE
-624 DLGAALSSTNRVDFN
+624 DLGAALSSTNGVDFN

-690 DGEVLKTK
+690 TGAVLTTK
-698 KDSTTVPKK
+698 DNTTVPIK

-745 NEAATGTIIAYS
+745 NEAAIGTIIAYS

-762 PKKNNLMS
+762 PKKNDLMS
-770 ETTKNILNGKESE
+770 EATKNALKGEKSE

-788 PVILSAKA
+788 AVILSAKA
-796 DVTNNDELTSR
+796 DVTNNGELESR

-875 GTGSTVIL
+875 GAGSTVTL

-954 AKDNN
+954 AKGNN

-1054 MNGTLTVDTNVNLD
+1054 MNGTLTVDTDVNLD

-1169 EGTINV
+1169 EGIINV

-1245 HQLTVGNSGTGIV
+1245 HQLTVGNSGTGIA

-1268 QGGIITVS
+1268 RGGIITVS
-1276 GTESS
+1276 GTGTS

-1298 VNLTSDYGVET
+1298 VNLASDYGVET
-1309 QDKGVGIYTKGV
+1309 QDKGVGIYTKGI

-1342 GTAILFEGAN
+1342 GTAVLFEGAN

-1358 INLVNSTATTGGI
+1358 INLVNSTGTTGGI

-1497 TNGNGQTITSTA
+1497 TNGSGQTITSTA

-1514 NNKSY
+1514 NSKSY

-1589 LGNVGIFSVDGGTAV
+1589 LGNVGIFSVEDGTAV

-1617 TGFSNPANKEYSI
+1617 TGFSNPVNKEYSI

-1635 YLDENTGKPVT
+1635 YLNETTGKPVT

-1671 GSTADNYGIIELGGE
+1671 GSTADNYGIIELSGE

-1693 DQGAVGVNHAGAVIR
+1693 DQGAVGVNHAGAEIR

-1755 ASGSITVSGTGSKA
+1755 ASGSITVSGTGSKT

-1801 DGKAITPVYVDTATP
+1801 DGKAITPVYVDATTP
-1816 TPNPINIQIGT
+1816 TPNPTNIQIGT

-1898 EIGNNIIDPYNTAI
+1898 EIGNNIIAPYNTAI

-1936 TATQNNDDTLAKVY
+1936 TATQNKDDTLAKVY

-1959 AKDTDTYNFMDGM
+1959 TKDTDTYNFMDGM

-2037 KEWDNKSKRSNKVKI
+2037 KEWDNKSKRSNKVKA

>member
-137 GNPYSKYKKNTNSF
+137 GSPYSKYKKNTNSF

-200 VSIKTP
+200 VSIETP

-215 PPVINVNLPS
+215 PPTIKVDLPE
-225 PNTEPFNDFCFTCGS
+225 PNTNPFNDFCFTCGTLNGTNYTDVNKTYNPNVVNDREYGNGGNHKFWS
-240 QTTRIQNEGTTP
+240 GYNPNTKIFEQKSGIDNKIVNTANDWGTTKNYEP
-252 NSYWKDRTYWNGMKG
+252 RTGALLYFN
-267 TEENKDSKPDNSWKD
+267 EQRNAYNPAQNKLGGFEAKNF
-282 SDSTN
+282 
-287 ENTGKRPPAIFYIN
+287 ELHL
-301 EVTGIQQNGEKK
+301 
-313 YFGNVTIYAAGN
+313 AGN
-325 VVVNGQRTGAAR
+325 VSDGTHSAGTTNGG
-337 DNKNGTIAIHTVKDN
+337 KNGTIGVHTVWNGKLSN
-352 TLKHIKGH
+352 ITGNLYGK
-360 LGGRANFIS
+360 ANFIS
-369 IETWHGGKLDLTD
+369 IETWHAGKLEFDG
-382 VSVDEKGNE
+382 VKANVQGND

-398 PSNYNLITGAANS
+398 PTVYGNITNTSYNS
-411 LARVNRGGIEGELN
+411 YKQRGGFIGK
-425 VDIKSQRNTI
+425 VDADIKSQNNAI
-435 YSVMGASGSFAI
+435 YSVIGVSGSFDI
-447 ESKGLYQLE
+447 DSQGKYRLE
-456 GASNII
+456 GANNLV

-467 YSANFQNLI
+467 YSPNFQKL
-476 NKPVTT
+476 KKT
-482 GSYNSTIQDGRGEG
+482 GANTGTIEDAYGTGLK
-496 FTPSIKLGT
+496 PSIKLT
-505 GELAAGEKRV
+505 KAPE
-515 VPKSYGDDNV
+515 SYGDGNV
-525 IMFFNSKTNLDNVN
+525 IMFFNWGKDLSTTTSWSD
-539 SGYTGYGNDSNWY
+539 TGAGQRAAWE

-561 EIRVKADIGEK
+561 EINAKAKIGEY
-572 LNIAGT
+572 LNLEQAENKPNAS
-578 DTQTKK
+578 DTQTTP
-584 GNTIENNDG
+584 GNTLY
-593 TVKKTGDNKYVEGNV
+593 DNKYVENNV
-608 GIFAVS
+608 GIFARS
-614 GQRSKISPSE
+614 GQREGINPST
-624 DLGAALSSTNRVDFN
+624 DLGAETAVANGVNFDN
-639 KDEVH
+639 DKIH
-644 SLQVNDIDINFG
+644 SLQVNDIDIQFG
-656 KYSKNGVMMVS
+656 KYSRNGIMMVS

-675 VKSTNLHSEEIRDKT
+675 AKTTNEHDIVPIMTGDIKDYVGTMGANSVSAVDSTNK
-690 DGEVLKTK
+690 
-698 KDSTTVPKK
+698 
-707 ITNGVTGI
+707 
-715 SVSGQTPNEVI
+715 
-726 KDFIGT
+726 
-732 TGLAGKISVDKNI
+732 
-745 NEAATGTIIAYS
+745 AATGTIIAVADGVWDKANNS
-757 EGTWD
+757 RMSASTQTTLGDGT
-762 PKKNNLMS
+762 KAS
-770 ETTKNILNGKESE
+770 R
-783 INIGR
+783 INIGKNVVLSARSQTATVNVAGTPVQKEFR
-788 PVILSAKA
+788 PV
-796 DVTNNDELTSR
+796 
-807 PIAYVASNKGIITA
+807 AYVAKNKGIINVDGT
-821 ENETEAKGFGSIIGY
+821 TEAKGFGSIIGY
-836 AESGGSITATGKV
+836 AENGGSITATGKV
-849 TAVDAWVATDTAS
+849 TAVDAWVAGDSAS

-875 GTGSTVIL
+875 GNGSTVTL
-883 TGGAD
+883 TGGAE

-900 ATVTLDTASN
+900 ATVTLDTTSN

-926 EVVFKGGTIE
+926 EVVFGGGTIE
-936 NKDLSYEANS
+936 NKDLAYEANS

-954 AKDNN
+954 AKGNN

-1276 GTESS
+1276 GTGSS

-1298 VNLTSDYGVET
+1298 VNLASDYGVET

-1371 TGILAKGTGTLTNT
+1371 TGILAKGTGTLTNS

-1409 GNITLGDASD
+1409 GNITLGDATNSA
-1419 SEKPNVGIYVKNS
+1419 KPNVGIYVKNS

-1449 GIYGYGVTGNGG
+1449 GIYGYEVTGNGG

-1497 TNGNGQTITSTA
+1497 TNGSGQTITSTA

-1547 YSSDKTSNVINRTA
+1547 YSSDKTSNVVNRTA

-1589 LGNVGIFSVDGGTAV
+1589 LGNVGIFSVEGGTAV

-1617 TGFSNPANKEYSI
+1617 TGFSNPVNKEYSI

-1635 YLDENTGKPVT
+1635 YLDETTGKPVT

-1708 TAPNNNKDGIIGVVA
+1708 TAPNNTKDGIIGVVA

-1801 DGKAITPVYVDTATP
+1801 DGNAITPVYVDTTTP
-1816 TPNPINIQIGT
+1816 TPNPTNIQIGT

-1881 NLVFGTEAAKY
+1881 NLVFGTEATKY

-1898 EIGNNIIDPYNTAI
+1898 EIGNNIINPYNTAI

-2037 KEWDNKSKRSNKVKI
+2037 KEWDNKSKRSNKVKV

-2184 TTSVR
+2184 TTSVK